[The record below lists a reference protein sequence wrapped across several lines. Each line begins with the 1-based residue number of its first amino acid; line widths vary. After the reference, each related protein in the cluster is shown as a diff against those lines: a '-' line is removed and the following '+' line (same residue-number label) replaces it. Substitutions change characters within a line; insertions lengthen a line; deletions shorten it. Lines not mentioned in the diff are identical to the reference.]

1 MKKRALSWL
10 LAVVMVVSLAPQ
22 TIPWA
27 KAADEEGDT
36 SSKDAFGLPTE
47 VDQSQ
52 QNKDLSS
59 NPYGTKGWVP
69 LFQNHE
75 LVVAGVHDDEFQTTY
90 HGATKSNGEQ
100 ISSFR
105 WSNSTDV
112 GNAKRIATVAFDP
125 NGTGRDEYIA
135 NLVFDASAQELRLYV
150 TNKER
155 KVSNVVPFGTD
166 SKFIKELKFYQT
178 RSMLCLTAGDFDGD
192 GNDTLMVYV
201 PGNNT
206 NTDSVDSIHEFS
218 LNGNTLKDEGQ
229 KINLGDVLDGGR
241 EALKAML
248 YHDGNGSNELRAH
261 LSVDMEAGDVDLD
274 GVEELAM
281 TVNVNDLKNSKYGD
295 YSELEKSYLTVYDGN
310 DGWKLKEKWKLLN
323 SNGGAQGR
331 ARFAGVTIGNFSSAP
346 SNGVAPEV
354 IAVGYYDKNDNYKD
368 CSLDTGKLLL
378 YSYQYQ
384 PGKTEAESKWNENYK
399 AQELSANGFT
409 GTGTKGDDNQNP
421 VAVAAVS
428 ADGAMTQEYLFVSGS
443 MYQASKTDGSRLT
456 IVDGSGMD
464 KNRGIGGYIINNTGI
479 LDYAVGNFDG
489 NPQGREQVYYVEY
502 HKQESFHKE
511 FLCIGQLYKTASVTG
526 KDEEGNKIYQSSEN
540 FKRWTDG
547 WTYYGKKNCNVAI
560 TAADV
565 NEDAVLAKIKEISYG
580 YTDPKVMAI
589 LEASPHFSELD
600 SFGNSATS
608 FGQKVGDQTGVSASG
623 SFGFDVM
630 AGFEYVAPII
640 ETGGGIELNTS
651 HTFTVGGGTTNTKE
665 VEIKYANDNAE
676 KNSVVM
682 YATPMAYYL
691 YDVKYPKGTQP
702 KKESTMMLSVAMKPV
717 TSIVSVDTYNEAAAA
732 YADMDQI
739 GANVQLGT
747 PGQPNTYRAGLPN
760 ASDEHSWRYGEAKQY
775 YGTGTITESITKSTD
790 TRVSFEYEYEGSV
803 QAYGIAGGFK
813 VGGGYH
819 WGVSAGTEK
828 VSTEGLTKEGAV
840 NCQNNPHYNFNWE
853 FATWTVKLNGEDVPV
868 LGYLVN
874 NVVAPPSPAEN
885 LRLSEQ
891 TTNSMVLSWDSG
903 ARPAEYYKI
912 YRYIEGRKNPFVLV
926 DTVDA
931 SEAASGSY
939 EYTLTGLAPNT
950 QYQYA
955 ITSGYYT
962 GNNES
967 VESEI
972 AIGKTLASDMERL
985 HISGPGNVTALLGQQ
1000 ASFSVTVSG
1009 PATYRDFAY
1018 QWQMRQPGKKWED
1031 IEDATQE
1038 NYTVS
1043 EVTSNLNGTM
1053 FRCMVEGNT
1062 SSSEPIPFY
1071 SDAAMLTVGMPTAD
1085 ATLKVT
1091 EHKGGKG
1098 TKDEPFIGQ
1107 SDYLTIGKGEAVTE
1121 TKITSYTATATTADN
1136 KTIKLDIYKVDDTTP
1151 TAYIGIGTDASGNT
1165 VYYSV
1170 TANEDATKFTAGT
1183 QLKESTVYTW
1193 KNGSEELK
1201 VPNGISPESA
1211 LTEKLGDGDQKTT
1224 YYQAVALNETTHEP
1238 TDYLYRDSKVYT
1250 TSGAEATGVDSSKLY
1265 LVHSKTDSQYILS
1278 RNETTSSAAAGSET
1292 DGAGDTTETK
1302 YYELKITTTQA
1313 AEEGGTATTTYALS
1327 SALTYTA
1334 KHKIDIYT
1342 NPTFTLHQT
1351 ETQETVTPETRKAGN
1366 GTALL
1371 LTTTTTNTSNNDES
1385 LSVDYTLT
1393 ITNTST
1399 GTVSTLTGKTG
1410 TNGRDTKTWTAPV
1423 SGLYAITTTT
1433 AGGTASEPQYYLAG
1447 VQTVQ
1452 EDAESTTE
1460 TVYTLDSEI
1469 SGEYG
1474 SSVALKTRQQTIQKN
1489 NDKISAG
1496 TSSVVNGVTY
1506 KYRLASATNETSITG
1521 TGDSFDF
1528 DAPKAGTYVVS
1539 AYDKDGKK
1547 LASTTINIKRKPI
1560 KLSVVLPSDQDDH
1573 QSYNAPTKKSE
1584 ITFTGQDKMK
1594 SGDTL
1599 PNDAIL
1605 INCDLYDSNG
1615 IKRDTSGRFEITL
1628 SLNNGEN
1635 ALAATKK
1642 AISDLLEKYEFTFV
1656 SRKVI
1661 SEQQTGTVAYSAGE
1675 GGKVVARKGANSRTF
1690 TTGAAV
1696 AYNSVITFD
1705 ATPRAGYMVKE
1716 WLVNGTPV
1724 TSDAAG
1730 NYVLSDETVDG
1741 VTIKNKR
1748 LTVKSFSSND
1758 LKDGK
1763 LTVEVKFG
1771 SDSHKITFSAGEGGS
1786 LTAKL
1791 KDGATLTNPQD
1802 VPEGAEVT
1810 FTAAPDNSKGVQR
1823 WTVDGNPYYW
1833 PGTTDL
1839 YRETT
1844 LTLKNISDDRT
1855 VHVDFTAAATHTITT
1870 GYTTEN
1876 AETVTGVSISA
1887 KLASGAD
1894 IDLTKEKVQDGAAV
1908 TFTVNGLTSNHT
1920 VKEWLV
1926 DGQTAT
1932 GSNGQTSFTLR
1943 DIKGNHTV
1951 KAVIAVATAHTLT
1964 FKAIGAD
1971 GEEITDASIAK
1982 LTATSRGKTITSGS
1996 RVAAYTP
2003 IDFNVEVGE
2012 NYYVKLKIAI
2022 RPGMKLETEEDGW
2035 SDNVTVDPEDIHKAT
2050 LTDWN
2055 ADTLVTVTVKEKP
2068 VVTFNDGAKG
2078 KLTVKYSHDGQDYTL
2093 DASSPNHHVE
2103 YGERIYVTA
2112 TPDDGYYV
2120 ASIVIAGSE
2129 HGTMVSSTLDGRN
2142 PGAVTRETVGLLD
2155 QDGLTVSATYAR
2167 KPVVTFT
2174 GDDHITV
2181 TAKQGDKELKT
2192 GDWVDK
2198 FSGDIVFT
2206 AKPKVVGYE
2215 TASWTVDEQSGVSY
2229 QTVSGND
2236 DTTYTKEG
2244 AITSDVTVSVT
2255 GRAIPQPTL
2264 TMSVETIDEDG
2275 AHGTLKA
2282 NVTRKNLT
2290 AELTQSGT
2298 FYRDSNLTITAT
2310 PDQGYRVQSWTID
2323 GKTTESS
2330 ALTQTLTNCQNPVSV
2345 TVRFVKLGAGIT
2357 FTKEATG
2364 GVITEAKTNT
2374 GLDAMPD
2381 AEGGVTLGENIS
2393 ITLTAKPHTG
2403 YEVKDWLV
2411 NGISQKTGSETFTY
2425 TSDGNTGAHITPVF
2439 QTIVYDITAKADPDN
2454 IGKVTISGLTNG
2466 QARGSDNL
2474 TFEAIPNPGYIVT
2487 GWTING
2493 QNQNTTGNSFL
2504 WTVPVGKPVSTVYE
2518 VLAKMEAGKYTLTY
2532 DQPDNGSLTASS
2544 NGKTVENGAD
2554 DVLGGT
2560 KITFTAT
2567 PDEHYEVDHW
2577 TVGEQTQNGGNTLD
2591 VTVASNTTVSVTYKL
2606 KQYSVDL
2613 TQGANG
2619 TARAPQT
2626 GSVNANTDV
2635 TFTATPE
2642 TGYHLKH
2649 WLVNGETRK
2658 TETNSLNLTITGN
2671 TQVQPVFEIDALT
2684 VNYGLASDSKQARIQ
2699 ATVNGV
2705 ALTSGSTVPY
2715 GSNVTFTVTP
2725 SGTDMVDSWSVNG
2738 QVDSEN
2744 KMTETKDAETIYTVT
2759 NVTSSKDIQVKV
2771 IERPNYTVTVANNI
2785 TNGSVSI
2792 VGGENGKITVPRNGS
2807 VTLKATAKD
2816 VYNMFGSW
2824 SVNGETLTQE
2834 KSAELKLDSIKKD
2847 TTVSATF
2854 RGAVSYN
2861 VTLNVNKTAVANEN
2875 VSVTVKNATQNQII
2889 QPGTTSERAASVLG
2903 GSKLVFTA
2911 NDAEGNTMVGAWK
2924 INGQVQDNLSKEM
2937 VINGLTGAANVEVT
2951 FVPEVLYSIPGN
2963 GSNYTVTEIQKV
2975 PRDYGTE
2982 QQIRAGG
2989 TVEFEVK
2996 AKDVGKSITEIELNK
3011 CGDVTTT
3018 PQADGSIKVTIKN
3031 VKANIE
3037 LTDVKVV
3044 SSIPL
3049 RITTPSN
3056 GTITVKKGGTALNNG
3071 DKVMEADE
3079 LTITAT
3085 PKSNYAL
3092 DTLTVTGAEQQP
3104 NGVYKVKTGV
3114 TEVTV
3119 AATFK
3124 STGGGGGG
3132 GGGGGAV
3139 STYTLTFDTNGGS
3152 AIDKITKDSGTTID
3166 LAAYKPTRAGYTFA
3180 GWFSDKALTK
3190 AVTSVKLTANTTVYA
3205 KWTQNGG
3212 TAQNPFVDVKEG
3224 AYYYDAVL
3232 WAVEQKITSGTS
3244 ATTFSPDAS
3253 CTRAQMVTFLWR
3265 AAGSPKVEN
3274 GKNPFTDVKADAYY
3288 YDAVLWAVEKG
3299 VTSGTSATTF
3309 SPDATV
3315 TRGQTV
3321 TFLYRNAG
3329 SPEVSGT
3336 MPFTDVEADAYYAK
3350 AVQWAVQQKIT
3361 TGTSETTF
3369 SPMSDCTRGQIVTF
3383 LYRAK

>member
-27 KAADEEGDT
+27 KAANPT
-36 SSKDAFGLPTE
+36 NSSGETNAFGLPTE
-47 VDQSQ
+47 VDPSQ
-52 QNKDLSS
+52 QNKDLRS

-90 HGATKSNGEQ
+90 HGATKSKGDQ
-100 ISSFR
+100 IFSFR
-105 WSNSTDV
+105 WSNSTNV

-135 NLVFDASAQELRLYV
+135 NLVFDASTQELRLYV
-150 TNKER
+150 TNKDR
-155 KVSNVVPFGTD
+155 KVSNVVPFGAD

-192 GNDTLMVYV
+192 GQDTLMVYV

-206 NTDSVDSIHEFS
+206 DTDSVDSIKEYKLAGS
-218 LNGNTLKDEGQ
+218 NLSYTNR
-229 KINLGDVLDGGR
+229 KINLGEVLDGGK

-281 TVNVNDLKNSKYGD
+281 TVNVNDLKNKSYDGHTG
-295 YSELEKSYLTVYDGN
+295 LEKSYLTVYDGDN
-310 DGWKLKEKWKLLN
+310 GWTQKMKQPLLN
-323 SNGGAQGR
+323 SNNGAQGR
-331 ARFAGVTIGNFSSAP
+331 ARFAGVTIGNFSDPP
-346 SNGVAPEV
+346 SDGVAPEV
-354 IAVGYYDKNDNYKD
+354 IAVGYYDNNSDFKG
-368 CSLDTGKLLL
+368 CSLNTGKLLL

-384 PGKTEAESKWNENYK
+384 PGKTEAESKWNANYK

-489 NPQGREQVYYVEY
+489 NKQGREQVYYVEY
-502 HKQESFHKE
+502 HKQETFDKE
-511 FLCIGQLYKTASVTG
+511 FLRIGQLYKTASQNGTSADG
-526 KDEEGNKIYQSSEN
+526 EPIYTSAGDFS
-540 FKRWTDG
+540 RWTDG

-565 NEDAVLAKIKEISYG
+565 NNDAVLAKIKKITYG

-608 FGQKVGDQTGVSASG
+608 FGQSVGNQMGASFSG
-623 SFGFDVM
+623 SFGFDIM

-651 HTFTVGGGTTNTKE
+651 HTFTVGGGTTNTKT

-691 YDVKYPKGTQP
+691 YDVKYPEGTQP

-760 ASDEHSWRYGEAKQY
+760 AGDKHSWRYGEPKQY
-775 YGTGTITESITKSTD
+775 YGTGTITESITNSKEESYN
-790 TRVSFEYEYEGSV
+790 FNYEYEGSV

-868 LGYLVN
+868 LGYLVS

-912 YRYIEGRKNPFVLV
+912 YRYIEGRKNPFVFV

-939 EYTLTGLAPNT
+939 EYTLTGLAANT
-950 QYQYA
+950 EYKYA

-985 HISGPGNVTALLGQQ
+985 HISGPGNVTAPLGQQ

-1031 IEDATQE
+1031 IEDATQK

-1043 EVTSNLNGTM
+1043 EVTSDLNGTM
-1053 FRCMVEGNT
+1053 FRCMVEGKT

-1071 SDAAMLTVGMPTAD
+1071 SDAAMLTVGMPTAE
-1085 ATLKVT
+1085 AALKVT
-1091 EHKGGKG
+1091 KHKGGKG

-1107 SDYLTIGKGEAVTE
+1107 SDYNTLTTTTE
-1121 TKITSYTATATTADN
+1121 TGKTTKAYTVTKDGITLTVYQVS
-1136 KTIKLDIYKVDDTTP
+1136 DTNN
-1151 TAYIGIGTDASGNT
+1151 YIGVGEVIKEDKTVST
-1165 VYYSV
+1165 VYYAV
-1170 TANEDATKFTAGT
+1170 TKNDDTFTAGAKLDEET
-1183 QLKESTVYTW
+1183 NYTW
-1193 KNGSEELK
+1193 KKTDGT
-1201 VPNGISPESA
+1201 VVSPPDGTTPDDV
-1211 LTEKLGDGDQKTT
+1211 LTKEVGGTT
-1224 YYQAVALNETTHEP
+1224 YMLAVVLDNQKQP
-1238 TDYLYRDSKVYT
+1238 TECLYVDGELYD
-1250 TSGAEATGVDSSKLY
+1250 TSGNKKPDAEQTKTAY
-1265 LVHSKTDSQYILS
+1265 LVHGKQDNQYILS
-1278 RNETTSSAAAGSET
+1278 LTNTTTSGSDSTAEEEMATIYYELTKTTTSTSEGNGNETTTYNLAQLSVSSVNNIGSYENPNLSLYTTEVET
-1292 DGAGDTTETK
+1292 SRNVVTSTAGAGTE
-1302 YYELKITTTQA
+1302 
-1313 AEEGGTATTTYALS
+1313 LS
-1327 SALTYTA
+1327 
-1334 KHKIDIYT
+1334 
-1342 NPTFTLHQT
+1342 
-1351 ETQETVTPETRKAGN
+1351 
-1366 GTALL
+1366 
-1371 LTTTTTNTSNNDES
+1371 LTTTTKNTSNKDEP

-1399 GTVSTLTGKTG
+1399 GTVSTLTGRTDASG
-1410 TNGRDTKTWTAPV
+1410 EDTKQWRAPIA
-1423 SGLYAITTTT
+1423 GLYAITTTT
-1433 AGGTASEPQYYLAG
+1433 AGGTASAPQYYLAG

-1474 SSVALKTRQQTIQKN
+1474 STVALKTRQQTIQKN

-1496 TSSVVNGVTY
+1496 TSSVVNDVTY
-1506 KYRLASATNETSITG
+1506 KYRLASVTNETPITG
-1521 TGDSFDF
+1521 TNF

-1560 KLSVVLPSDQDDH
+1560 KLSVKLLSDEGGT
-1573 QSYNAPTKKSE
+1573 QSYNAPTQKSE
-1584 ITFTGQDKMK
+1584 ITFTGQDQMK

-1615 IKRDTSGRFEITL
+1615 NKRDTSGRFEITL

-1635 ALAATKK
+1635 APAETKRTI
-1642 AISDLLEKYEFTFV
+1642 ADLLEKYEFTFV

-1675 GGKVVARKGANSRTF
+1675 GGTVVARKGAGGSTF
-1690 TTGAAV
+1690 ASNAPVPYGAEV
-1696 AYNSVITFD
+1696 TFD
-1705 ATPRAGYMVKE
+1705 AYPTAGHMVKE
-1716 WLVNGTPV
+1716 WLVNGEAVTP
-1724 TSDAAG
+1724 DATG

-1748 LTVKSFSSND
+1748 LTVKSFSRND

-1771 SDSHKITFSAGEGGS
+1771 SDSHKITFSAGAGGS

-1791 KDGATLTNPQD
+1791 KDGAILTNPQD

-1810 FTAAPDNSKGVQR
+1810 FTAAPENSKGVQR

-1855 VHVDFTAAATHTITT
+1855 VRVDFTEAEAATHAITAN
-1870 GYTTEN
+1870 YITESG
-1876 AETVTGVSISA
+1876 AAVTGLNITA
-1887 KLASGAD
+1887 KLASGTNA
-1894 IDLTKEKVQDGAAV
+1894 DLTKVPDGAAV
-1908 TFTVNGLTSNHT
+1908 TFTVNGLTSNYT
-1920 VKEWLV
+1920 IKEWKV
-1926 DGQTAT
+1926 DGQAAA
-1932 GSNGQTSFTLR
+1932 GSVGQTSFTLR
-1943 DIKGNHTV
+1943 NIITHHTV
-1951 KAVIAVATAHTLT
+1951 TAVIAVAAEHTLT
-1964 FKAIGAD
+1964 FKVIDAANK
-1971 GEEITDASIAK
+1971 EITDTTIAK
-1982 LTATSRGKTITSGS
+1982 LTATSRGTPIESGS
-1996 RVAAYTP
+1996 PVAAYTP
-2003 IDFNVEVGE
+2003 IDFSVALNES
-2012 NYYVKLKIAI
+2012 YYV
-2022 RPGMKLETEEDGW
+2022 TGW
-2035 SDNVTVDPEDIHKAT
+2035 ENAQANESDKSKAT
-2050 LTDWN
+2050 LNGWN
-2055 ADTLVTVTVKEKP
+2055 ADTLVKVFIAKKP
-2068 VVTFNDGAKG
+2068 VVK
-2078 KLTVKYSHDGQDYTL
+2078 
-2093 DASSPNHHVE
+2093 
-2103 YGERIYVTA
+2103 
-2112 TPDDGYYV
+2112 
-2120 ASIVIAGSE
+2120 
-2129 HGTMVSSTLDGRN
+2129 
-2142 PGAVTRETVGLLD
+2142 
-2155 QDGLTVSATYAR
+2155 
-2167 KPVVTFT
+2167 FT
-2174 GDDHITV
+2174 GDENKNITV
-2181 TAKQGDKELKT
+2181 TAKQGDKKLT
-2192 GDWVDK
+2192 SGDWVEMS
-2198 FSGDIVFT
+2198 SGDI
-2206 AKPKVVGYE
+2206 
-2215 TASWTVDEQSGVSY
+2215 
-2229 QTVSGND
+2229 
-2236 DTTYTKEG
+2236 
-2244 AITSDVTVSVT
+2244 I
-2255 GRAIPQPTL
+2255 
-2264 TMSVETIDEDG
+2264 
-2275 AHGTLKA
+2275 
-2282 NVTRKNLT
+2282 
-2290 AELTQSGT
+2290 
-2298 FYRDSNLTITAT
+2298 
-2310 PDQGYRVQSWTID
+2310 
-2323 GKTTESS
+2323 
-2330 ALTQTLTNCQNPVSV
+2330 
-2345 TVRFVKLGAGIT
+2345 
-2357 FTKEATG
+2357 
-2364 GVITEAKTNT
+2364 
-2374 GLDAMPD
+2374 
-2381 AEGGVTLGENIS
+2381 
-2393 ITLTAKPHTG
+2393 
-2403 YEVKDWLV
+2403 
-2411 NGISQKTGSETFTY
+2411 
-2425 TSDGNTGAHITPVF
+2425 
-2439 QTIVYDITAKADPDN
+2439 
-2454 IGKVTISGLTNG
+2454 
-2466 QARGSDNL
+2466 
-2474 TFEAIPNPGYIVT
+2474 
-2487 GWTING
+2487 
-2493 QNQNTTGNSFL
+2493 
-2504 WTVPVGKPVSTVYE
+2504 
-2518 VLAKMEAGKYTLTY
+2518 
-2532 DQPDNGSLTASS
+2532 
-2544 NGKTVENGAD
+2544 
-2554 DVLGGT
+2554 
-2560 KITFTAT
+2560 
-2567 PDEHYEVDHW
+2567 
-2577 TVGEQTQNGGNTLD
+2577 
-2591 VTVASNTTVSVTYKL
+2591 
-2606 KQYSVDL
+2606 
-2613 TQGANG
+2613 
-2619 TARAPQT
+2619 
-2626 GSVNANTDV
+2626 
-2635 TFTATPE
+2635 FTATPE
-2642 TGYHLKH
+2642 KG
-2649 WLVNGETRK
+2649 WETADWNVIGWK
-2658 TETNSLNLTITGN
+2658 QENNNANDNTTYTKSGPITGN
-2671 TQVQPVFEIDALT
+2671 VDIQVTAQKIPEYNLKLSVQDLGDNEYGGTVSANITRKQLEKYTDSIPEGTSGNKNFYRDSDIVITATPAKGYCVQDWTIDGVTKPTRAKTWTLPNWKKNAEVKVRFVKEVSGITFGPVGESSEEGYISAAVSNDESILSSAASGVNIAAGQPISFTATAQPGYEVEGWYVNDVRDDDAGKKDTYKYPNKTSKSSIYIEPKFQQVEYNITTGNHVT
-2684 VNYGLASDSKQARIQ
+2684 VNNQTSMTARGGTSLTFKATPPTGQ
-2699 ATVNGV
+2699 QLTGWTVNGKAVPGSGNTLTWMVENGYTTESKVTAYHVEAQFSAGKYSVTYNGQPTGGTLTASVDSGAPVSGGTNVTFRATPNEGYEIDQWTVNNKPVSAGDTYTLNVTENSKV
-2705 ALTSGSTVPY
+2705 AVSFKKMMKVTASVTGQPGKITITAGGKTVTDGWVSSGTD
-2715 GSNVTFTVTP
+2715 VTFTVTP
-2725 SGTDMVDSWSVNG
+2725 DHADDMVQVWKVNSAEVSEMSDTADAPLTWT
-2738 QVDSEN
+2738 VD
-2744 KMTETKDAETIYTVT
+2744 KIAADTTVT
-2759 NVTSSKDIQVKV
+2759 ATL
-2771 IERPNYTVTVANNI
+2771 IERPTYTITVTHEGNGAVVAEP
-2785 TNGSVSI
+2785 TSVKRGGSTTI
-2792 VGGENGKITVPRNGS
+2792 
-2807 VTLKATAKD
+2807 TAKPKNTNYYLKKWVVD
-2816 VYNMFGSW
+2816 GSDRAA
-2824 SVNGETLTQE
+2824 GGKTLTLRE
-2834 KSAELKLDSIKKD
+2834 IRKD
-2847 TTVSATF
+2847 TTVK
-2854 RGAVSYN
+2854 AVFDEAISYN
-2861 VTLNVNKTAVANEN
+2861 VTLDVQGATA
-2875 VSVTVKNATQNQII
+2875 
-2889 QPGTTSERAASVLG
+2889 GTTVTATANGSAINPKKDSPANVVG
-2903 GSKLVFTA
+2903 GSELVFTA
-2911 NDAEGNTMVGAWK
+2911 TPAMESGKNKQMVAEWTVKGHP
-2924 INGQVQDNLSKEM
+2924 E
-2937 VINGLTGAANVEVT
+2937 LTTIANV
-2951 FVPEVLYSIPGN
+2951 LKIP
-2963 GSNYTVTEIQKV
+2963 S
-2975 PRDYGTE
+2975 
-2982 QQIRAGG
+2982 
-2989 TVEFEVK
+2989 
-2996 AKDVGKSITEIELNK
+2996 
-3011 CGDVTTT
+3011 
-3018 PQADGSIKVTIKN
+3018 
-3031 VKANIE
+3031 
-3037 LTDVKVV
+3037 LT
-3044 SSIPL
+3044 S
-3049 RITTPSN
+3049 
-3056 GTITVKKGGTALNNG
+3056 A
-3071 DKVMEADE
+3071 
-3079 LTITAT
+3079 
-3085 PKSNYAL
+3085 
-3092 DTLTVTGAEQQP
+3092 
-3104 NGVYKVKTGV
+3104 

-3119 AATFK
+3119 KFVPYKGFAIPTDGSGYTVNVVNRTPSDTMPTNEIRENGTLKFTVTPTGKALFTELTVNNVNCLTEPKEGYVTAVKSGTSYTITIPKVTQEITLSATAAEYQLNSKELTEVPSELGNITMEQLKTTLRTHISSSVSTSNIAYLNVELQYKRGNEWVKVTDPSMFPDGGLDVTIPYSTLSTTTTLDSSYNYSVVHMFLTNMNNQTVGSTETLTATAGSNGITFHVNSLSPFAIGWYK
-3124 STGGGGGG
+3124 NTPTPGGGGGG
-3132 GGGGGAV
+3132 GGGVV

-3205 KWTQNGG
+3205 KWTQSG

>member
-27 KAADEEGDT
+27 KAAGPT
-36 SSKDAFGLPTE
+36 NSSGKTDAFGLPTE
-47 VDQSQ
+47 VDPSQ
-52 QNKDLSS
+52 QNKDLRS

-90 HGATKSNGEQ
+90 EGAANGKGEQ
-100 ISSFR
+100 MSSFR
-105 WSNSTDV
+105 WSNSTEM
-112 GNAKRIATVAFDP
+112 GNINRLVNVAFDP
-125 NGTGRDEYIA
+125 YGTGRDEYIA
-135 NLVFDASAQELRLYV
+135 TLAFDDRADRLRLYV
-150 TNKER
+150 TNKVR
-155 KVSNVVPFGTD
+155 KVVNSID
-166 SKFIKELKFYQT
+166 LCDADAAFINELKFYQT
-178 RSMLCLTAGDFDGD
+178 RAMLCLTAGDFDGD
-192 GNDTLMVYV
+192 GKDTLMVYV
-201 PGNNT
+201 PGNNKSL
-206 NTDSVDSIHEFS
+206 DSVDSIHEFQLS
-218 LNGNTLKDEGQ
+218 GSTLTDKGQ
-229 KINLGDVLDGGR
+229 RINLGEVLDGGK

-281 TVNVNDLKNSKYGD
+281 TVNVNDLKNKSYGSYTD
-295 YSELEKSYLTVYDGN
+295 LEKSYLTVYDGDN
-310 DGWKLKEKWKLLN
+310 GWTQKMKRTLLS
-323 SNGGAQGR
+323 SNNGAQGR

-354 IAVGYYDKNDNYKD
+354 IAVGYYDNNNDFKG
-368 CSLDTGKLLL
+368 CSLNTGKLLL

-384 PGKTEAESKWNENYK
+384 TNGDWTERYK

-511 FLCIGQLYKTASVTG
+511 FLRIGQLYKTASQTG
-526 KDEEGNKIYQSSEN
+526 TSEDGEPIYTSAGDFS
-540 FKRWTDG
+540 RWTDG

-608 FGQKVGDQTGVSASG
+608 IGKSTSTETEVHASG
-623 SFGFDVM
+623 SFGFDIM

-691 YDVKYPKGTQP
+691 YDVKYPDNTPQKQ
-702 KKESTMMLSVAMKPV
+702 ESTMMLSVAMQPV

-760 ASDEHSWRYGEAKQY
+760 AKDKHSWQYGEPKQY
-775 YGTGTITESITKSTD
+775 YGTGTITESITTATGQSK
-790 TRVSFEYEYEGSV
+790 SFEYEYEGSV

-985 HISGPGNVTALLGQQ
+985 HISGPGNVTAPLGQQ

-1071 SDAAMLTVGMPTAD
+1071 SDAAMLTVGIPTAD

-1183 QLKESTVYTW
+1183 QLKESTVYAW
-1193 KNGSEELK
+1193 KNGDA
-1201 VPNGISPESA
+1201 A
-1211 LTEKLGDGDQKTT
+1211 LTVPEGTSPDTALTKELVSAGEKTT
-1224 YYQAVALNETTHEP
+1224 YYQAVVLKDATYEP
-1238 TDYLYRDSKVYT
+1238 TDYLYRDGKVYHT
-1250 TSGAEATGVDSSKLY
+1250 DGTEATGVDSSKLY
-1265 LVHSKTDSQYILS
+1265 LVHGQSDSQYILS
-1278 RNETTSSAAAGSET
+1278 QTVTTIADETTGSET
-1292 DGAGDTTETK
+1292 EGAGDTTETK
-1302 YYELKITTTQA
+1302 YYELKISTSPATG
-1313 AEEGGTATTTYALS
+1313 EGGTATTTYALS
-1327 SALTYTA
+1327 DALTYTA
-1334 KHKIDIYT
+1334 EHKIGDYT
-1342 NPTFTLHQT
+1342 NPSFTLHQT
-1351 ETQETVTPETRKAGN
+1351 ETKETVTPETREAGI
-1366 GTALL
+1366 GTALS
-1371 LTTTTTNTSNNDES
+1371 LTTTTKNTSNKNEL

-1410 TNGRDTKTWTAPV
+1410 ANGTDTKTWRAPIA
-1423 SGLYAITTTT
+1423 GLYAITTTT
-1433 AGGTASEPQYYLAG
+1433 AGGTASAPQYYLAG
-1447 VQTVQ
+1447 VQTVRGT
-1452 EDAESTTE
+1452 DESE

-1469 SGEYG
+1469 SGKYG
-1474 SSVALKTRQQTIQKN
+1474 SPIPLKTRQQTIQKN
-1489 NDKISAG
+1489 NGKISAG
-1496 TSSVVNGVTY
+1496 TSSVVNDVTY
-1506 KYRLASATNETSITG
+1506 KYRLASATNEIPITG
-1521 TGDSFDF
+1521 TNF
-1528 DAPKAGTYVVS
+1528 DAPKAGTYVVL
-1539 AYDKDGKK
+1539 AYQDGKK

-1560 KLSVVLPSDQDDH
+1560 TLSVKLPRDEGGT
-1573 QSYNAPTKKSE
+1573 QSYDAPANKSD
-1584 ITFTGQDKMK
+1584 IMFTGTDKLK

-1599 PNDAIL
+1599 LGGDIL

-1615 IKRDTSGRFEITL
+1615 DKRDTSGRFEITL
-1628 SLNNGEN
+1628 SLNNGDN
-1635 ALAATKK
+1635 ASDATKK
-1642 AISDLLEKYEFTFV
+1642 RIADLLEKYEFTFV

-1661 SEQQTGTVAYSAGE
+1661 SEQQTGTVAYSVGE
-1675 GGKVVARKGANSRTF
+1675 GGTVVARKGAGGRTF
-1690 TTGAAV
+1690 TTDAPV
-1696 AYNSVITFD
+1696 AYGSVITFD
-1705 ATPRAGYMVKE
+1705 ATPKAGHMVKE

-1724 TSDAAG
+1724 TPDATG

-1748 LTVKSFSSND
+1748 LTVKSFSRND

-1791 KDGATLTNPQD
+1791 KDGATLTNPQN

-1823 WTVDGNPYYW
+1823 WTVDDKPYYW

-1844 LTLKNISDDRT
+1844 LTLKNISKDWAVR
-1855 VHVDFTAAATHTITT
+1855 VDFTEAEAATHAITAN
-1870 GYTTEN
+1870 YITESG
-1876 AETVTGVSISA
+1876 AAVTGLNITA
-1887 KLASGAD
+1887 KLASGTNA
-1894 IDLTKEKVQDGAAV
+1894 DLTKVPDGAAV
-1908 TFTVNGLTSNHT
+1908 TFTVNGLTSNYT
-1920 VKEWLV
+1920 IKEWQV
-1926 DGQTAT
+1926 DGRDAA
-1932 GSNGQTSFTLR
+1932 GSVGQTSFTLR
-1943 DIKGNHTV
+1943 NITTNHTV
-1951 KAVIAVATAHTLT
+1951 TAVIAVAAEHTLT
-1964 FKAIGAD
+1964 FKVIDAANKEI
-1971 GEEITDASIAK
+1971 ITDTTIAK
-1982 LTATSRGKTITSGS
+1982 LTATSRGTDITSGS
-1996 RVAAYTP
+1996 QVAAYTP
-2003 IDFNVEVGE
+2003 IDFNVKL
-2012 NYYVKLKIAI
+2012 NDSYYV
-2022 RPGMKLETEEDGW
+2022 TGW
-2035 SDNVTVDPEDIHKAT
+2035 ENAQANESDKSKAT
-2050 LTDWN
+2050 LNGWN
-2055 ADTLVTVTVKEKP
+2055 ADTLVTVTIAKKP
-2068 VVTFNDGAKG
+2068 VVK
-2078 KLTVKYSHDGQDYTL
+2078 
-2093 DASSPNHHVE
+2093 
-2103 YGERIYVTA
+2103 
-2112 TPDDGYYV
+2112 
-2120 ASIVIAGSE
+2120 
-2129 HGTMVSSTLDGRN
+2129 
-2142 PGAVTRETVGLLD
+2142 
-2155 QDGLTVSATYAR
+2155 
-2167 KPVVTFT
+2167 FT
-2174 GDDHITV
+2174 GDENKNITV
-2181 TAKQGDKELKT
+2181 TAMQGGKPLENNH
-2192 GDWVDK
+2192 WVEMS
-2198 FSGDIVFT
+2198 SGDI
-2206 AKPKVVGYE
+2206 
-2215 TASWTVDEQSGVSY
+2215 
-2229 QTVSGND
+2229 
-2236 DTTYTKEG
+2236 
-2244 AITSDVTVSVT
+2244 I
-2255 GRAIPQPTL
+2255 
-2264 TMSVETIDEDG
+2264 
-2275 AHGTLKA
+2275 
-2282 NVTRKNLT
+2282 
-2290 AELTQSGT
+2290 
-2298 FYRDSNLTITAT
+2298 
-2310 PDQGYRVQSWTID
+2310 
-2323 GKTTESS
+2323 
-2330 ALTQTLTNCQNPVSV
+2330 
-2345 TVRFVKLGAGIT
+2345 
-2357 FTKEATG
+2357 
-2364 GVITEAKTNT
+2364 
-2374 GLDAMPD
+2374 
-2381 AEGGVTLGENIS
+2381 
-2393 ITLTAKPHTG
+2393 
-2403 YEVKDWLV
+2403 
-2411 NGISQKTGSETFTY
+2411 
-2425 TSDGNTGAHITPVF
+2425 
-2439 QTIVYDITAKADPDN
+2439 
-2454 IGKVTISGLTNG
+2454 
-2466 QARGSDNL
+2466 
-2474 TFEAIPNPGYIVT
+2474 
-2487 GWTING
+2487 
-2493 QNQNTTGNSFL
+2493 
-2504 WTVPVGKPVSTVYE
+2504 
-2518 VLAKMEAGKYTLTY
+2518 
-2532 DQPDNGSLTASS
+2532 
-2544 NGKTVENGAD
+2544 
-2554 DVLGGT
+2554 
-2560 KITFTAT
+2560 
-2567 PDEHYEVDHW
+2567 
-2577 TVGEQTQNGGNTLD
+2577 
-2591 VTVASNTTVSVTYKL
+2591 
-2606 KQYSVDL
+2606 
-2613 TQGANG
+2613 
-2619 TARAPQT
+2619 
-2626 GSVNANTDV
+2626 
-2635 TFTATPE
+2635 FTATPE
-2642 TGYHLKH
+2642 KG
-2649 WLVNGETRK
+2649 WETK
-2658 TETNSLNLTITGN
+2658 EWKSGSTKLNSTAPTSDTDDNTTYTQSGPITGN
-2671 TQVQPVFEIDALT
+2671 VNIQVTAQEIPQYNLKLSVQDLSDGTYGGTVSANITRKQLEEYKNPITATTSTKEDFYRDSDIVITATPAEGYCVQEWTIDGVTKPTRAKTWTLPNWQQNAEVKVRFVKEVSGITFGPVEESSVWGGYISAAVANEQSILNDAIGGANIAVGRPIDFTATVQPGYEVEGWYVNDVRDDDAGKQRTYTYPNTTSKSSIYIEPKFQQVEYEITTGACVT
-2684 VNYGLASDSKQARIQ
+2684 VNDQTSTTARGGTSLTFKATPPTGQ
-2699 ATVNGV
+2699 QLTGWTVNGKAV
-2705 ALTSGSTVPY
+2705 PAVPGSGNTLTWTIDNGYTTKPNVTAYHVEAQFSAGEYAVTYNGQPTGGTLTASVGSGKQVSGGTNVTFRATPNEGYEIDKWTVNGQSVSAAGTYTLNVTGNSTVAVSFKQMMKVTASVNGQP
-2715 GSNVTFTVTP
+2715 GEITITAGGKTVTDGWVSSGTDVTFTVTP
-2725 SGTDMVDSWSVNG
+2725 DHADDMV
-2738 QVDSEN
+2738 QVW
-2744 KMTETKDAETIYTVT
+2744 KVGETPVDEMSDTADAPLTWTVKNVTADT
-2759 NVTSSKDIQVKV
+2759 NVTATLVK
-2771 IERPNYTVTVANNI
+2771 RPTYTITVTHEGEGAVAAEPTSVKRGGSTTI
-2785 TNGSVSI
+2785 TATPKDTNYYLKKWVVDGSDQAAS
-2792 VGGENGKITVPRNGS
+2792 GK
-2807 VTLKATAKD
+2807 
-2816 VYNMFGSW
+2816 
-2824 SVNGETLTQE
+2824 TLTLRE
-2834 KSAELKLDSIKKD
+2834 IRKD
-2847 TTVSATF
+2847 TTVK
-2854 RGAVSYN
+2854 AVFDEAISYN
-2861 VTLNVNKTAVANEN
+2861 VTLDVQGATAGTTVTAKANGSAINPQKDSPANVVGGSELVFMAKPAMENEN
-2875 VSVTVKNATQNQII
+2875 LNKQMVAKWTVRVKGVERKDLSSIANVLTIPSLEGKTEVSVEFITYQGFNIPTDSTDQGYKIESVNRTPADTKPAT
-2889 QPGTTSERAASVLG
+2889 
-2903 GSKLVFTA
+2903 
-2911 NDAEGNTMVGAWK
+2911 
-2924 INGQVQDNLSKEM
+2924 
-2937 VINGLTGAANVEVT
+2937 
-2951 FVPEVLYSIPGN
+2951 
-2963 GSNYTVTEIQKV
+2963 
-2975 PRDYGTE
+2975 
-2982 QQIRAGG
+2982 QIRAGG
-2989 TVEFEVK
+2989 TVEFVVKPVK
-2996 AKDVGKSITEIELNK
+2996 AGAIVTDVVLSNPN
-3011 CGDVTTT
+3011 CGTVTKTK
-3018 PQADGSIKVTIKN
+3018 QQDGSMKIKVENVNAHVTIQS
-3031 VKANIE
+3031 VAVE
-3037 LTDVKVV
+3037 DG
-3044 SSIPL
+3044 IPL
-3049 RITTPSN
+3049 KITPPSN
-3056 GTITVKKGGTALNNG
+3056 GTITVKNG
-3071 DKVMEADE
+3071 DTELKSGAKVQKEAI

-3085 PKSNYAL
+3085 PNSNYTL
-3092 DTLTVTGAEQQP
+3092 DQLTVDGATKQ
-3104 NGVYKVKTGV
+3104 NDGTYKVNAKATAL
-3114 TEVTV
+3114 TV

-3124 STGGGGGG
+3124 ASSSGGGG

-3212 TAQNPFVDVKEG
+3212 TAENPFVDVKEG

-3274 GKNPFTDVKADAYY
+3274 GKNPFTDVQADAYY

>member
-10 LAVVMVVSLAPQ
+10 LTLCMLVSLAPQ

-59 NPYGTKGWVP
+59 NPYGTKGWIP

-90 HGATKSNGEQ
+90 EGAADGKGEQ
-100 ISSFR
+100 MSSFR
-105 WSNSTDV
+105 WSNSTEM
-112 GNAKRIATVAFDP
+112 GNINRLVNVAFDP
-125 NGTGRDEYIA
+125 YGTGRDEYIA
-135 NLVFDASAQELRLYV
+135 TLAFDDRADRLRLYV

-155 KVSNVVPFGTD
+155 KVVD
-166 SKFIKELKFYQT
+166 SIDLCKDDAAFINELKFYQT
-178 RSMLCLTAGDFDGD
+178 RAMLCLTAGDFDGD

-201 PGNNT
+201 PGNNSSV
-206 NTDSVDSIHEFS
+206 DAVDSIHEFQLS
-218 LNGNTLKDEGQ
+218 GSTLTDKGQ
-229 KINLGDVLDGGR
+229 KINLGEVLDGGK

-281 TVNVNDLKNSKYGD
+281 TVNVNDLKNKSYDG
-295 YSELEKSYLTVYDGN
+295 YTELEKSYLTVYDGDN
-310 DGWKLKEKWKLLN
+310 GWTQKMKRTLLN
-323 SNGGAQGR
+323 SSVGAQGR

-354 IAVGYYDKNDNYKD
+354 IAVGYYDNNSDFKG
-368 CSLDTGKLLL
+368 CSLNTGKLLL

-384 PGKTEAESKWNENYK
+384 PGKTEAESKWNEKYK

-443 MYQASKTDGSRLT
+443 MYQASKTDGNKLT
-456 IVDGSGMD
+456 IVDGSGME
-464 KNRGIGGYIINNTGI
+464 KNRGIGSYIINNTGI

-511 FLCIGQLYKTASVTG
+511 FLRIGQLYKTASSTG

-608 FGQKVGDQTGVSASG
+608 FGQSVGDQTGVSASG

-640 ETGGGIELNTS
+640 ETGGGIEFNTS
-651 HTFTVGGGTTNTKE
+651 HTFTVGGGTTNTKT

-747 PGQPNTYRAGLPN
+747 PGQPNTYRTGLPN
-760 ASDEHSWRYGEAKQY
+760 ASDKHSWRYGDPKQY
-775 YGTGTITESITKSTD
+775 YGTGTITESVTNSTD

-840 NCQNNPHYNFNWE
+840 NCQNDPRYNFNWE

-868 LGYLVN
+868 LGYLVS

-891 TTNSMVLSWDSG
+891 TTDSMVLSWDSG

-912 YRYIEGRKNPFVLV
+912 YRYIEENKDDPFILV

-939 EYTLTGLAPNT
+939 EYKLTGLAANT
-950 QYQYA
+950 KYQYA
-955 ITSGYYT
+955 ITSGYYK

-972 AIGKTLASDMERL
+972 VAGKTLASDMERPT
-985 HISGPGNVTALLGQQ
+985 IKGPNKDVRAPLGES
-1000 ASFSVTVSG
+1000 ATFSVSVSG
-1009 PATYRDFAY
+1009 PAVYKSFLYR
-1018 QWQMRQPGKKWED
+1018 WQKREVGGKWEN
-1031 IEDATQE
+1031 ISGATS
-1038 NYTVS
+1038 NTYTVDK
-1043 EVTSNLNGTM
+1043 VTSELNGAM
-1053 FRCMVEGNT
+1053 FRCVVTGLT

-1071 SDAAMLTVGMPTAD
+1071 SDAATLTVGMPTAG
-1085 ATLKVT
+1085 AALAVEGHTA
-1091 EHKGGKG
+1091 GGG
-1098 TKDEPFIGQ
+1098 TKENPYIGQ
-1107 SDYLTIGKGEAVTE
+1107 SDYLTIGKGAAVTE
-1121 TKITSYTATATTADN
+1121 TKTTSYTATATDGTKLSVYKED
-1136 KTIKLDIYKVDDTTP
+1136 KTKD
-1151 TAYIGIGTDASGNT
+1151 YIGIGTDASGNT

-1170 TANEDATKFTAGT
+1170 TANADGTFAAGT
-1183 QLKESTVYTW
+1183 KLDESTVYTW
-1193 KNGSEELK
+1193 KNGDT
-1201 VPNGISPESA
+1201 A
-1211 LTEKLGDGDQKTT
+1211 LTVPEGTSPDTALTKKLGSGEQETT
-1224 YYQAVALNETTHEP
+1224 YYQAVVLDDKGKP
-1238 TDYLYRDSKVYT
+1238 TDYLYLDGEIYT
-1250 TSGAEATGVDSSKLY
+1250 MSGTKATSMDNVKPY
-1265 LVHSKTDSQYILS
+1265 LVHSKTASQYILS
-1278 RNETTSSAAAGSET
+1278 QTVTTGTGENEDEKKVTS
-1292 DGAGDTTETK
+1292 
-1302 YYELKITTTQA
+1302 YYELTITTTQA
-1313 AEEGGTATTTYALS
+1313 AEEGGTATTTYTLS
-1327 SALTYTA
+1327 NALTYTA
-1334 KHKIDIYT
+1334 EHKIDTYT

-1351 ETQETVTPETRKAGN
+1351 ETKETVTPETREAGN

-1371 LTTTTTNTSNNDES
+1371 LTTTTKNTSNNDAP

-1399 GTVSTLTGKTG
+1399 GTVSTLTGRTDASG
-1410 TNGRDTKTWTAPV
+1410 TDTKQWRAPIA
-1423 SGLYAITTTT
+1423 GLYAITTTT
-1433 AGGTASEPQYYLAG
+1433 AGGTASAPQYYLAG
-1447 VQTVQ
+1447 VQTEQ

-1460 TVYTLDSEI
+1460 TVYTLDSAI
-1469 SGEYG
+1469 SGVYG
-1474 SSVALKTRQQTIQKN
+1474 SPVALTTRQQTIKKTG
-1489 NDKISAG
+1489 DTISAEK
-1496 TSSVVNGVTY
+1496 SSVVNGVTY
-1506 KYRLASATNETSITG
+1506 KYRLSSSAATETEINGAS
-1521 TGDSFDF
+1521 F

-1560 KLSVVLPSDQDDH
+1560 TLSVKLSSDKDGAQTYD
-1573 QSYNAPTKKSE
+1573 APANKSD
-1584 ITFTGQDKMK
+1584 ITFTGTNELK

-1599 PNDAIL
+1599 PDDAIL

-1615 IKRDTSGRFEITL
+1615 NKRDTSGRFEITL
-1628 SLNNGEN
+1628 SLNNGDN
-1635 ALAATKK
+1635 ASAATKK
-1642 AISDLLEKYEFTFV
+1642 TIADLLEKYEFTFA

-1661 SEQQTGTVAYSAGE
+1661 SVQQTGTVAYSVGE
-1675 GGKVVARKGANSRTF
+1675 GGTVVARKGAGGSMF
-1690 TTGAAV
+1690 VSGAAV
-1696 AYNSVITFD
+1696 AYGAEVTFD
-1705 ATPRAGYMVKE
+1705 AYPTAGHMVKE
-1716 WLVNGTPV
+1716 WLVNGAAVV
-1724 TSDAAG
+1724 TGS
-1730 NYVLSDETVDG
+1730 NYEISADR
-1741 VTIKNKR
+1741 KR

-1758 LKDGK
+1758 LKDSK

-1771 SDSHKITFSAGEGGS
+1771 SDSHKITFSAGAGGS
-1786 LTAKL
+1786 LTANL
-1791 KDGATLTNPQD
+1791 KDGATLTNPQN

-1810 FTAAPDNSKGVQR
+1810 FTAAPENSKGVQR

-1844 LTLKNISDDRT
+1844 LTLKNISKDWT
-1855 VHVDFTAAATHTITT
+1855 VQVAFTDGGAATHTITT

-1876 AETVTGVSISA
+1876 DETVTGVSISA

-1894 IDLTKEKVQDGAAV
+1894 AALTAVPDGAAV

-1926 DGQTAT
+1926 DGQTAANS
-1932 GSNGQTSFTLR
+1932 GGQTSFTLR
-1943 DIKGNHTV
+1943 DITGDHTV

-1964 FKAIGAD
+1964 FKAVDAD
-1971 GEEITDASIAK
+1971 GHDITNESIAK
-1982 LTATSRGKTITSGS
+1982 LTATSNGTPLTSNS
-1996 RVAAYTP
+1996 KVEAYKQ
-2003 IDFNVEVGE
+2003 IDFSVAVGE
-2012 NYYVKLKIAI
+2012 NYYVALDEGNFDKVI
-2022 RPGMKLETEEDGW
+2022 GW
-2035 SDNVTVDPEDIHKAT
+2035 TNNVTVDPSDPNKAT
-2050 LTDWN
+2050 LTGWN

-2068 VVTFNDGAKG
+2068 VVAIQDTEGG
-2078 KLTVKYSHDGQDYTL
+2078 TITVKVKRNGT
-2093 DASSPNHHVE
+2093 E
-2103 YGERIYVTA
+2103 YELNANTENRHADVTEKIYVTV
-2112 TPDDGYYV
+2112 TPHDGYYV
-2120 ASIVIAGSE
+2120 SGLEVIGEGTDTPKIRDTYGS
-2129 HGTMVSSTLDGRN
+2129 
-2142 PGAVTRETVGLLD
+2142 TRENYYPGPITKDTYLGTE
-2155 QDGLTVSATYAR
+2155 QATFNVSATYAK
-2167 KPVVTFT
+2167 KPVVTFN
-2174 GDDHITV
+2174 GDGNITV
-2181 TAKQGDKELKT
+2181 TAKQDDKKLKS
-2192 GDWVDK
+2192 GEWVEK
-2198 FSGDIVFT
+2198 FSGNIVFT
-2206 AKPKVVGYE
+2206 ATPEKGHE
-2215 TASWTVDEQSGVSY
+2215 TKDWNGLTYSAVDNAK
-2229 QTVSGND
+2229 ND
-2236 DTTYTKEG
+2236 NTTYTQSGPITDNVNINVAAKEIDQSTLNLSVLELSSGTYGGTVSAKITRKSLGDYTDTTSISKATSGTARFYHGSNIVITATPDEGYRVQDWTIGNKTTTEDATTKTLTGLSADETVKVRFVRNVTGLTFGPIDPNHEGGYISAATDNSGSIMNNATSGVNITAGIPIHFTAEIKPGYEIEGWYVNTERDSQAGNQSTYTYLNTEGKSSIYVGPRFQQKEYKITTGNHVTVGQATETVARGGEELTFTAEPPAGQKVTGWKINGQNVTGDGNQLKWKVQNGYTVTPRVTEYKVEAIYG
-2244 AITSDVTVSVT
+2244 AGDYTVTYGEHIQGSVESNSPVHGGDVLTFTATPMEHQSIVWNITGGTYTINGNTATVTVTGNVTVSVT
-2255 GRAIPQPTL
+2255 YGTNQY
-2264 TMSVETIDEDG
+2264 TITKIDTTG
-2275 AHGTLKA
+2275 GT
-2282 NVTRKNLT
+2282 VIMDSS
-2290 AELTQSGT
+2290 SGT
-2298 FYRDSNLTITAT
+2298 VAAN
-2310 PDQGYRVQSWTID
+2310 
-2323 GKTTESS
+2323 
-2330 ALTQTLTNCQNPVSV
+2330 TQ
-2345 TVRFVKLGAGIT
+2345 VK
-2357 FTKEATG
+2357 
-2364 GVITEAKTNT
+2364 
-2374 GLDAMPD
+2374 
-2381 AEGGVTLGENIS
+2381 
-2393 ITLTAKPHTG
+2393 
-2403 YEVKDWLV
+2403 
-2411 NGISQKTGSETFTY
+2411 
-2425 TSDGNTGAHITPVF
+2425 
-2439 QTIVYDITAKADPDN
+2439 
-2454 IGKVTISGLTNG
+2454 
-2466 QARGSDNL
+2466 
-2474 TFEAIPNPGYIVT
+2474 
-2487 GWTING
+2487 
-2493 QNQNTTGNSFL
+2493 
-2504 WTVPVGKPVSTVYE
+2504 
-2518 VLAKMEAGKYTLTY
+2518 
-2532 DQPDNGSLTASS
+2532 
-2544 NGKTVENGAD
+2544 
-2554 DVLGGT
+2554 
-2560 KITFTAT
+2560 FTAT
-2567 PDEHYEVDHW
+2567 PDAAYEFVRWEISGSTAEDLMQSELTL
-2577 TVGEQTQNGGNTLD
+2577 TVTG
-2591 VTVASNTTVSVTYKL
+2591 NTTVK
-2606 KQYSVDL
+2606 
-2613 TQGANG
+2613 
-2619 TARAPQT
+2619 
-2626 GSVNANTDV
+2626 
-2635 TFTATPE
+2635 
-2642 TGYHLKH
+2642 
-2649 WLVNGETRK
+2649 
-2658 TETNSLNLTITGN
+2658 
-2671 TQVQPVFEIDALT
+2671 PVFVKKMIT
-2684 VNYGLASDSKQARIQ
+2684 VG
-2699 ATVNGV
+2699 ATVVGKAGTMTMTVDGQKVTNG
-2705 ALTSGSTVPY
+2705 TVPY
-2715 GSNVTFTVTP
+2715 GSNVTFTVVP
-2725 SGTDMVDSWSVNG
+2725 SDRDCVVNYWKVGTDEVK
-2738 QVDSEN
+2738 
-2744 KMTETKDAETIYTVT
+2744 KMDNTSDAPFTYTINNVTTET
-2759 NVTSSKDIQVKV
+2759 QVEV
-2771 IERPNYTVTVANNI
+2771 QLIERPTYTITATPQGHGSVSANMTSVKRGGNVIVTAKPKQNYYLKHWLVNDVKQN
-2785 TNGSVSI
+2785 TNGS
-2792 VGGENGKITVPRNGS
+2792 
-2807 VTLKATAKD
+2807 D
-2816 VYNMFGSW
+2816 
-2824 SVNGETLTQE
+2824 TLTLTEIRQP
-2834 KSAELKLDSIKKD
+2834 
-2847 TTVSATF
+2847 TNVV
-2854 RGAVSYN
+2854 AVFDVARAYD
-2861 VTLNVNKTAVANEN
+2861 VTLNITGAEGSTVAVTANGSEIRPGAISP
-2875 VSVTVKNATQNQII
+2875 VSVV
-2889 QPGTTSERAASVLG
+2889 G
-2903 GSKLVFTA
+2903 GSELVFTA
-2911 NDAEGNTMVGAWK
+2911 TPAMESGKNKQMVAEWTVKVNATK
-2924 INGQVQDNLSKEM
+2924 RPELST
-2937 VINGLTGAANVEVT
+2937 IANVLTIPSLEGKTEVSVKFIT
-2951 FVPEVLYSIPGN
+2951 YQGFNIPTTPTDQKYEIKN
-2963 GSNYTVTEIQKV
+2963 VTRTPNDTK
-2975 PRDYGTE
+2975 PDT
-2982 QQIRAGG
+2982 QIRAGG

-2996 AKDVGKSITEIELNK
+2996 AKDAGKSITKITLND
-3011 CGDVTTT
+3011 CGNVTTT
-3018 PQADGSIKVTIKN
+3018 SQADGSIKVTIKN
-3031 VKANIE
+3031 VKEDIE

-3056 GTITVKKGGTALNNG
+3056 GTITVKKGSTVLKNG

-3085 PKSNYAL
+3085 PKSGYTL
-3092 DTLTVTGAEQQP
+3092 DTLTVTNADKQENGA
-3104 NGVYKVKTGV
+3104 YKVTSGV

-3124 STGGGGGG
+3124 STGGGNTGGG
-3132 GGGGGAV
+3132 GGGGGVV

>member
-27 KAADEEGDT
+27 KAANPT
-36 SSKDAFGLPTE
+36 NSSGATNAFGLPTE
-47 VDQSQ
+47 VDPSQ
-52 QNKDLSS
+52 QNKDLRS

-90 HGATKSNGEQ
+90 HGATESKGTQ

-155 KVSNVVPFGTD
+155 KVSNVVPFDAD

-178 RSMLCLTAGDFDGD
+178 RSMLCLTAGDFNGD
-192 GNDTLMVYV
+192 GKDTLMVYV

-206 NTDSVDSIHEFS
+206 NTDSVDSIKEYK
-218 LNGNTLKDEGQ
+218 LEGSNLSYTNR
-229 KINLGDVLDGGR
+229 KINLGDVLDGGK

-281 TVNVNDLKNSKYGD
+281 TVNVNDLKNKSYDGHTG
-295 YSELEKSYLTVYDGN
+295 LEKSYLTVYDGDNGWTQKMKRTLLSSN
-310 DGWKLKEKWKLLN
+310 DN
-323 SNGGAQGR
+323 AQGR

-346 SNGVAPEV
+346 SDGVAPEV
-354 IAVGYYDKNDNYKD
+354 IAVGYYDNNNDFKG
-368 CSLDTGKLLL
+368 CSLNTGKLLL

-384 PGKTEAESKWNENYK
+384 PGKKEEESKWNEKYK

-511 FLCIGQLYKTASVTG
+511 FLRIGQLYKTASQTG
-526 KDEEGNKIYQSSEN
+526 TGTDGEPIYTSAGDFS
-540 FKRWTDG
+540 RWTDG

-565 NEDAVLAKIKEISYG
+565 NNDAVLAKIKEISYG

-608 FGQKVGDQTGVSASG
+608 IGKSKSTETAVHASG

-630 AGFEYVAPII
+630 AGFEYVAPLI
-640 ETGGGIELNTS
+640 ETGGGIEFNTS

-676 KNSVVM
+676 ENSVVM

-691 YDVKYPKGTQP
+691 YDVKYPDNTPQKQ
-702 KKESTMMLSVAMKPV
+702 ESTMMLSVAMDPV

-760 ASDEHSWRYGEAKQY
+760 VGDEHSWRYGQPKQY
-775 YGTGTITESITKSTD
+775 YGTGTITESVTDSTGKS
-790 TRVSFEYEYEGSV
+790 VSFEYEYEGSV

-840 NCQNNPHYNFNWE
+840 NCQNDPRYNFNWE

-868 LGYLVN
+868 LGYLVS

-912 YRYIEGRKNPFVLV
+912 YRYIEGRKNPFVFV

-939 EYTLTGLAPNT
+939 EYKLTGLAANT
-950 QYQYA
+950 QYKYA

-962 GNNES
+962 GNKES

-985 HISGPGNVTALLGQQ
+985 HISGPGNVTAPLGQK
-1000 ASFSVTVSG
+1000 ASFTVTVSG
-1009 PATYRDFAY
+1009 LETYRDFAY

-1031 IEDATQE
+1031 IKDATQN

-1043 EVTSNLNGTM
+1043 EVTSDLNGTM

-1062 SSSEPIPFY
+1062 TSSEPIPFY

-1085 ATLKVT
+1085 AALTVKGCT
-1091 EHKGGKG
+1091 EGSGK
-1098 TKDEPFIGQ
+1098 KNDPYIGQ
-1107 SDYLTIGKGEAVTE
+1107 SDYNTLTTTTE
-1121 TKITSYTATATTADN
+1121 TGRTTKAYTVTKDGVTLTV
-1136 KTIKLDIYKVDDTTP
+1136 YQVSDTNN
-1151 TAYIGIGTDASGNT
+1151 YIGVGEVIKEDKTVST
-1165 VYYSV
+1165 VYYEV
-1170 TANEDATKFTAGT
+1170 TKNDDTFTAGAKLDEET
-1183 QLKESTVYTW
+1183 NYTW
-1193 KNGSEELK
+1193 KKTDGT
-1201 VPNGISPESA
+1201 VVSPPDGTTPDNV
-1211 LTEKLGDGDQKTT
+1211 LTKEVGDTTYMLAVVLDDQK
-1224 YYQAVALNETTHEP
+1224 QP
-1238 TDYLYRDSKVYT
+1238 TECLYVDGELYDR
-1250 TSGAEATGVDSSKLY
+1250 SGNKKPDAEQKKTAY
-1265 LVHSKTDSQYILS
+1265 LVHGQQQDNQYILS
-1278 RNETTSSAAAGSET
+1278 LTNTTTSGSDSTAEEEMAT
-1292 DGAGDTTETK
+1292 I
-1302 YYELKITTTQA
+1302 YYELTKTTTSTS
-1313 AEEGGTATTTYALS
+1313 EGNGNGTTTYSLAQLS
-1327 SALTYTA
+1327 VSSVNNIGSYENPNLSLYT
-1334 KHKIDIYT
+1334 
-1342 NPTFTLHQT
+1342 T
-1351 ETQETVTPETRKAGN
+1351 EVETSRNVVTSTAGA
-1366 GTALL
+1366 GTALS
-1371 LTTTTTNTSNNDES
+1371 LTTTTKNTSNKDEP

-1399 GTVSTLTGKTG
+1399 GTVSTLTGRTDATG
-1410 TNGRDTKTWTAPV
+1410 TDTKQWRAPIA
-1423 SGLYAITTTT
+1423 GLYAITTTT
-1433 AGGTASEPQYYLAG
+1433 AGGTASEPKYYLAG

-1460 TVYTLDSEI
+1460 TVYTLDSAI

-1474 SSVALKTRQQTIQKN
+1474 SPIALTTKQQTIK
-1489 NDKISAG
+1489 KTSETISAEP
-1496 TSSVVNGVTY
+1496 SSEVKGVKYT
-1506 KYRLASATNETSITG
+1506 YRLSSAAATENKINGAS
-1521 TGDSFDF
+1521 F

-1539 AYDKDGKK
+1539 AYDTDGKK

-1560 KLSVVLPSDQDDH
+1560 KLSVKLSSDTAGA
-1573 QSYNAPTKKSE
+1573 QSHDAPPNKSG
-1584 ITFTGQDKMK
+1584 ITFTGKEQLKT
-1594 SGDTL
+1594 GDDL
-1599 PNDAIL
+1599 PDGAIL

-1615 IKRDTSGRFEITL
+1615 NKRDTSGRFEITL
-1628 SLNNGEN
+1628 SLNNGEGASDDIKN
-1635 ALAATKK
+1635 AIAN
-1642 AISDLLEKYEFTFV
+1642 LLEKYEFTFV

-1675 GGKVVARKGANSRTF
+1675 GGTVVARKGANGRTF

-1696 AYNSVITFD
+1696 AYNSVVTFD
-1705 ATPRAGYMVKE
+1705 ATPKAGHMVKE

-1724 TSDAAG
+1724 TPDATG

-1748 LTVKSFSSND
+1748 LTVKSFSNAD
-1758 LKDGK
+1758 LKDSK

-1786 LTAKL
+1786 LTAAL
-1791 KDGATLTNPQD
+1791 ADGSTLTNEQN
-1802 VPEGAEVT
+1802 VPESSTVT
-1810 FTAAPDNSKGVQR
+1810 FTAAPSGSKGVKN
-1823 WTVDGNPYYW
+1823 WTVDGKPYCW
-1833 PGTTDL
+1833 PGTTEL

-1844 LTLKNISDDRT
+1844 LTLKNISKDRT
-1855 VHVDFTAAATHTITT
+1855 VQVAFTDGDAATHKIAAN
-1870 GYTTEN
+1870 YTTESG
-1876 AETVTGVSISA
+1876 AAVTGLNITA
-1887 KLASGAD
+1887 KLASGTGAD
-1894 IDLTKEKVQDGAAV
+1894 LANVPDGAAV
-1908 TFTVNGLTSNHT
+1908 TFTVNGLTSNYT

-1926 DGQTAT
+1926 DEEVAE
-1932 GSNGQTSFTLR
+1932 GSGGQTSFTLR
-1943 DIKGNHTV
+1943 NIIENHTV
-1951 KAVIAVATAHTLT
+1951 TAVIAVAAEHSLT
-1964 FKAIGAD
+1964 FKVVDEAGKDID
-1971 GEEITDASIAK
+1971 SSIAT

-1996 RVAAYTP
+1996 QVAAYTP
-2003 IDFNVEVGE
+2003 IDFSVEFINKG
-2012 NYYVKLKIAI
+2012 YYVSRWENAQAN
-2022 RPGMKLETEEDGW
+2022 E
-2035 SDNVTVDPEDIHKAT
+2035 SDKSKAT
-2050 LTDWN
+2050 LNGWN
-2055 ADTLVTVTVKEKP
+2055 ADTLVQVFIAKKP
-2068 VVTFNDGAKG
+2068 VVTFA
-2078 KLTVKYSHDGQDYTL
+2078 
-2093 DASSPNHHVE
+2093 
-2103 YGERIYVTA
+2103 
-2112 TPDDGYYV
+2112 
-2120 ASIVIAGSE
+2120 
-2129 HGTMVSSTLDGRN
+2129 
-2142 PGAVTRETVGLLD
+2142 
-2155 QDGLTVSATYAR
+2155 
-2167 KPVVTFT
+2167 
-2174 GDDHITV
+2174 GDDHIKV
-2181 TAKQGDKELKT
+2181 TAKQGVNPLENNH
-2192 GDWVDK
+2192 WVEMSSD
-2198 FSGDIVFT
+2198 
-2206 AKPKVVGYE
+2206 
-2215 TASWTVDEQSGVSY
+2215 
-2229 QTVSGND
+2229 
-2236 DTTYTKEG
+2236 
-2244 AITSDVTVSVT
+2244 AI
-2255 GRAIPQPTL
+2255 I
-2264 TMSVETIDEDG
+2264 
-2275 AHGTLKA
+2275 
-2282 NVTRKNLT
+2282 
-2290 AELTQSGT
+2290 
-2298 FYRDSNLTITAT
+2298 
-2310 PDQGYRVQSWTID
+2310 
-2323 GKTTESS
+2323 
-2330 ALTQTLTNCQNPVSV
+2330 
-2345 TVRFVKLGAGIT
+2345 
-2357 FTKEATG
+2357 
-2364 GVITEAKTNT
+2364 
-2374 GLDAMPD
+2374 
-2381 AEGGVTLGENIS
+2381 
-2393 ITLTAKPHTG
+2393 
-2403 YEVKDWLV
+2403 
-2411 NGISQKTGSETFTY
+2411 
-2425 TSDGNTGAHITPVF
+2425 
-2439 QTIVYDITAKADPDN
+2439 
-2454 IGKVTISGLTNG
+2454 
-2466 QARGSDNL
+2466 
-2474 TFEAIPNPGYIVT
+2474 
-2487 GWTING
+2487 
-2493 QNQNTTGNSFL
+2493 
-2504 WTVPVGKPVSTVYE
+2504 
-2518 VLAKMEAGKYTLTY
+2518 
-2532 DQPDNGSLTASS
+2532 
-2544 NGKTVENGAD
+2544 
-2554 DVLGGT
+2554 
-2560 KITFTAT
+2560 
-2567 PDEHYEVDHW
+2567 
-2577 TVGEQTQNGGNTLD
+2577 
-2591 VTVASNTTVSVTYKL
+2591 
-2606 KQYSVDL
+2606 
-2613 TQGANG
+2613 
-2619 TARAPQT
+2619 
-2626 GSVNANTDV
+2626 
-2635 TFTATPE
+2635 FTATPE
-2642 TGYHLKH
+2642 KG
-2649 WLVNGETRK
+2649 WETAGWSVIGWTPENNTANDNTTYTK
-2658 TETNSLNLTITGN
+2658 SGPITGN
-2671 TQVQPVFEIDALT
+2671 VNIQVTAKEIKQYKLNLSVQYLGNNTYGGTVSANITRKQLEEYKDSITATTSAEENFYHDSDIVITATPAEGYCVQEWTIDGVTTPTRAKTWTLPNCQENAEVKVRFVKEVSGITFAPVEESSVWGGYISAAVSNNKSVLNSATTGVNIAAGQSIFFTATAQPGYEVEGWYVNDVRDNNAGKLT
-2684 VNYGLASDSKQARIQ
+2684 NYTYPNTTSESSIHIEPKFQQVEYNITTGDNVKVNDQTSVTARGGTSLTFKATPPTGKQVTGW
-2699 ATVNGV
+2699 TVNGKAVPAVQGSGNTLTWTVENGYITEPNVTAYRIEAQFSAGEYSVTYDQPTGGKLATTV
-2705 ALTSGSTVPY
+2705 ASGTQVSGGTNVTFRATPQEGYEIDQWTVNGQSVSAAGTY
-2715 GSNVTFTVTP
+2715 TLNVTEDSRVAVSFKQMMKVTASVDGRQGEITITAGGKTVTDGWVSSGTDVTFTVTP
-2725 SGTDMVDSWSVNG
+2725 NHADDMV
-2738 QVDSEN
+2738 QVW
-2744 KMTETKDAETIYTVT
+2744 KVGETPVAEMSDTADAPLTWTVKNVTADT
-2759 NVTSSKDIQVKV
+2759 NVTATLV
-2771 IERPNYTVTVANNI
+2771 ERPTYTITVTHEGNGEVAAEP
-2785 TNGSVSI
+2785 TSVKRGGSTTI
-2792 VGGENGKITVPRNGS
+2792 
-2807 VTLKATAKD
+2807 TAKPKNTNYYLKKW
-2816 VYNMFGSW
+2816 V
-2824 SVNGETLTQE
+2824 VNDSDRAASGKTLTLSE
-2834 KSAELKLDSIKKD
+2834 IRKD
-2847 TTVSATF
+2847 TTVK
-2854 RGAVSYN
+2854 AVFDEAISYN
-2861 VTLNVNKTAVANEN
+2861 VTLDVQGATA
-2875 VSVTVKNATQNQII
+2875 
-2889 QPGTTSERAASVLG
+2889 GTTVTATANGSEIKPGATSPANVVG
-2903 GSKLVFTA
+2903 GSELVFTA
-2911 NDAEGNTMVGAWK
+2911 SPA
-2924 INGQVQDNLSKEM
+2924 
-2937 VINGLTGAANVEVT
+2937 TG
-2951 FVPEVLYSIPGN
+2951 SN
-2963 GSNYTVTEIQKV
+2963 GSNTQMVAQWTVKVNGKERPELSTIANVLTIPSLEGKTEVSVEFTTYRGFNIPTSTQNYTIEGIVRT
-2975 PRDYGTE
+2975 PDGTE
-2982 QQIRAGG
+2982 PKTQIRAGG
-2989 TVEFEVK
+2989 TVEFVVK
-2996 AKDVGKSITEIELNK
+2996 ASDAGKSITEIALNA

-3018 PQADGSIKVTIKN
+3018 PQADGSINVTVKN
-3031 VKANIE
+3031 VKADIS
-3037 LTDVKVV
+3037 LTKVTVV

-3049 RITTPSN
+3049 RITPPSN
-3056 GTITVKKGGTALNNG
+3056 GTITVKKGGTALKNN

-3092 DTLTVTGAEQQP
+3092 DTLTVTGAEKQE
-3104 NGVYKVKTGV
+3104 NGAYKVKGGV
-3114 TEVTV
+3114 DEVTV

-3124 STGGGGGG
+3124 STGGGNTGGG
-3132 GGGGGAV
+3132 GGGGGVV

-3274 GKNPFTDVKADAYY
+3274 GKNPFADVKADAYY

>member
-27 KAADEEGDT
+27 KAANPT
-36 SSKDAFGLPTE
+36 NSSGATNAFGLPTE
-47 VDQSQ
+47 VDPSQ
-52 QNKDLSS
+52 QNKDLRS

-90 HGATKSNGEQ
+90 HGATESKGTQ

-155 KVSNVVPFGTD
+155 KVSNVVPFDAD

-178 RSMLCLTAGDFDGD
+178 RSMLCLTAGDFNGD
-192 GNDTLMVYV
+192 GKDTLMVYV

-206 NTDSVDSIHEFS
+206 NTDSVDSIKEYK
-218 LNGNTLKDEGQ
+218 LEGSNLSYTNR
-229 KINLGDVLDGGR
+229 KINLGDVLDGGK

-281 TVNVNDLKNSKYGD
+281 TVNVNDLKNKSYDGHTG
-295 YSELEKSYLTVYDGN
+295 LEKSYLTVYDGDNGWTQKMKRTLLSSN
-310 DGWKLKEKWKLLN
+310 DN
-323 SNGGAQGR
+323 AQGR

-346 SNGVAPEV
+346 SDGVAPEV
-354 IAVGYYDKNDNYKD
+354 IAVGYYDNNNDFKG
-368 CSLDTGKLLL
+368 CSLNTGKLLL

-384 PGKTEAESKWNENYK
+384 PGKKEEESKWNEKYK

-511 FLCIGQLYKTASVTG
+511 FLRIGQLYKTASQTG
-526 KDEEGNKIYQSSEN
+526 TSADGEPIYTSAGDFS
-540 FKRWTDG
+540 RWTDG

-608 FGQKVGDQTGVSASG
+608 FGQSVGDQTGVSASG

-717 TSIVSVDTYNEAAAA
+717 TSIVSVDTYNKAAAA

-760 ASDEHSWRYGEAKQY
+760 AGDKHSWSYGEPKQY
-775 YGTGTITESITKSTD
+775 YGTGTITESVTNSTD

-828 VSTEGLTKEGAV
+828 VSTKGLTKEGAV
-840 NCQNNPHYNFNWE
+840 NCQNDPRYNFNWE

-868 LGYLVN
+868 LGYLVS

-912 YRYIEGRKNPFVLV
+912 YRYIEGRQKPFVLV

-939 EYTLTGLAPNT
+939 EYTLTGLAANT
-950 QYQYA
+950 QYKYA

-962 GNNES
+962 GNKES

-985 HISGPGNVTALLGQQ
+985 HISGPGNVTALLGQK
-1000 ASFSVTVSG
+1000 ASFTVTVSG
-1009 PATYRDFAY
+1009 LETYRDFAY

-1031 IEDATQE
+1031 IEDATQN

-1043 EVTSNLNGTM
+1043 EVTSDLNGTM

-1062 SSSEPIPFY
+1062 TSSEPIPFY

-1085 ATLKVT
+1085 AALKVEGHT
-1091 EHKGGKG
+1091 AGGG
-1098 TKDEPFIGQ
+1098 TKTDPYIGQ
-1107 SDYLTIGKGEAVTE
+1107 SDYLTIGEGAAVRE

-1170 TANEDATKFTAGT
+1170 TANAGATQFTADT
-1183 QLKESTVYTW
+1183 QLNESTVYTW
-1193 KNGSEELK
+1193 KKGNTELAVPAGTSPDTAQTTPLGSGEQ
-1201 VPNGISPESA
+1201 A
-1211 LTEKLGDGDQKTT
+1211 TT
-1224 YYQAVALNETTHEP
+1224 YYQAVALNETTYEP
-1238 TDYLYRDSKVYT
+1238 TDYLYRDGKVYHT
-1250 TSGAEATGVDSSKLY
+1250 NGTEATGVDSSKLY
-1265 LVHSKTDSQYILS
+1265 LVHSRTEDSQYILS
-1278 RNETTSSAAAGSET
+1278 RDVTTIAEDTQGKETE
-1292 DGAGDTTETK
+1292 GAGDTTETK
-1302 YYELKITTTQA
+1302 YYELKITTIPATEAGGA
-1313 AEEGGTATTTYALS
+1313 AKTTYTLS
-1327 SALTYTA
+1327 DALTYTTE
-1334 KHKIDIYT
+1334 HKIGTYK
-1342 NPTFTLHQT
+1342 NPSFTLHQT
-1351 ETQETVTPETRKAGN
+1351 ETQEIVIPETREAGN

-1371 LTTTTTNTSNNDES
+1371 LTTTTKNTSNNDEPR
-1385 LSVDYTLT
+1385 SVDYTLT

-1410 TNGRDTKTWTAPV
+1410 ADGTDTKTWRAPIA
-1423 SGLYAITTTT
+1423 GLYAITTTT
-1433 AGGTASEPQYYLAG
+1433 AGGTASKPQYYLAG

-1791 KDGATLTNPQD
+1791 KDGATLTNPQN

-1844 LTLKNISDDRT
+1844 LTLKDISKDWAVR
-1855 VHVDFTAAATHTITT
+1855 VDFTEAEAATHAITAN
-1870 GYTTEN
+1870 YITESG
-1876 AETVTGVSISA
+1876 AAVTGLNITA
-1887 KLASGAD
+1887 KLASGTNA
-1894 IDLTKEKVQDGAAV
+1894 DLTKVPDGAAV
-1908 TFTVNGLTSNHT
+1908 TFTVNGLTSNYT
-1920 VKEWLV
+1920 IKEWQV
-1926 DGQTAT
+1926 DGRAAA
-1932 GSNGQTSFTLR
+1932 GSVGQTSFTLR
-1943 DIKGNHTV
+1943 NITTHHTV
-1951 KAVIAVATAHTLT
+1951 TAVIAVAAEHTLT
-1964 FKAIGAD
+1964 FKVIDAANN
-1971 GEEITDASIAK
+1971 EIKDEKIAK
-1982 LTATSRGKTITSGS
+1982 LTATSRGTDITSGS
-1996 RVAAYTP
+1996 PVAAYTP
-2003 IDFNVEVGE
+2003 IDFNVELDDS
-2012 NYYVKLKIAI
+2012 YYV
-2022 RPGMKLETEEDGW
+2022 TGW
-2035 SDNVTVDPEDIHKAT
+2035 ENAQANESDKSKAT
-2050 LTDWN
+2050 LNGWN
-2055 ADTLVTVTVKEKP
+2055 ADTLVTVTIAKKP
-2068 VVTFNDGAKG
+2068 VVTF
-2078 KLTVKYSHDGQDYTL
+2078 S
-2093 DASSPNHHVE
+2093 
-2103 YGERIYVTA
+2103 
-2112 TPDDGYYV
+2112 
-2120 ASIVIAGSE
+2120 
-2129 HGTMVSSTLDGRN
+2129 
-2142 PGAVTRETVGLLD
+2142 
-2155 QDGLTVSATYAR
+2155 
-2167 KPVVTFT
+2167 
-2174 GDDHITV
+2174 GDENKNITV
-2181 TAKQGDKELKT
+2181 TAMQDGNKLTSDH
-2192 GDWVDK
+2192 WVEMS
-2198 FSGDIVFT
+2198 SGNIVFT
-2206 AKPKVVGYE
+2206 ATPKKGWE
-2215 TASWTVDEQSGVSY
+2215 TAGWNGLTYSPVDSAA
-2229 QTVSGND
+2229 ND
-2236 DTTYTKEG
+2236 NTTYTQSGPITGNVNIQVTAKEIEQYTLNLSVQDLG
-2244 AITSDVTVSVT
+2244 GNTYDGTVS
-2255 GRAIPQPTL
+2255 
-2264 TMSVETIDEDG
+2264 
-2275 AHGTLKA
+2275 A
-2282 NVTRKNLT
+2282 NITRKQLEEYKDSIPAGT
-2290 AELTQSGT
+2290 SGNKN
-2298 FYRDSNLTITAT
+2298 FYRDSDIVITAT
-2310 PDQGYRVQSWTID
+2310 PAKGYCVQDWTID
-2323 GKTTESS
+2323 GVTKPTRAKTW
-2330 ALTQTLTNCQNPVSV
+2330 TLPNWQENAEVK
-2345 TVRFVKLGAGIT
+2345 VRFVKEVSGIT
-2357 FTKEATG
+2357 FGPVGESSEEGYISAAVSNGESILSSAENGVNIAAGRPIDFTAT
-2364 GVITEAKTNT
+2364 AQ
-2374 GLDAMPD
+2374 P
-2381 AEGGVTLGENIS
+2381 
-2393 ITLTAKPHTG
+2393 G
-2403 YEVKDWLV
+2403 YEVEGWYV
-2411 NGISQKTGSETFTY
+2411 NNVRDDNAGKQRTY
-2425 TSDGNTGAHITPVF
+2425 TYPNTTSKSSIYIEPRFQQVEYNITTGDNVTVND
-2439 QTIVYDITAKADPDN
+2439 QTST
-2454 IGKVTISGLTNG
+2454 T
-2466 QARGSDNL
+2466 ARGGTSL
-2474 TFEAIPNPGYIVT
+2474 TFKATPPTGKQVT
-2487 GWTING
+2487 GWTVNG
-2493 QNQNTTGNSFL
+2493 EAVPGSGN
-2504 WTVPVGKPVSTVYE
+2504 
-2518 VLAKMEAGKYTLTY
+2518 TLTW
-2532 DQPDNGSLTASS
+2532 
-2544 NGKTVENGAD
+2544 TVENGYT
-2554 DVLGGT
+2554 T
-2560 KITFTAT
+2560 KPNVTAYHV
-2567 PDEHYEVDHW
+2567 EAQFSA
-2577 TVGEQTQNGGNTLD
+2577 GEY
-2591 VTVASNTTVSVTYKL
+2591 SVTYNGQPTGGTL
-2606 KQYSVDL
+2606 TASVDS
-2613 TQGANG
+2613 GAPVSGG
-2619 TARAPQT
+2619 T
-2626 GSVNANTDV
+2626 NV
-2635 TFTATPE
+2635 TFRATPQE
-2642 TGYHLKH
+2642 GYEIDQ
-2649 WLVNGETRK
+2649 WTVNGQSVSAAGTYTLNV
-2658 TETNSLNLTITGN
+2658 TEDSRVAVSFKQMMKVTASVDGRQGEITITGWLGILRYRCDLHSN
-2671 TQVQPVFEIDALT
+2671 TQ
-2684 VNYGLASDSKQARIQ
+2684 S
-2699 ATVNGV
+2699 
-2705 ALTSGSTVPY
+2705 
-2715 GSNVTFTVTP
+2715 
-2725 SGTDMVDSWSVNG
+2725 
-2738 QVDSEN
+2738 
-2744 KMTETKDAETIYTVT
+2744 
-2759 NVTSSKDIQVKV
+2759 
-2771 IERPNYTVTVANNI
+2771 
-2785 TNGSVSI
+2785 
-2792 VGGENGKITVPRNGS
+2792 
-2807 VTLKATAKD
+2807 
-2816 VYNMFGSW
+2816 
-2824 SVNGETLTQE
+2824 
-2834 KSAELKLDSIKKD
+2834 
-2847 TTVSATF
+2847 
-2854 RGAVSYN
+2854 
-2861 VTLNVNKTAVANEN
+2861 
-2875 VSVTVKNATQNQII
+2875 
-2889 QPGTTSERAASVLG
+2889 
-2903 GSKLVFTA
+2903 
-2911 NDAEGNTMVGAWK
+2911 
-2924 INGQVQDNLSKEM
+2924 
-2937 VINGLTGAANVEVT
+2937 
-2951 FVPEVLYSIPGN
+2951 
-2963 GSNYTVTEIQKV
+2963 
-2975 PRDYGTE
+2975 
-2982 QQIRAGG
+2982 
-2989 TVEFEVK
+2989 
-2996 AKDVGKSITEIELNK
+2996 
-3011 CGDVTTT
+3011 CG
-3018 PQADGSIKVTIKN
+3018 
-3031 VKANIE
+3031 
-3037 LTDVKVV
+3037 
-3044 SSIPL
+3044 
-3049 RITTPSN
+3049 
-3056 GTITVKKGGTALNNG
+3056 
-3071 DKVMEADE
+3071 
-3079 LTITAT
+3079 
-3085 PKSNYAL
+3085 
-3092 DTLTVTGAEQQP
+3092 
-3104 NGVYKVKTGV
+3104 
-3114 TEVTV
+3114 
-3119 AATFK
+3119 
-3124 STGGGGGG
+3124 
-3132 GGGGGAV
+3132 
-3139 STYTLTFDTNGGS
+3139 
-3152 AIDKITKDSGTTID
+3152 
-3166 LAAYKPTRAGYTFA
+3166 
-3180 GWFSDKALTK
+3180 
-3190 AVTSVKLTANTTVYA
+3190 
-3205 KWTQNGG
+3205 
-3212 TAQNPFVDVKEG
+3212 
-3224 AYYYDAVL
+3224 
-3232 WAVEQKITSGTS
+3232 
-3244 ATTFSPDAS
+3244 
-3253 CTRAQMVTFLWR
+3253 
-3265 AAGSPKVEN
+3265 
-3274 GKNPFTDVKADAYY
+3274 
-3288 YDAVLWAVEKG
+3288 
-3299 VTSGTSATTF
+3299 
-3309 SPDATV
+3309 
-3315 TRGQTV
+3315 
-3321 TFLYRNAG
+3321 
-3329 SPEVSGT
+3329 
-3336 MPFTDVEADAYYAK
+3336 
-3350 AVQWAVQQKIT
+3350 
-3361 TGTSETTF
+3361 
-3369 SPMSDCTRGQIVTF
+3369 
-3383 LYRAK
+3383 

>member
-27 KAADEEGDT
+27 KAADST
-36 SSKDAFGLPTE
+36 NSSGKTDAFGLPTE
-47 VDQSQ
+47 VDPSQ
-52 QNKDLSS
+52 QNTDLRS

-105 WSNSTDV
+105 WSNSTNV

-150 TNKER
+150 TNKDC
-155 KVSNVVPFGTD
+155 KVSDVVRFGEN

-192 GNDTLMVYV
+192 GKDTLMVYV
-201 PGNNT
+201 PGNNESP
-206 NTDSVDSIHEFS
+206 DRVDSIKEYK
-218 LNGNTLKDEGQ
+218 LEGSNLSYTNR
-229 KINLGDVLDGGR
+229 KINLGEVLDGGK

-281 TVNVNDLKNSKYGD
+281 TVNVNDLKNKSYDG
-295 YSELEKSYLTVYDGN
+295 YTELEKSYLTVYDG
-310 DGWKLKEKWKLLN
+310 DKGWTQKMKRTLLN
-323 SNGGAQGR
+323 SSDGAQGR
-331 ARFAGVTIGNFSSAP
+331 ARFAGVTIGNFSDPP
-346 SNGVAPEV
+346 SDGVAPEV
-354 IAVGYYDKNDNYKD
+354 IAVGYYDNNSDFKG
-368 CSLDTGKLLL
+368 CSLNTGKLLL

-384 PGKTEAESKWNENYK
+384 PGKTEAESKWNANYK

-489 NPQGREQVYYVEY
+489 NKQGREQVYYVEY

-511 FLCIGQLYKTASVTG
+511 FLCIGQLYKTGSTTTNADGEIIHTASGTF
-526 KDEEGNKIYQSSEN
+526 S
-540 FKRWTDG
+540 RWTDD

-565 NEDAVLAKIKEISYG
+565 NNDAVLAKIKEISYG

-623 SFGFDVM
+623 SFGFDIM

-691 YDVKYPKGTQP
+691 YDVKYPEGTQP

-760 ASDEHSWRYGEAKQY
+760 AGDKHSWRYGEPKQY
-775 YGTGTITESITKSTD
+775 YGTGTITESVTKSTD
-790 TRVSFEYEYEGSV
+790 TKVSFEYEYEGSV

-868 LGYLVN
+868 LGYLVS

-891 TTNSMVLSWDSG
+891 TTDSMVLSWDSG

-912 YRYIEGRKNPFVLV
+912 YRYIEGRKNPFVFV

-939 EYTLTGLAPNT
+939 EYTLTGLAANAE
-950 QYQYA
+950 YKYA

-985 HISGPGNVTALLGQQ
+985 HISGPGNVTAPLGQQ

-1031 IEDATQE
+1031 IEDATQK

-1043 EVTSNLNGTM
+1043 EVTSDLNGTM
-1053 FRCMVEGNT
+1053 FRCMVEGKT

-1085 ATLKVT
+1085 AALTVKGCT
-1091 EHKGGKG
+1091 EGSGK
-1098 TKDEPFIGQ
+1098 KNDPYIGQ
-1107 SDYLTIGKGEAVTE
+1107 SDYNTLTTTTE
-1121 TKITSYTATATTADN
+1121 TGKTTKAYTVTKDGVTLTV
-1136 KTIKLDIYKVDDTTP
+1136 YQVSDTNN
-1151 TAYIGIGTDASGNT
+1151 YIGVGEVIKEDKTVST
-1165 VYYSV
+1165 VYYEV
-1170 TANEDATKFTAGT
+1170 TKNDDTFTAGAKLDEET
-1183 QLKESTVYTW
+1183 NYTW
-1193 KNGSEELK
+1193 KKTDGT
-1201 VPNGISPESA
+1201 VVSPPDGTTPDNV
-1211 LTEKLGDGDQKTT
+1211 LTKEVGDTTYMLAVVLDDQK
-1224 YYQAVALNETTHEP
+1224 QP
-1238 TDYLYRDSKVYT
+1238 TECLYVDGELYDR
-1250 TSGAEATGVDSSKLY
+1250 SGNKKPDAEQKKTAY
-1265 LVHSKTDSQYILS
+1265 LVHGQQQDNQYILS
-1278 RNETTSSAAAGSET
+1278 LTNTTTSGSDSTAEEEMATIYYELTKTTTSTSEGNGNETTTYNLAQLSVSSVNNIGSYENPNLSLY
-1292 DGAGDTTETK
+1292 TTEVETSRNVV
-1302 YYELKITTTQA
+1302 TS
-1313 AEEGGTATTTYALS
+1313 TAGA
-1327 SALTYTA
+1327 
-1334 KHKIDIYT
+1334 
-1342 NPTFTLHQT
+1342 
-1351 ETQETVTPETRKAGN
+1351 
-1366 GTALL
+1366 GTALS
-1371 LTTTTTNTSNNDES
+1371 LTTTTKNISNKDEP

-1399 GTVSTLTGKTG
+1399 GTVSTLTGRTDASG
-1410 TNGRDTKTWTAPV
+1410 TDTKQWRAPIA
-1423 SGLYAITTTT
+1423 GLYAITTTT
-1433 AGGTASEPQYYLAG
+1433 VGGTASAPQYYLAG
-1447 VQTVQ
+1447 VQTEQ
-1452 EDAESTTE
+1452 ENAESTTE

-1474 SSVALKTRQQTIQKN
+1474 STVALTTRQQTIKKTG
-1489 NDKISAG
+1489 DTISAEK
-1496 TSSVVNGVTY
+1496 SSVVDGVTY
-1506 KYRLASATNETSITG
+1506 KYRLSSSAATETKINDAS
-1521 TGDSFDF
+1521 F

-1539 AYDKDGKK
+1539 AYQTSTDNPSKQIKI
-1547 LASTTINIKRKPI
+1547 ASTTINVKRKPI
-1560 KLSVVLPSDQDDH
+1560 TLSVKLPSDEGGT
-1573 QSYNAPTKKSE
+1573 QSYHAPANKSD
-1584 ITFTGQDKMK
+1584 IKFTGKDELKT
-1594 SGDTL
+1594 GDTL
-1599 PNDAIL
+1599 LDGDIL

-1615 IKRDTSGRFEITL
+1615 DKRDTSGRFEITL
-1628 SLNNGEN
+1628 SLNNGDN
-1635 ALAATKK
+1635 ASDATKQRI
-1642 AISDLLEKYEFTFV
+1642 ADLLEKYEFTFV

-1661 SEQQTGTVAYSAGE
+1661 SEQQTGTVAYSAGA
-1675 GGKVVARKGANSRTF
+1675 GGTVVARKGAGGSTF
-1690 TTGAAV
+1690 ASNAPVPYGAEV
-1696 AYNSVITFD
+1696 TFD
-1705 ATPRAGYMVKE
+1705 AYPTAGHMVKE
-1716 WLVNGTPV
+1716 WLVNGEAVTP
-1724 TSDAAG
+1724 DATG

-1748 LTVKSFSSND
+1748 LTVKSFSRND

-1771 SDSHKITFSAGEGGS
+1771 SDSHKITFSAGAGGS

-1810 FTAAPDNSKGVQR
+1810 FTAAPENSKGVQR

-1855 VHVDFTAAATHTITT
+1855 VRVDFTEAEAATHAITAN
-1870 GYTTEN
+1870 YITESG
-1876 AETVTGVSISA
+1876 AAVTGLNITA
-1887 KLASGAD
+1887 KLASGTNA
-1894 IDLTKEKVQDGAAV
+1894 DLTKVPDGAAV
-1908 TFTVNGLTSNHT
+1908 TFTVNGLTSNYT
-1920 VKEWLV
+1920 VKEWQV
-1926 DGQTAT
+1926 DGRAAA
-1932 GSNGQTSFTLR
+1932 GSVGQTSFTLR
-1943 DIKGNHTV
+1943 NIITHHTV
-1951 KAVIAVATAHTLT
+1951 TAVIAVAAEHTLT
-1964 FKAIGAD
+1964 FKVIDAANK
-1971 GEEITDASIAK
+1971 EITDETIAK
-1982 LTATSRGKTITSGS
+1982 LTATSRGTAIQSGS
-1996 RVAAYTP
+1996 PVAAYTP
-2003 IDFNVEVGE
+2003 IDFSVALNES
-2012 NYYVKLKIAI
+2012 YYV
-2022 RPGMKLETEEDGW
+2022 TGW
-2035 SDNVTVDPEDIHKAT
+2035 ENAQANESDKSKAT
-2050 LTDWN
+2050 LNGWN
-2055 ADTLVTVTVKEKP
+2055 ADTLVKVFIAKKP
-2068 VVTFNDGAKG
+2068 VVK
-2078 KLTVKYSHDGQDYTL
+2078 
-2093 DASSPNHHVE
+2093 
-2103 YGERIYVTA
+2103 
-2112 TPDDGYYV
+2112 
-2120 ASIVIAGSE
+2120 
-2129 HGTMVSSTLDGRN
+2129 
-2142 PGAVTRETVGLLD
+2142 
-2155 QDGLTVSATYAR
+2155 
-2167 KPVVTFT
+2167 FT
-2174 GDDHITV
+2174 GDENKNITV
-2181 TAKQGDKELKT
+2181 TAKQGDKKLT
-2192 GDWVDK
+2192 SGDWVEMS
-2198 FSGDIVFT
+2198 SGDI
-2206 AKPKVVGYE
+2206 
-2215 TASWTVDEQSGVSY
+2215 
-2229 QTVSGND
+2229 
-2236 DTTYTKEG
+2236 
-2244 AITSDVTVSVT
+2244 I
-2255 GRAIPQPTL
+2255 
-2264 TMSVETIDEDG
+2264 
-2275 AHGTLKA
+2275 
-2282 NVTRKNLT
+2282 
-2290 AELTQSGT
+2290 
-2298 FYRDSNLTITAT
+2298 
-2310 PDQGYRVQSWTID
+2310 
-2323 GKTTESS
+2323 
-2330 ALTQTLTNCQNPVSV
+2330 
-2345 TVRFVKLGAGIT
+2345 
-2357 FTKEATG
+2357 
-2364 GVITEAKTNT
+2364 
-2374 GLDAMPD
+2374 
-2381 AEGGVTLGENIS
+2381 
-2393 ITLTAKPHTG
+2393 
-2403 YEVKDWLV
+2403 
-2411 NGISQKTGSETFTY
+2411 
-2425 TSDGNTGAHITPVF
+2425 
-2439 QTIVYDITAKADPDN
+2439 
-2454 IGKVTISGLTNG
+2454 
-2466 QARGSDNL
+2466 
-2474 TFEAIPNPGYIVT
+2474 
-2487 GWTING
+2487 
-2493 QNQNTTGNSFL
+2493 
-2504 WTVPVGKPVSTVYE
+2504 
-2518 VLAKMEAGKYTLTY
+2518 
-2532 DQPDNGSLTASS
+2532 
-2544 NGKTVENGAD
+2544 
-2554 DVLGGT
+2554 
-2560 KITFTAT
+2560 
-2567 PDEHYEVDHW
+2567 
-2577 TVGEQTQNGGNTLD
+2577 
-2591 VTVASNTTVSVTYKL
+2591 
-2606 KQYSVDL
+2606 
-2613 TQGANG
+2613 
-2619 TARAPQT
+2619 
-2626 GSVNANTDV
+2626 
-2635 TFTATPE
+2635 FTATPE
-2642 TGYHLKH
+2642 KGWETADWNVIGWKQENNTANDNTTYTKSGPITGNVNIQVTAKEIPKYNLKLSVQDLGNNTYGGTVSANITRKQLEEYKDPITTTTSDSKNFYRDSDIKITATPAEGYCVQE
-2649 WLVNGETRK
+2649 WTIDGVTTPTRAKTWTLPNWQKNAEVKVRFVKEVSGITFAPVEESSVLGGYISAAVSNGESILSSAASGVNIAAGQPISFTATVQPGYEVEGWYVNDVRDNDAGKQRTYTYPNTTSESSIYIEPKFQQVEYNITTGDNVTVNDQTSTTARGGTSLTFRATPPTGQQLTGWTVNGEAVPGSGNTLTWTVENGYTTKPNVTAYRIEAQFSAGEYAVTYNGQPTGGTLK
-2658 TETNSLNLTITGN
+2658 ASVDSGKKVSGGTNVTFRATPNEGYEIDQWTVNNKPVSAGDTYTLNVTENSRVAVSFKQMMKVTASVNGQPGEITITAGGK
-2671 TQVQPVFEIDALT
+2671 T
-2684 VNYGLASDSKQARIQ
+2684 VTDGWVS
-2699 ATVNGV
+2699 
-2705 ALTSGSTVPY
+2705 SGTD
-2715 GSNVTFTVTP
+2715 VTFTVTP
-2725 SGTDMVDSWSVNG
+2725 DHADDMV
-2738 QVDSEN
+2738 QVWTVGGTQVAEMSD
-2744 KMTETKDAETIYTVT
+2744 TADAPLTWTVKNVTADT
-2759 NVTSSKDIQVKV
+2759 NVTATLV
-2771 IERPNYTVTVANNI
+2771 ERPTYTITVTH
-2785 TNGSVSI
+2785 
-2792 VGGENGKITVPRNGS
+2792 GENGTVAAEQTS
-2807 VTLKATAKD
+2807 VK
-2816 VYNMFGSW
+2816 
-2824 SVNGETLTQE
+2824 
-2834 KSAELKLDSIKKD
+2834 
-2847 TTVSATF
+2847 
-2854 RGAVSYN
+2854 R
-2861 VTLNVNKTAVANEN
+2861 
-2875 VSVTVKNATQNQII
+2875 
-2889 QPGTTSERAASVLG
+2889 G
-2903 GSKLVFTA
+2903 GST
-2911 NDAEGNTMVGAWK
+2911 
-2924 INGQVQDNLSKEM
+2924 
-2937 VINGLTGAANVEVT
+2937 
-2951 FVPEVLYSIPGN
+2951 
-2963 GSNYTVTEIQKV
+2963 
-2975 PRDYGTE
+2975 
-2982 QQIRAGG
+2982 
-2989 TVEFEVK
+2989 
-2996 AKDVGKSITEIELNK
+2996 
-3011 CGDVTTT
+3011 
-3018 PQADGSIKVTIKN
+3018 
-3031 VKANIE
+3031 
-3037 LTDVKVV
+3037 
-3044 SSIPL
+3044 
-3049 RITTPSN
+3049 
-3056 GTITVKKGGTALNNG
+3056 
-3071 DKVMEADE
+3071 
-3079 LTITAT
+3079 TITAT
-3085 PKSNYAL
+3085 PKNTNYYLKKWVVDGSDQAASGK
-3092 DTLTVTGAEQQP
+3092 TLTLREIRKDTRVEAVFDEAISYNVTLDVQGATAGTTVTAKA
-3104 NGVYKVKTGV
+3104 NGSAINPQKDSPANVVGGSELVFTAKPATNNEGNNTQMVAEWTVKGHPELTTIANV
-3114 TEVTV
+3114 LKIPSLTSATEVTV
-3119 AATFK
+3119 KFAPYKGFAIPTDGSGYTVNVVNRTPSDTMPTNEIRENGTLKFTVTPTGKALFTELTVNNVNCLTEPKEGYVTAVKSGTSYTITIPKVTQEITLSATAAEYQLNSKELTEVPSELGNITMEQLKTTLRTHISSSVSTSNIAYLNVELQYRRGNEWVKVTDPSMFPDGGLDVTIPYSTLSTTTTLDSSYNYSVVHMFLTNMNNQTVGSTETLTATAGTKGITFHVNSLSPFAIGWYK
-3124 STGGGGGG
+3124 NTPTPGGGG

-3166 LAAYKPTRAGYTFA
+3166 LATYKPTRAGYTFA

>member
-27 KAADEEGDT
+27 KAANPT
-36 SSKDAFGLPTE
+36 NSSGETNAFGLPTE
-47 VDQSQ
+47 VDPSQ

-90 HGATKSNGEQ
+90 EGAANGKGEQ
-100 ISSFR
+100 MSSFR
-105 WSNSTDV
+105 WSNSTEM
-112 GNAKRIATVAFDP
+112 GNINRLVNVAFDP
-125 NGTGRDEYIA
+125 YGTGRDEYIA
-135 NLVFDASAQELRLYV
+135 TLAFDDNADRLRLYV
-150 TNKER
+150 TNKDR
-155 KVSNVVPFGTD
+155 KVVKSSID
-166 SKFIKELKFYQT
+166 LCAADAAFINELKFYQT
-178 RSMLCLTAGDFDGD
+178 RAMLCLTAGDFDGD
-192 GNDTLMVYV
+192 GRDTLMVYV
-201 PGNNT
+201 PGNNSSEDT
-206 NTDSVDSIHEFS
+206 VDSIHEFS
-218 LNGNTLKDEGQ
+218 LNGNALKDEGQ
-229 KINLGDVLDGGR
+229 KINLGDVLDQGKAG
-241 EALKAML
+241 LKAML

-281 TVNVNDLKNSKYGD
+281 TVNVNDLKNKNYGSYTD
-295 YSELEKSYLTVYDGN
+295 LEKSYLTVYDGN
-310 DGWKLKEKWKLLN
+310 SKNGWELKEKWKLL
-323 SNGGAQGR
+323 SSSDGAQGR

-354 IAVGYYDKNDNYKD
+354 IAVGYYDNNSDFKG
-368 CSLDTGKLLL
+368 CSLNTGKLLL

-384 PGKTEAESKWNENYK
+384 PGETGAESTWTAKYK

-511 FLCIGQLYKTASVTG
+511 FLRIGQLYKTASQTG
-526 KDEEGNKIYQSSEN
+526 TSEDGEPIYTSAGDFS
-540 FKRWTDG
+540 RWTDG

-608 FGQKVGDQTGVSASG
+608 IGKSTSTETEVHASG
-623 SFGFDVM
+623 SFGFDIM

-640 ETGGGIELNTS
+640 ETGGGIEFNTS

-691 YDVKYPKGTQP
+691 YDVKYPEGTQP
-702 KKESTMMLSVAMKPV
+702 KEESTMMLSVAMDPV

-760 ASDEHSWRYGEAKQY
+760 VGDEHSWRYGQPKQY
-775 YGTGTITESITKSTD
+775 YGTGTITESVTDSTGKS
-790 TRVSFEYEYEGSV
+790 VSFEYEYEGSV

-840 NCQNNPHYNFNWE
+840 NCQNDPRYNFNWE

-868 LGYLVN
+868 LGYLVS

-891 TTNSMVLSWDSG
+891 TTDSMVLSWDSG

-962 GNNES
+962 GNKES

-985 HISGPGNVTALLGQQ
+985 HISGPGNVTALLGQK

-1009 PATYRDFAY
+1009 LETYRDFAY

-1031 IEDATQE
+1031 IKDATQ
-1038 NYTVS
+1038 NSYTVS

-1062 SSSEPIPFY
+1062 TSSEPIPFY

-1085 ATLKVT
+1085 AALTVT
-1091 EHKGGKG
+1091 EHKGGEG
-1098 TKDEPFIGQ
+1098 TKDKPFIGQ
-1107 SDYLTIGKGEAVTE
+1107 SDYLTIGTGTPVTE
-1121 TKITSYTATATTADN
+1121 TKITSYTATAATADN
-1136 KTIKLDIYKVDDTTP
+1136 KTIELAIYEVVGTSD
-1151 TAYIGIGTDASGNT
+1151 YIGIGTDASGNT

-1170 TANEDATKFTAGT
+1170 TANAGATQFTADT
-1183 QLKESTVYTW
+1183 QLNESTVYTW
-1193 KNGSEELK
+1193 KKGNTELAVPAGTSPDTAQTTPLGSGEQ
-1201 VPNGISPESA
+1201 A
-1211 LTEKLGDGDQKTT
+1211 TT
-1224 YYQAVALNETTHEP
+1224 YYQAVALNETTYEP
-1238 TDYLYRDSKVYT
+1238 TDYLYRDGKVYHT
-1250 TSGAEATGVDSSKLY
+1250 NGTEATGVDSSKLY
-1265 LVHSKTDSQYILS
+1265 LVHSRTEDSQYILS
-1278 RNETTSSAAAGSET
+1278 RDVTTIAEDTQGKETE
-1292 DGAGDTTETK
+1292 GAGDTTETK
-1302 YYELKITTTQA
+1302 YYELTITTPPAT
-1313 AEEGGTATTTYALS
+1313 EEGGTATTTYALS
-1327 SALTYTA
+1327 SALTYTVVNTIGDY
-1334 KHKIDIYT
+1334 K
-1342 NPTFTLHQT
+1342 NPSFTLHQT
-1351 ETQETVTPETRKAGN
+1351 ETKETVTPETRKAGN

-1371 LTTTTTNTSNNDES
+1371 LTTTTKNISNNDEP

-1410 TNGRDTKTWTAPV
+1410 ADGTDTKTWRAPIA
-1423 SGLYAITTTT
+1423 GLYAITTTT
-1433 AGGTASEPQYYLAG
+1433 AGGTASAPQYYLAG

-1791 KDGATLTNPQD
+1791 KDGATLTNPQN

-1855 VHVDFTAAATHTITT
+1855 VRVDFTEAEATPHKIAAN
-1870 GYTTEN
+1870 YTTESG
-1876 AETVTGVSISA
+1876 AAVTGLNITA
-1887 KLASGAD
+1887 KLASGTGAD
-1894 IDLTKEKVQDGAAV
+1894 LANVPDGAAV
-1908 TFTVNGLTSNHT
+1908 TFTVNGLTSNYT
-1920 VKEWLV
+1920 VKEWQV
-1926 DGQTAT
+1926 DGRVAA
-1932 GSNGQTSFTLR
+1932 GSVGQTSFTLR
-1943 DIKGNHTV
+1943 NIIENHTV
-1951 KAVIAVATAHTLT
+1951 TAVIAVAAEHSLT
-1964 FKAIGAD
+1964 FKVVDEAGDDID
-1971 GEEITDASIAK
+1971 SSIAT
-1982 LTATSRGKTITSGS
+1982 LTATSRGKPITSGS
-1996 RVAAYTP
+1996 QVAAYTP
-2003 IDFNVEVGE
+2003 IDFSVEFINKG
-2012 NYYVKLKIAI
+2012 YYVSRWENAQAN
-2022 RPGMKLETEEDGW
+2022 E
-2035 SDNVTVDPEDIHKAT
+2035 SDKSKAT
-2050 LTDWN
+2050 LNGWN
-2055 ADTLVTVTVKEKP
+2055 ADTLVTVTIAKKP
-2068 VVTFNDGAKG
+2068 VVK
-2078 KLTVKYSHDGQDYTL
+2078 
-2093 DASSPNHHVE
+2093 
-2103 YGERIYVTA
+2103 
-2112 TPDDGYYV
+2112 
-2120 ASIVIAGSE
+2120 
-2129 HGTMVSSTLDGRN
+2129 
-2142 PGAVTRETVGLLD
+2142 
-2155 QDGLTVSATYAR
+2155 
-2167 KPVVTFT
+2167 FT
-2174 GDDHITV
+2174 GDENKITV
-2181 TAKQGDKELKT
+2181 TAKQGDKELT
-2192 GDWVDK
+2192 SGDWVEMS
-2198 FSGDIVFT
+2198 SGNIIFT
-2206 AKPKVVGYE
+2206 ATPKKGWE
-2215 TASWTVDEQSGVSY
+2215 TEDWD
-2229 QTVSGND
+2229 VSGWTQENNNAND
-2236 DTTYTKEG
+2236 NTTYTKSGPITGNVNIQVTAKEIPKYNLKLSVQDLG
-2244 AITSDVTVSVT
+2244 NNTYGGTVSANITRKQLEEYKDSITATTSDS
-2255 GRAIPQPTL
+2255 
-2264 TMSVETIDEDG
+2264 
-2275 AHGTLKA
+2275 
-2282 NVTRKNLT
+2282 KN
-2290 AELTQSGT
+2290 
-2298 FYRDSNLTITAT
+2298 FYRDSDIVITATPAEGYCVQEWTIDGVTKPTRAKTWTLPNWQKNAEVKVRFVKEVSGITFGPVGESREEGYISAAVSNDESILSSAASGVNIAAGQPISFTATAQPGYEVEGWYVNDVRDNNAGKLTNYTYPNTTSESSIHIEPKFQQVEYNITTGNYVTVNDQTRVTARGGTSLTFKATPPTGQQLTGWTVNGKAVPAVPGNGNTLTWTVENGYTTESNVTAYHVEAQFSAGEYSVTYNGQPTGGTLTASVDSGAPVSGGTNVTFRATPQEGYEIDQWTVNNKPVSAGDTYTLNVTEDSAVAVSFKKMMKVTASVTGQPGKLTITA
-2310 PDQGYRVQSWTID
+2310 G
-2323 GKTTESS
+2323 
-2330 ALTQTLTNCQNPVSV
+2330 
-2345 TVRFVKLGAGIT
+2345 
-2357 FTKEATG
+2357 
-2364 GVITEAKTNT
+2364 
-2374 GLDAMPD
+2374 
-2381 AEGGVTLGENIS
+2381 
-2393 ITLTAKPHTG
+2393 
-2403 YEVKDWLV
+2403 
-2411 NGISQKTGSETFTY
+2411 
-2425 TSDGNTGAHITPVF
+2425 
-2439 QTIVYDITAKADPDN
+2439 
-2454 IGKVTISGLTNG
+2454 
-2466 QARGSDNL
+2466 
-2474 TFEAIPNPGYIVT
+2474 
-2487 GWTING
+2487 
-2493 QNQNTTGNSFL
+2493 
-2504 WTVPVGKPVSTVYE
+2504 
-2518 VLAKMEAGKYTLTY
+2518 
-2532 DQPDNGSLTASS
+2532 
-2544 NGKTVENGAD
+2544 GKTVTDGW
-2554 DVLGGT
+2554 VSSGT
-2560 KITFTAT
+2560 
-2567 PDEHYEVDHW
+2567 D
-2577 TVGEQTQNGGNTLD
+2577 
-2591 VTVASNTTVSVTYKL
+2591 
-2606 KQYSVDL
+2606 
-2613 TQGANG
+2613 
-2619 TARAPQT
+2619 
-2626 GSVNANTDV
+2626 
-2635 TFTATPE
+2635 
-2642 TGYHLKH
+2642 
-2649 WLVNGETRK
+2649 
-2658 TETNSLNLTITGN
+2658 
-2671 TQVQPVFEIDALT
+2671 
-2684 VNYGLASDSKQARIQ
+2684 
-2699 ATVNGV
+2699 
-2705 ALTSGSTVPY
+2705 
-2715 GSNVTFTVTP
+2715 VTFTVTP
-2725 SGTDMVDSWSVNG
+2725 NHTDDMVQVWKVNR
-2738 QVDSEN
+2738 VEVS
-2744 KMTETKDAETIYTVT
+2744 KMSDTADAPLTWTVNNVTANTDVTATLVERPTYTITVT
-2759 NVTSSKDIQVKV
+2759 H
-2771 IERPNYTVTVANNI
+2771 
-2785 TNGSVSI
+2785 
-2792 VGGENGKITVPRNGS
+2792 GENGTV
-2807 VTLKATAKD
+2807 A
-2816 VYNMFGSW
+2816 
-2824 SVNGETLTQE
+2824 
-2834 KSAELKLDSIKKD
+2834 AEL
-2847 TTVSATF
+2847 T
-2854 RGAVSYN
+2854 
-2861 VTLNVNKTAVANEN
+2861 
-2875 VSVTVKNATQNQII
+2875 SVK
-2889 QPGTTSERAASVLG
+2889 RG
-2903 GSKLVFTA
+2903 GST
-2911 NDAEGNTMVGAWK
+2911 
-2924 INGQVQDNLSKEM
+2924 
-2937 VINGLTGAANVEVT
+2937 
-2951 FVPEVLYSIPGN
+2951 
-2963 GSNYTVTEIQKV
+2963 
-2975 PRDYGTE
+2975 
-2982 QQIRAGG
+2982 
-2989 TVEFEVK
+2989 
-2996 AKDVGKSITEIELNK
+2996 
-3011 CGDVTTT
+3011 
-3018 PQADGSIKVTIKN
+3018 
-3031 VKANIE
+3031 
-3037 LTDVKVV
+3037 
-3044 SSIPL
+3044 
-3049 RITTPSN
+3049 
-3056 GTITVKKGGTALNNG
+3056 
-3071 DKVMEADE
+3071 
-3079 LTITAT
+3079 TITAT
-3085 PKSNYAL
+3085 PKDTNYYLKKWVVNDSDRAASGN
-3092 DTLTVTGAEQQP
+3092 TLTLSEIRKDTTVKAVFDEAISYNVTLDVQGATAGTTVTATANDSVINPQKDSPANVVGGSELVFTAKPAMNNEGNNTQM
-3104 NGVYKVKTGV
+3104 VAEWTVKGHPELTTIANV
-3114 TEVTV
+3114 LKIPSLTSATEVTV
-3119 AATFK
+3119 KFVPYEGFKIPTDGSGYTVNVVNRTPSDTMPTNEIRKNGTVTFTVTPAEGHYLTALSVGGTNCLAAIQDTKTDKLTVVDNQDGSYTITVANVTKDIQLNATSMRFQTTKKLMTDVPAGLNYSTVDELKAALRTQVNKVNSSISSSNIQYYDIKLEYTTDGTNWNEATKEHFPANGITVEIPYADLQTGLDNSYTYTVIHMFTTDMKGHTVGNTESITPVKGENGISFK
-3124 STGGGGGG
+3124 VDSLSPFAIGWYKNTPTPGGGG

-3166 LAAYKPTRAGYTFA
+3166 LTAYKPTRAGYTFA

>member
-27 KAADEEGDT
+27 KAAEPT
-36 SSKDAFGLPTE
+36 NSSGKTNAFGLPTE
-47 VDQSQ
+47 IDESL
-52 QNKDLSS
+52 KTDDLSK
-59 NPYGTKGWVP
+59 NPYGTKGWIP

-90 HGATKSNGEQ
+90 EGNAGEGNVGGKGGQ
-100 ISSFR
+100 MSSFR
-105 WSNSTDV
+105 WSNSTNV

-135 NLVFDASAQELRLYV
+135 NLVFDASAQKLRLYV
-150 TNKER
+150 TNKDR
-155 KVSNVVPFGTD
+155 KVSNVIDFGDD

-192 GNDTLMVYV
+192 GKDTLMVYV
-201 PGNNT
+201 PGNNESS
-206 NTDSVDSIHEFS
+206 DSVDSIKEYK
-218 LNGNTLKDEGQ
+218 LEGSNLSYTQ
-229 KINLGDVLDGGR
+229 RKINLGEVLDGGK

-281 TVNVNDLKNSKYGD
+281 TVNVNDLKKDTYDGHSA
-295 YSELEKSYLTVYDGN
+295 LEKSYLTVYDGN
-310 DGWKLKEKWKLLN
+310 EGWKLKKKWTLLN
-323 SNGGAQGR
+323 SDGGAQGR
-331 ARFAGVTIGNFSSAP
+331 ARFAGVTIGNFSSPP

-354 IAVGYYDKNDNYKD
+354 IAVGYCDNNSDFKG
-368 CSLDTGKLLL
+368 CSLNTGKLLL

-384 PGKTEAESKWNENYK
+384 TNGDWKGNYK

-443 MYQASKTDGSRLT
+443 MYQASKTDGNSLA
-456 IVDGSGMD
+456 IVEGSGMD

-511 FLCIGQLYKTASVTG
+511 FLRIGQLYKTASDTG
-526 KDEEGNKIYQSSEN
+526 EDKEGNKIYQSSAN

-547 WTYYGKKNCNVAI
+547 WTYYGKKNSNVAI

-565 NEDAVLAKIKEISYG
+565 NNDAVLAKIKEISYG

-608 FGQKVGDQTGVSASG
+608 IGKSVGNQTSVSASG
-623 SFGFDVM
+623 SFGFDIM
-630 AGFEYVAPII
+630 AGFEYVAPLI
-640 ETGGGIELNTS
+640 ETGGGIEFNTS
-651 HTFTVGGGTTNTKE
+651 HTFTVGGGTTNTQ
-665 VEIKYANDNAE
+665 VVDIKYANDNAE

-691 YDVKYPKGTQP
+691 YDVKYPDDTPQ

-760 ASDEHSWRYGEAKQY
+760 EGDKHSWRYGDAKQY
-775 YGTGTITESITKSTD
+775 YGTGTITESVTNSTD

-828 VSTEGLTKEGAV
+828 VSTKGLTKEGAV
-840 NCQNNPHYNFNWE
+840 NCQNDPRYNFNWE

-891 TTNSMVLSWDSG
+891 TTDSMVLSWDSG

-939 EYTLTGLAPNT
+939 EYKLTGLAANAE
-950 QYQYA
+950 YKYA

-962 GNNES
+962 GNKES

-985 HISGPGNVTALLGQQ
+985 HISGPGNVTAPLGQK

-1009 PATYRDFAY
+1009 LETYRDFTF

-1031 IEDATQE
+1031 IKDATQN

-1053 FRCMVEGNT
+1053 FRCMVEGMT

-1085 ATLKVT
+1085 ATLAVDG
-1091 EHKGGKG
+1091 HKAGEG
-1098 TKDEPFIGQ
+1098 TKKNPYIGQ
-1107 SDYLTIGKGEAVTE
+1107 SDYLSIGEGAAVTE
-1121 TKITSYTATATTADN
+1121 TKTTSYTATAADG
-1136 KTIKLDIYKVDDTTP
+1136 TKLSVYKVDDTTP

-1170 TANEDATKFTAGT
+1170 TANADATEFTAGT
-1183 QLKESTVYTW
+1183 QLNESTVYTW
-1193 KNGSEELK
+1193 KNGDTDLT
-1201 VPNGISPESA
+1201 VPNGTSPESA
-1211 LTEKLGDGDQKTT
+1211 LTKELVSGEQKTN

-1238 TDYLYRDSKVYT
+1238 TNYLYLDGKVYNT
-1250 TSGAEATGVDSSKLY
+1250 DGTEVTGVDSSKLY
-1265 LVHSKTDSQYILS
+1265 LVHGQSDSQYILS
-1278 RNETTSSAAAGSET
+1278 QTVTTIADETTGSET
-1292 DGAGDTTETK
+1292 EGAGDTTETK
-1302 YYELKITTTQA
+1302 YYELKISTSPAT
-1313 AEEGGTATTTYALS
+1313 AESGTATTTYTLN
-1327 SALTYTA
+1327 SALTYTVVNT
-1334 KHKIDIYT
+1334 IENYQ

-1351 ETQETVTPETRKAGN
+1351 ETQETVIPETREAGI
-1366 GTALL
+1366 GTALS
-1371 LTTTTTNTSNNDES
+1371 LTTTTTNASNNDAP

-1410 TNGRDTKTWTAPV
+1410 ADGTDTKTWRAPIA
-1423 SGLYAITTTT
+1423 GLYAITTTT
-1433 AGGTASEPQYYLAG
+1433 AGGTASAPQYYLAG

-1474 SSVALKTRQQTIQKN
+1474 SSVALTTKQQTIK
-1489 NDKISAG
+1489 KTSETISAEP
-1496 TSSVVNGVTY
+1496 SSEVKGVKYT
-1506 KYRLASATNETSITG
+1506 YRLSSAAATENKINGAS
-1521 TGDSFDF
+1521 F

-1539 AYDKDGKK
+1539 AYDTDGKK

-1560 KLSVVLPSDQDDH
+1560 KLSVKLSSDTAGA
-1573 QSYNAPTKKSE
+1573 QSHDAPPNKSG
-1584 ITFTGQDKMK
+1584 ITFTGKEQLKT
-1594 SGDTL
+1594 GDDL
-1599 PNDAIL
+1599 PDGAIL

-1615 IKRDTSGRFEITL
+1615 NKRDTSGRFEITL
-1628 SLNNGEN
+1628 SLNNGEGASDDIKN
-1635 ALAATKK
+1635 AIAN
-1642 AISDLLEKYEFTFV
+1642 LLEKYEFTFV

-1675 GGKVVARKGANSRTF
+1675 GGTVVARKGANGRTF

-1696 AYNSVITFD
+1696 AYNSVVTFD
-1705 ATPRAGYMVKE
+1705 ATPKAGHMVKE

-1724 TSDAAG
+1724 TPDATG

-1748 LTVKSFSSND
+1748 LTVKSFSNAD
-1758 LKDGK
+1758 LKDSK

-1771 SDSHKITFSAGEGGS
+1771 SDSHKITFSAGAGGS
-1786 LTAKL
+1786 LTAALADGSKL
-1791 KDGATLTNPQD
+1791 ENEQN
-1802 VPEGAEVT
+1802 VPEDSTVT
-1810 FTAAPDNSKGVQR
+1810 FTAAPDGKKGVQS
-1823 WTVDGNPYYW
+1823 WTVDGKPYCW
-1833 PGTTDL
+1833 PDTTDL

-1844 LTLKNISDDRT
+1844 LTLKNISKDRT
-1855 VHVDFTAAATHTITT
+1855 VRVDFTEAEAATHAITAN
-1870 GYTTEN
+1870 YITESG
-1876 AETVTGVSISA
+1876 AAVTGLNITA
-1887 KLASGAD
+1887 KLASGTNA
-1894 IDLTKEKVQDGAAV
+1894 DLTKVPDGAAV
-1908 TFTVNGLTSNHT
+1908 TFTVNGLTSNYT
-1920 VKEWLV
+1920 IKEWQV
-1926 DGQTAT
+1926 DGRDAA
-1932 GSNGQTSFTLR
+1932 GSVGQTSFTLR
-1943 DIKGNHTV
+1943 NITTNHIVT
-1951 KAVIAVATAHTLT
+1951 AVIAVAAEHTLT
-1964 FKAIGAD
+1964 FKVIDAANKEI
-1971 GEEITDASIAK
+1971 ITDTTIAK
-1982 LTATSRGKTITSGS
+1982 LTATSRGTDITSGS
-1996 RVAAYTP
+1996 QVAAYTP
-2003 IDFNVEVGE
+2003 IDFNVKL
-2012 NYYVKLKIAI
+2012 NDSYYV
-2022 RPGMKLETEEDGW
+2022 TGW
-2035 SDNVTVDPEDIHKAT
+2035 ENAQANESDKSKAT
-2050 LTDWN
+2050 LNGWN
-2055 ADTLVTVTVKEKP
+2055 ADTLVTVTIAKKP
-2068 VVTFNDGAKG
+2068 VVK
-2078 KLTVKYSHDGQDYTL
+2078 
-2093 DASSPNHHVE
+2093 
-2103 YGERIYVTA
+2103 
-2112 TPDDGYYV
+2112 
-2120 ASIVIAGSE
+2120 
-2129 HGTMVSSTLDGRN
+2129 
-2142 PGAVTRETVGLLD
+2142 
-2155 QDGLTVSATYAR
+2155 
-2167 KPVVTFT
+2167 FT
-2174 GDDHITV
+2174 GDENKNITV
-2181 TAKQGDKELKT
+2181 TAMQGGKPLENNH
-2192 GDWVDK
+2192 WVEMS
-2198 FSGDIVFT
+2198 SGDIIFT
-2206 AKPKVVGYE
+2206 ATPEKGWE
-2215 TASWTVDEQSGVSY
+2215 TKEWKSGS
-2229 QTVSGND
+2229 TKLNSTAPTSDTD
-2236 DTTYTKEG
+2236 DNTTYTQSG
-2244 AITSDVTVSVT
+2244 PITGNVNIQVTAQEIPQYKLNLSVQDLGGGTYGGTVS
-2255 GRAIPQPTL
+2255 
-2264 TMSVETIDEDG
+2264 
-2275 AHGTLKA
+2275 A
-2282 NVTRKNLT
+2282 NITRKQLSEYKDSIT
-2290 AELTQSGT
+2290 ATTSAEEN
-2298 FYRDSNLTITAT
+2298 FYRDSDIVITAT
-2310 PDQGYRVQSWTID
+2310 PAKGYCVQDWTID
-2323 GKTTESS
+2323 GVTKPTRAKTW
-2330 ALTQTLTNCQNPVSV
+2330 TLPNWQENAEVKVC
-2345 TVRFVKLGAGIT
+2345 FVKEVSGIT
-2357 FTKEATG
+2357 FGPVGESSEEGYISAAVSNDESILSSAASGVNIAAGQPISFTAT
-2364 GVITEAKTNT
+2364 AQ
-2374 GLDAMPD
+2374 P
-2381 AEGGVTLGENIS
+2381 
-2393 ITLTAKPHTG
+2393 G
-2403 YEVKDWLV
+2403 YEVEGWYVNDVRDDDAGKKDTYKYPNKTSESSIHIEPKFQQVEYNITTGNHVTV
-2411 NGISQKTGSETFTY
+2411 NDQ
-2425 TSDGNTGAHITPVF
+2425 TSTT
-2439 QTIVYDITAKADPDN
+2439 
-2454 IGKVTISGLTNG
+2454 
-2466 QARGSDNL
+2466 ARGGTSL
-2474 TFEAIPNPGYIVT
+2474 TFKATPPTGQQLT
-2487 GWTING
+2487 GWTVNG
-2493 QNQNTTGNSFL
+2493 TAVPAVPGSGNTLT
-2504 WTVPVGKPVSTVYE
+2504 WTVENGYTTEPNVTAYRIEAQFS
-2518 VLAKMEAGKYTLTY
+2518 AGKYSVTY
-2532 DQPDNGSLTASS
+2532 DQPTGGSLTASVDRGARVNGGTNVTFQATPQEGYEIDKWTVNNAPVS
-2544 NGKTVENGAD
+2544 AGDTYTLNVTENSTVAVSFKKMMKVTAFVTGQPGKITITAGGKTVTDGW
-2554 DVLGGT
+2554 VSSGT
-2560 KITFTAT
+2560 
-2567 PDEHYEVDHW
+2567 D
-2577 TVGEQTQNGGNTLD
+2577 
-2591 VTVASNTTVSVTYKL
+2591 
-2606 KQYSVDL
+2606 
-2613 TQGANG
+2613 
-2619 TARAPQT
+2619 
-2626 GSVNANTDV
+2626 
-2635 TFTATPE
+2635 
-2642 TGYHLKH
+2642 
-2649 WLVNGETRK
+2649 
-2658 TETNSLNLTITGN
+2658 
-2671 TQVQPVFEIDALT
+2671 
-2684 VNYGLASDSKQARIQ
+2684 
-2699 ATVNGV
+2699 
-2705 ALTSGSTVPY
+2705 
-2715 GSNVTFTVTP
+2715 VTFTVTP
-2725 SGTDMVDSWSVNG
+2725 NHADDMVQVWEVNSVE
-2738 QVDSEN
+2738 VS
-2744 KMTETKDAETIYTVT
+2744 KMSDTADAPLTWTVKNVTADT
-2759 NVTSSKDIQVKV
+2759 NVTATLV
-2771 IERPNYTVTVANNI
+2771 ERPTYTITVTHEGEGAVAAEPTSVKRGGSTTI
-2785 TNGSVSI
+2785 TAAPKDTNYYLKKWVVNGSDQTAS
-2792 VGGENGKITVPRNGS
+2792 GKML
-2807 VTLKATAKD
+2807 TLSEIRK
-2816 VYNMFGSW
+2816 N
-2824 SVNGETLTQE
+2824 
-2834 KSAELKLDSIKKD
+2834 
-2847 TTVSATF
+2847 TTVK
-2854 RGAVSYN
+2854 AVFDEAISYN
-2861 VTLNVNKTAVANEN
+2861 VTLDVQGATA
-2875 VSVTVKNATQNQII
+2875 
-2889 QPGTTSERAASVLG
+2889 GTTVTATANGSEIKPGATSPANVVG
-2903 GSKLVFTA
+2903 GSELVFTA
-2911 NDAEGNTMVGAWK
+2911 KPATNDEGNNTQMVAEWTVKGHP
-2924 INGQVQDNLSKEM
+2924 E
-2937 VINGLTGAANVEVT
+2937 LTTIANV
-2951 FVPEVLYSIPGN
+2951 LKIP
-2963 GSNYTVTEIQKV
+2963 S
-2975 PRDYGTE
+2975 
-2982 QQIRAGG
+2982 
-2989 TVEFEVK
+2989 
-2996 AKDVGKSITEIELNK
+2996 
-3011 CGDVTTT
+3011 
-3018 PQADGSIKVTIKN
+3018 
-3031 VKANIE
+3031 
-3037 LTDVKVV
+3037 LT
-3044 SSIPL
+3044 S
-3049 RITTPSN
+3049 
-3056 GTITVKKGGTALNNG
+3056 A
-3071 DKVMEADE
+3071 
-3079 LTITAT
+3079 
-3085 PKSNYAL
+3085 
-3092 DTLTVTGAEQQP
+3092 
-3104 NGVYKVKTGV
+3104 

-3119 AATFK
+3119 KFVPYEGFAIPTGDSGYTVADISRTPKDTKPDNEIRKDGTLKFTVTPKDGKLFNKLTVSGVNCLLEPTTGNITAVKDGTSYKITIQKATGGITLDAQAAEYQTVSDPLDKVPSELNKAFTTVEELKTALRTHISTSVSTSNIAYLNVELQYKRGNEWVKVTDPSMFPDGGLDVTIPYSTLSTTTTLDSSYNYSVVHMFLTNMNNQTVGSTETLTATAGTNGITFHVNSLSPFAIGWYK
-3124 STGGGGGG
+3124 NTPTPGGGGG

-3205 KWTQNGG
+3205 KWTQSGG

-3274 GKNPFTDVKADAYY
+3274 GKNPFTDVQADAYY
-3288 YDAVLWAVEKG
+3288 YAAVLWAVEKG

>member
-27 KAADEEGDT
+27 KAANPT
-36 SSKDAFGLPTE
+36 NSSGETNAFGLPTE
-47 VDQSQ
+47 VDPSQ
-52 QNKDLSS
+52 QNKDLRS

-90 HGATKSNGEQ
+90 EGAADGKGKQ
-100 ISSFR
+100 MSSFR
-105 WSNSTDV
+105 WSNSTEM
-112 GNAKRIATVAFDP
+112 GNINRLVNVAFDP
-125 NGTGRDEYIA
+125 YGTGRDEYIA
-135 NLVFDASAQELRLYV
+135 TLAFDDNADRLRLYV
-150 TNKER
+150 TNKDR
-155 KVSNVVPFGTD
+155 KVVKSSIDLCGAD
-166 SKFIKELKFYQT
+166 AAFINELKFYQT
-178 RSMLCLTAGDFDGD
+178 RAMLCLTAGDFDGN
-192 GNDTLMVYV
+192 GKDTLMVYV
-201 PGNNT
+201 PGNNGS
-206 NTDSVDSIHEFS
+206 TDGVDSIHEFS
-218 LNGNTLKDEGQ
+218 LKGNVLKDEGQ
-229 KINLGDVLDGGR
+229 KINLGDVLDQGR
-241 EALKAML
+241 AGLKAML

-331 ARFAGVTIGNFSSAP
+331 ARFAGVTIGNFSSPP

-354 IAVGYYDKNDNYKD
+354 IAVGYYDNNSDFKG
-368 CSLDTGKLLL
+368 CSLNTGKLLL

-384 PGKTEAESKWNENYK
+384 PGKPGEESKWNANYK

-565 NEDAVLAKIKEISYG
+565 NEDAVLAKIKKITYG

-608 FGQKVGDQTGVSASG
+608 FGQSVGDQTGVSASG
-623 SFGFDVM
+623 SFGFDIM
-630 AGFEYVAPII
+630 AGFEYVAPLI

-651 HTFTVGGGTTNTKE
+651 HTFTVGGGTTNTKT
-665 VEIKYANDNAE
+665 VDIKYANDNAE
-676 KNSVVM
+676 ENSVVM

-691 YDVKYPKGTQP
+691 YDVKYPDDTPQKQ
-702 KKESTMMLSVAMKPV
+702 ESTMMLSVAMKPV
-717 TSIVSVDTYNEAAAA
+717 TSIVSVDKYNEAAAA

-760 ASDEHSWRYGEAKQY
+760 AGDKHSWRYDESKQY
-775 YGTGTITESITKSTD
+775 YGTGTITESVTESTD
-790 TRVSFEYEYEGSV
+790 TKVSFEYEYEGSV

-828 VSTEGLTKEGAV
+828 VSTKGLTKEGAV
-840 NCQNNPHYNFNWE
+840 NCQNDPRYNFNWE

-868 LGYLVN
+868 LGYLVS

-912 YRYIEGRKNPFVLV
+912 YRYIEGRKNPFVFV

-939 EYTLTGLAPNT
+939 EYTLTGLAANAE
-950 QYQYA
+950 YKYA

-985 HISGPGNVTALLGQQ
+985 HISGPGNVTAPLGQQ

-1031 IEDATQE
+1031 IEDATQK

-1043 EVTSNLNGTM
+1043 EVTSDLNGTM
-1053 FRCMVEGNT
+1053 FRCMVEGKT

-1071 SDAAMLTVGMPTAD
+1071 SDAAMLTVGMPTAAAALD
-1085 ATLKVT
+1085 VDGPTV
-1091 EHKGGKG
+1091 GGG
-1098 TKDEPFIGQ
+1098 TKKNPYIGQ
-1107 SDYLTIGKGEAVTE
+1107 SDYLTIGEGEAVTE
-1121 TKITSYTATATTADN
+1121 TKITSYTATATDGT
-1136 KTIKLDIYKVDDTTP
+1136 KLSVYKVDGTTP
-1151 TAYIGIGTDASGNT
+1151 IAYIGIGTDSSGNT

-1211 LTEKLGDGDQKTT
+1211 LTEELGDGDQKTT

-1265 LVHSKTDSQYILS
+1265 LVHSKTDLQYILS
-1278 RNETTSSAAAGSET
+1278 RDETTIAENTQGKET
-1292 DGAGDTTETK
+1292 EGAGDTTETK
-1302 YYELKITTTQA
+1302 YYELKITTTPA
-1313 AEEGGTATTTYALS
+1313 TEAGGAATTTYALS
-1327 SALTYTA
+1327 NALTYTA
-1334 KHKIDIYT
+1334 EHKIDTYR

-1351 ETQETVTPETRKAGN
+1351 ETQETVIPETRKAGN

-1371 LTTTTTNTSNNDES
+1371 LTTTTKNISNNDEP

-1399 GTVSTLTGKTG
+1399 GTVSTLTGRTDANG
-1410 TNGRDTKTWTAPV
+1410 TDTKQWRAPIA
-1423 SGLYAITTTT
+1423 GLYAITTTT
-1433 AGGTASEPQYYLAG
+1433 AGGTASAPKYYLAG
-1447 VQTVQ
+1447 VQTVRNT
-1452 EDAESTTE
+1452 DESE
-1460 TVYTLDSEI
+1460 TVYTLDSAI
-1469 SGEYG
+1469 SGVYG
-1474 SSVALKTRQQTIQKN
+1474 SPVALTTRQQTIKKN
-1489 NDKISAG
+1489 GDTISAEP
-1496 TSSVVNGVTY
+1496 SSVVEGVTY
-1506 KYRLASATNETSITG
+1506 KYRLSSATATETDINGAS
-1521 TGDSFDF
+1521 F

-1539 AYDKDGKK
+1539 AYKTDDKGNKTK

-1560 KLSVVLPSDQDDH
+1560 TLSVKLPSDTADT
-1573 QSYNAPTKKSE
+1573 QSYDAPEKKSR
-1584 ITFTGQDKMK
+1584 ITFTGQDRLK

-1599 PNDAIL
+1599 PDGAIL
-1605 INCDLYDSNG
+1605 INCDLYDSKGN
-1615 IKRDTSGRFEITL
+1615 KRDISGRFEITL
-1628 SLNNGEN
+1628 SFNNNDGEGKDQKVPDEIKN
-1635 ALAATKK
+1635 AIAN
-1642 AISDLLEKYEFTFV
+1642 LLEKYEFTFV

-1661 SEQQTGTVAYSAGE
+1661 AEQQTGTVAYSAGE
-1675 GGKVVARKGANSRTF
+1675 GGTVVARKGAGGSTF
-1690 TTGAAV
+1690 ISGAAV
-1696 AYNSVITFD
+1696 AYGAEVTFD
-1705 ATPRAGYMVKE
+1705 AYPTAGYMVKE
-1716 WLVNGTPV
+1716 WLVNGAAAV
-1724 TSDAAG
+1724 TGS
-1730 NYVLSDETVDG
+1730 NYEISADR
-1741 VTIKNKR
+1741 KR
-1748 LTVKSFSSND
+1748 LTVKSFSGSD
-1758 LKDGK
+1758 LKDDK

-1771 SDSHKITFSAGEGGS
+1771 SDSHKITFSAGAGGS
-1786 LTAKL
+1786 LTAALADGSEL
-1791 KDGATLTNPQD
+1791 KNEQN
-1802 VPEGAEVT
+1802 VPEGSNIT
-1810 FTAAPDNSKGVQR
+1810 FTAAPSGKKGVQS
-1823 WTVDGNPYYW
+1823 WTVDGQPYCW
-1833 PGTTDL
+1833 PGTTEL

-1844 LTLKNISDDRT
+1844 LTLKNISKDRT
-1855 VHVDFTAAATHTITT
+1855 VQVAFTDGDAATHTITT

-1894 IDLTKEKVQDGAAV
+1894 AVLTAVPDGAAV

-1926 DGQTAT
+1926 DGKTAT

-1951 KAVIAVATAHTLT
+1951 KAVIAVAESHTLT
-1964 FKAIGAD
+1964 FKAVDAD
-1971 GEEITDASIAK
+1971 GHDIIDPSIAK
-1982 LTATSRGKTITSGS
+1982 LTATSRGTPIESGS
-1996 RVAAYTP
+1996 QVAAYTP
-2003 IDFNVEVGE
+2003 IDFSVVLNES
-2012 NYYVKLKIAI
+2012 YYV
-2022 RPGMKLETEEDGW
+2022 TGW
-2035 SDNVTVDPEDIHKAT
+2035 ENAQANESDKSKAT
-2050 LTDWN
+2050 LNGWN
-2055 ADTLVTVTVKEKP
+2055 ADTLVKVFIAKKP
-2068 VVTFNDGAKG
+2068 VVK
-2078 KLTVKYSHDGQDYTL
+2078 
-2093 DASSPNHHVE
+2093 
-2103 YGERIYVTA
+2103 
-2112 TPDDGYYV
+2112 
-2120 ASIVIAGSE
+2120 
-2129 HGTMVSSTLDGRN
+2129 
-2142 PGAVTRETVGLLD
+2142 
-2155 QDGLTVSATYAR
+2155 
-2167 KPVVTFT
+2167 FT
-2174 GDDHITV
+2174 GDENKITV
-2181 TAKQGDKELKT
+2181 TAEQGGNPLTSDH
-2192 GDWVDK
+2192 WVEMS
-2198 FSGDIVFT
+2198 SGDIIFT
-2206 AKPKVVGYE
+2206 ATPEKGWE
-2215 TASWTVDEQSGVSY
+2215 TADWNVIGWKQENNTA
-2229 QTVSGND
+2229 ND
-2236 DTTYTKEG
+2236 NTTYTKLG
-2244 AITSDVTVSVT
+2244 PITGNVDIQVTAQKIPECNLKLSVQNLGDNEYGGTVS
-2255 GRAIPQPTL
+2255 
-2264 TMSVETIDEDG
+2264 
-2275 AHGTLKA
+2275 A
-2282 NVTRKNLT
+2282 NITRKQLSEYNDLIT
-2290 AELTQSGT
+2290 ATTSGNKK
-2298 FYRDSNLTITAT
+2298 FYRDSDIVITAT
-2310 PDQGYRVQSWTID
+2310 PAEGYRVQDWTID
-2323 GKTTESS
+2323 GETTTSTDTEW
-2330 ALTQTLTNCQNPVSV
+2330 TLSGLRKDAEVK
-2345 TVRFVKLGAGIT
+2345 VRFVKLVTGIT
-2357 FTKEATG
+2357 FGPVGKDSKGGYISAAVANEQSILNDAIGGANIAVGRPIDFTAT
-2364 GVITEAKTNT
+2364 VQ
-2374 GLDAMPD
+2374 P
-2381 AEGGVTLGENIS
+2381 
-2393 ITLTAKPHTG
+2393 G
-2403 YEVKDWLV
+2403 YEVEGWYVNNVRDNDAGKKDTYKYPNKTSKSSIYIEPKFQQVEYNITTGDNVTVNDQTSTTARGGTSLTFRATPPTGQQLTGWRV
-2411 NGISQKTGSETFTY
+2411 NGKAVPAVPGS
-2425 TSDGNTGAHITPVF
+2425 GNT
-2439 QTIVYDITAKADPDN
+2439 
-2454 IGKVTISGLTNG
+2454 LT
-2466 QARGSDNL
+2466 
-2474 TFEAIPNPGYIVT
+2474 
-2487 GWTING
+2487 WTIDNG
-2493 QNQNTTGNSFL
+2493 YTT
-2504 WTVPVGKPVSTVYE
+2504 KPNVTAYHVEAQFS
-2518 VLAKMEAGKYTLTY
+2518 AGKYSVTY
-2532 DQPDNGSLTASS
+2532 DQTTGGKLT
-2544 NGKTVENGAD
+2544 T
-2554 DVLGGT
+2554 
-2560 KITFTAT
+2560 
-2567 PDEHYEVDHW
+2567 
-2577 TVGEQTQNGGNTLD
+2577 
-2591 VTVASNTTVSVTYKL
+2591 TVASGTKVS
-2606 KQYSVDL
+2606 
-2613 TQGANG
+2613 GG
-2619 TARAPQT
+2619 TR
-2626 GSVNANTDV
+2626 V
-2635 TFTATPE
+2635 TFTATPNE
-2642 TGYHLKH
+2642 GYEIDKWTVNNKPVSAGDTYTLNVTENSTVAVSFKKMMKVTAFVTGQPGKI
-2649 WLVNGETRK
+2649 
-2658 TETNSLNLTITGN
+2658 TITAGGK
-2671 TQVQPVFEIDALT
+2671 T
-2684 VNYGLASDSKQARIQ
+2684 VTDGWVS
-2699 ATVNGV
+2699 
-2705 ALTSGSTVPY
+2705 SGTD
-2715 GSNVTFTVTP
+2715 VTFTVTP
-2725 SGTDMVDSWSVNG
+2725 NHADDMV
-2738 QVDSEN
+2738 QVW
-2744 KMTETKDAETIYTVT
+2744 KVGETPVAEMSDTADAPLTWTVKNVTADT
-2759 NVTSSKDIQVKV
+2759 NVTATLV
-2771 IERPNYTVTVANNI
+2771 ERPTYTITVTQ
-2785 TNGSVSI
+2785 
-2792 VGGENGKITVPRNGS
+2792 GENGTVAAELTSVKRGGSTTITATPKDTNYYLKKWVVNGS
-2807 VTLKATAKD
+2807 DQAASGKMLTLSEIRK
-2816 VYNMFGSW
+2816 N
-2824 SVNGETLTQE
+2824 
-2834 KSAELKLDSIKKD
+2834 
-2847 TTVSATF
+2847 TTVK
-2854 RGAVSYN
+2854 AVFDEAISYN
-2861 VTLNVNKTAVANEN
+2861 VTLDVQGATA
-2875 VSVTVKNATQNQII
+2875 
-2889 QPGTTSERAASVLG
+2889 GTTVTATANGSEIKPGATSPANVVG

-2911 NDAEGNTMVGAWK
+2911 SPATESNGNNTQMVAQWTVKVNDTERPELSTIANMLTIPSLEGKTEVSVKFITYQGFNIPTTPTDQK
-2924 INGQVQDNLSKEM
+2924 YEIK
-2937 VINGLTGAANVEVT
+2937 NVT
-2951 FVPEVLYSIPGN
+2951 RTPNDTKPD
-2963 GSNYTVTEIQKV
+2963 T
-2975 PRDYGTE
+2975 
-2982 QQIRAGG
+2982 QIRAGG

-2996 AKDVGKSITEIELNK
+2996 AKDAGKSITEIELNK

-3018 PQADGSIKVTIKN
+3018 PQADGSIKVTVKN
-3031 VKANIE
+3031 VKADIS
-3037 LTDVKVV
+3037 LTKVTVV

-3085 PKSNYAL
+3085 PKSGYTL
-3092 DTLTVTGAEQQP
+3092 DTLTVTNADKKENGA
-3104 NGVYKVKTGV
+3104 YKVKGGV
-3114 TEVTV
+3114 DEVTV

-3124 STGGGGGG
+3124 STGGGNTGGG

-3139 STYTLTFDTNGGS
+3139 STCTLTFDTNGGS

>member
-27 KAADEEGDT
+27 KAANPT
-36 SSKDAFGLPTE
+36 NSSGETNAFGLPTE
-47 VDQSQ
+47 VDPSQ
-52 QNKDLSS
+52 QNKDLRS

-90 HGATKSNGEQ
+90 EGAADGKGEQ
-100 ISSFR
+100 MSSFR
-105 WSNSTDV
+105 WSNSTEM
-112 GNAKRIATVAFDP
+112 GNINRLVNVAFDP
-125 NGTGRDEYIA
+125 YGTGRDEYIA
-135 NLVFDASAQELRLYV
+135 TLAFDDDADRLRLYV
-150 TNKER
+150 TNKDR
-155 KVSNVVPFGTD
+155 KVVNSID
-166 SKFIKELKFYQT
+166 LCDADAAFINELKFYQT
-178 RSMLCLTAGDFDGD
+178 RAMLCLTAGDFDGD

-201 PGNNT
+201 PGNNKSL
-206 NTDSVDSIHEFS
+206 DSVDSIHEFQLS
-218 LNGNTLKDEGQ
+218 GSTLTDKGQ
-229 KINLGDVLDGGR
+229 RINLGEVLDGGK

-281 TVNVNDLKNSKYGD
+281 TVNVNDLKNKSYDGHTG
-295 YSELEKSYLTVYDGN
+295 LEKSYLTVYDGDN
-310 DGWKLKEKWKLLN
+310 GWTRKMKQTLL
-323 SNGGAQGR
+323 SSSDGAQGR
-331 ARFAGVTIGNFSSAP
+331 ARFAGVTIGNFSDPP
-346 SNGVAPEV
+346 SDGVAPEV
-354 IAVGYYDKNDNYKD
+354 IAVGYYDNNSDFKG
-368 CSLDTGKLLL
+368 CSLNTGKLLL

-384 PGKTEAESKWNENYK
+384 PGKTEAESKWNEKYK

-489 NPQGREQVYYVEY
+489 NKQGREQVYYVEY

-511 FLCIGQLYKTASVTG
+511 FLCIGQLYKTGSTTTNADGEIIHTASGTF
-526 KDEEGNKIYQSSEN
+526 S
-540 FKRWTDG
+540 RWTDD

-565 NEDAVLAKIKEISYG
+565 NNDAVLAKIKEISYG

-608 FGQKVGDQTGVSASG
+608 FGQSVGNQMGASFSG
-623 SFGFDVM
+623 SFGFDIM

-651 HTFTVGGGTTNTKE
+651 HTFTVGGGTTNTKT
-665 VEIKYANDNAE
+665 VDIKYANDNAE
-676 KNSVVM
+676 ENSVVM

-691 YDVKYPKGTQP
+691 YDVKYPDDTPQ

-717 TSIVSVDTYNEAAAA
+717 TSIVSVDKYNEAAAA

-760 ASDEHSWRYGEAKQY
+760 AGDKHSWRYDESKQY
-775 YGTGTITESITKSTD
+775 YGTGTITESVTESTD
-790 TRVSFEYEYEGSV
+790 TKVSFEYEYEGSV

-828 VSTEGLTKEGAV
+828 VSTKGLTKEGAV
-840 NCQNNPHYNFNWE
+840 NCQNDPRYNFNWE

-868 LGYLVN
+868 LGYLVS

-912 YRYIEGRKNPFVLV
+912 YRYIEGRKNPFVFV

-939 EYTLTGLAPNT
+939 EYTLTGLAANAE
-950 QYQYA
+950 YKYA

-985 HISGPGNVTALLGQQ
+985 HISGPGNVTAPLGQQ

-1031 IEDATQE
+1031 IEDATQK

-1043 EVTSNLNGTM
+1043 EVTSDLNGTM
-1053 FRCMVEGNT
+1053 FRCMVEGKT

-1071 SDAAMLTVGMPTAD
+1071 SDAAMLTVGMPTAE
-1085 ATLKVT
+1085 AALKVT
-1091 EHKGGKG
+1091 KHKGGKG

-1107 SDYLTIGKGEAVTE
+1107 SDYLSIGTGEAVTE
-1121 TKITSYTATATTADN
+1121 TKITSYTATAADG
-1136 KTIKLDIYKVDDTTP
+1136 TKLSVYEVKDQN
-1151 TAYIGIGTDASGNT
+1151 AYIGIGTDSSGNT

-1170 TANEDATKFTAGT
+1170 TANEDATKFTVGT
-1183 QLKESTVYTW
+1183 QLKESTVYAW
-1193 KNGSEELK
+1193 KNGDA
-1201 VPNGISPESA
+1201 A
-1211 LTEKLGDGDQKTT
+1211 LTVPEGTSPDTALTTPLVSGEQAKTY
-1224 YYQAVALNETTHEP
+1224 YYQAVVLDDDNKP
-1238 TDYLYRDSKVYT
+1238 TEYLYRDGKVYHT
-1250 TSGAEATGVDSSKLY
+1250 NGTEATGMDSTKLY

-1278 RNETTSSAAAGSET
+1278 QTVTTGTGEDEDEKKVTS
-1292 DGAGDTTETK
+1292 
-1302 YYELKITTTQA
+1302 YYELAITTTPA
-1313 AEEGGTATTTYALS
+1313 TEAGGTATTTYALS
-1327 SALTYTA
+1327 NPLTYTA
-1334 KHKIDIYT
+1334 EHKIDTYT

-1351 ETQETVTPETRKAGN
+1351 ETKETVTPETRTAGR
-1366 GTALL
+1366 GTALS
-1371 LTTTTTNTSNNDES
+1371 LTTTTTNISNHNAP

-1410 TNGRDTKTWTAPV
+1410 ANGTDTKTWRAPIA
-1423 SGLYAITTTT
+1423 GLYAITTTT
-1433 AGGTASEPQYYLAG
+1433 AGGTASAPQYYLAG
-1447 VQTVQ
+1447 VQTVRKT
-1452 EDAESTTE
+1452 DESE

-1469 SGEYG
+1469 SGKYG
-1474 SSVALKTRQQTIQKN
+1474 SPIPLKTRQQTIQKN
-1489 NDKISAG
+1489 GDTISAEK
-1496 TSSVVNGVTY
+1496 SSVVNDVTY
-1506 KYRLASATNETSITG
+1506 KYRLSSSAATETAFN
-1521 TGDSFDF
+1521 GDSF

-1539 AYDKDGKK
+1539 AYQTSTDNPSKQIKI
-1547 LASTTINIKRKPI
+1547 ASTTINVKRKPI
-1560 KLSVVLPSDQDDH
+1560 TLSVKLPSDEGGT
-1573 QSYNAPTKKSE
+1573 QSYHAPANKSD
-1584 ITFTGQDKMK
+1584 IKFTGKDELKT
-1594 SGDTL
+1594 GDTL
-1599 PNDAIL
+1599 LDGDIL

-1615 IKRDTSGRFEITL
+1615 DKRDTSGRFEITL
-1628 SLNNGEN
+1628 SLNNGDN
-1635 ALAATKK
+1635 ASDATKQRI
-1642 AISDLLEKYEFTFV
+1642 ADLLEKYEFTFL

-1661 SEQQTGTVAYSAGE
+1661 SEQQTGTVAYSVGE
-1675 GGKVVARKGANSRTF
+1675 GGTVVARKGAGGSTF
-1690 TTGAAV
+1690 ASNTAVPYGAEV
-1696 AYNSVITFD
+1696 TFD
-1705 ATPRAGYMVKE
+1705 AYPTAGHMVKE
-1716 WLVNGTPV
+1716 WLVNGEAVTP
-1724 TSDAAG
+1724 DATG

-1748 LTVKSFSSND
+1748 LTVKSFSRND

-1810 FTAAPDNSKGVQR
+1810 FTAAPENSKGVQR

-1855 VHVDFTAAATHTITT
+1855 VRVDFTEAEAATHAITAN
-1870 GYTTEN
+1870 YITESG
-1876 AETVTGVSISA
+1876 AAVTGLNITA
-1887 KLASGAD
+1887 KLASGTNA
-1894 IDLTKEKVQDGAAV
+1894 DLTKVPDGAAV
-1908 TFTVNGLTSNHT
+1908 TFTVNGLTSNYT
-1920 VKEWLV
+1920 IKEWQV
-1926 DGQTAT
+1926 DGQAAA
-1932 GSNGQTSFTLR
+1932 GSVGQTSFTLR
-1943 DIKGNHTV
+1943 NIIAHHTV
-1951 KAVIAVATAHTLT
+1951 TAVIAVAAEHTLT
-1964 FKAIGAD
+1964 FKVIDAANN
-1971 GEEITDASIAK
+1971 EIKDEKIAK
-1982 LTATSRGKTITSGS
+1982 LTATSRGTAITSGS
-1996 RVAAYTP
+1996 KVAAYTP
-2003 IDFNVEVGE
+2003 IDFSVALNES
-2012 NYYVKLKIAI
+2012 YYV
-2022 RPGMKLETEEDGW
+2022 TGW
-2035 SDNVTVDPEDIHKAT
+2035 ENAQANESDKSKAT
-2050 LTDWN
+2050 LNGWN
-2055 ADTLVTVTVKEKP
+2055 ADTLVKVFIAKKP
-2068 VVTFNDGAKG
+2068 VVK
-2078 KLTVKYSHDGQDYTL
+2078 
-2093 DASSPNHHVE
+2093 
-2103 YGERIYVTA
+2103 
-2112 TPDDGYYV
+2112 
-2120 ASIVIAGSE
+2120 
-2129 HGTMVSSTLDGRN
+2129 
-2142 PGAVTRETVGLLD
+2142 
-2155 QDGLTVSATYAR
+2155 
-2167 KPVVTFT
+2167 FT
-2174 GDDHITV
+2174 GDENKNITV
-2181 TAKQGDKELKT
+2181 TAKQGDKKLT
-2192 GDWVDK
+2192 SGDWVEM
-2198 FSGDIVFT
+2198 S
-2206 AKPKVVGYE
+2206 
-2215 TASWTVDEQSGVSY
+2215 
-2229 QTVSGND
+2229 SGN
-2236 DTTYTKEG
+2236 
-2244 AITSDVTVSVT
+2244 
-2255 GRAIPQPTL
+2255 
-2264 TMSVETIDEDG
+2264 
-2275 AHGTLKA
+2275 
-2282 NVTRKNLT
+2282 
-2290 AELTQSGT
+2290 
-2298 FYRDSNLTITAT
+2298 
-2310 PDQGYRVQSWTID
+2310 
-2323 GKTTESS
+2323 
-2330 ALTQTLTNCQNPVSV
+2330 
-2345 TVRFVKLGAGIT
+2345 
-2357 FTKEATG
+2357 
-2364 GVITEAKTNT
+2364 
-2374 GLDAMPD
+2374 
-2381 AEGGVTLGENIS
+2381 
-2393 ITLTAKPHTG
+2393 
-2403 YEVKDWLV
+2403 
-2411 NGISQKTGSETFTY
+2411 
-2425 TSDGNTGAHITPVF
+2425 
-2439 QTIVYDITAKADPDN
+2439 IV
-2454 IGKVTISGLTNG
+2454 
-2466 QARGSDNL
+2466 
-2474 TFEAIPNPGYIVT
+2474 
-2487 GWTING
+2487 
-2493 QNQNTTGNSFL
+2493 
-2504 WTVPVGKPVSTVYE
+2504 
-2518 VLAKMEAGKYTLTY
+2518 
-2532 DQPDNGSLTASS
+2532 
-2544 NGKTVENGAD
+2544 
-2554 DVLGGT
+2554 
-2560 KITFTAT
+2560 
-2567 PDEHYEVDHW
+2567 
-2577 TVGEQTQNGGNTLD
+2577 
-2591 VTVASNTTVSVTYKL
+2591 
-2606 KQYSVDL
+2606 
-2613 TQGANG
+2613 
-2619 TARAPQT
+2619 
-2626 GSVNANTDV
+2626 
-2635 TFTATPE
+2635 FTATPE
-2642 TGYHLKH
+2642 KGWETADWNVIGWKQENNTANDNTTYTQSGPITGDVNIRVTAKEIKQYNLK
-2649 WLVNGETRK
+2649 LSVQDLGDNEYGGTVSANITRK
-2658 TETNSLNLTITGN
+2658 QLEKYTDSIPEGTSGNKNFYRDSDIVITATPAKGYCVQDWTIDGVTKPTRAKTWTLPNWQENAEVKVCFVKEVSGITFGPVGESSEKGYISAAVSNDESILSSAASGVNIAAGQPISFTATAQPGYEVEGWYVNDVRDNDAGKKDTYTYPNTTSESSIYIEPKFQQVEYEITTGAC
-2671 TQVQPVFEIDALT
+2671 VT
-2684 VNYGLASDSKQARIQ
+2684 VNDQTRVTARGGTSLTFRATPPTGQ
-2699 ATVNGV
+2699 QLTGWTVNGKAVPAVPGSGNTLTWTVENGYTTKPNVTAYHVEAQFSAGKYSVTYNGQPTGGTLTASVDSGVPVSGGTNVTFRATPQEGYEIDQWTVNDQSVSAAGTYTLNVTEDSRV
-2705 ALTSGSTVPY
+2705 AVSFKQMMKVTASVNGQPGEITITAGGKTVTDGWVSSGTD
-2715 GSNVTFTVTP
+2715 VTFTVTP
-2725 SGTDMVDSWSVNG
+2725 DHADDMV
-2738 QVDSEN
+2738 QVWTVGGTQVAEMSD
-2744 KMTETKDAETIYTVT
+2744 TADAPLTWTVKNVTADT
-2759 NVTSSKDIQVKV
+2759 NVTATLV
-2771 IERPNYTVTVANNI
+2771 ERPTYTITVTH
-2785 TNGSVSI
+2785 
-2792 VGGENGKITVPRNGS
+2792 GENGTVAAEQTSVKRGGSTTITATPKNTNYYLKKWVVDGS
-2807 VTLKATAKD
+2807 DQAASGK
-2816 VYNMFGSW
+2816 
-2824 SVNGETLTQE
+2824 TLTLRE
-2834 KSAELKLDSIKKD
+2834 IRKD
-2847 TTVSATF
+2847 TRVE
-2854 RGAVSYN
+2854 AVFDEAISYN
-2861 VTLNVNKTAVANEN
+2861 VTLDVQGATA
-2875 VSVTVKNATQNQII
+2875 
-2889 QPGTTSERAASVLG
+2889 GTTVTATANGSEIKPGATSPANVVG
-2903 GSKLVFTA
+2903 GSELVFTA
-2911 NDAEGNTMVGAWK
+2911 SPA
-2924 INGQVQDNLSKEM
+2924 
-2937 VINGLTGAANVEVT
+2937 TG
-2951 FVPEVLYSIPGN
+2951 SN
-2963 GSNYTVTEIQKV
+2963 GSNTQMVAQWTVKVNGKERPELSTIANVLTIPSLEGKTEVSVEFTTYRGFNIPTSTQNYTIEGIVRT
-2975 PRDYGTE
+2975 PDGTE
-2982 QQIRAGG
+2982 PKTQIRAGG
-2989 TVEFEVK
+2989 TVEFVVK
-2996 AKDVGKSITEIELNK
+2996 ASDAGKSITEIALNA

-3018 PQADGSIKVTIKN
+3018 PQADGSINVTVKN
-3031 VKANIE
+3031 VKADIS
-3037 LTDVKVV
+3037 LTKVTVV

-3049 RITTPSN
+3049 RITPPSN
-3056 GTITVKKGGTALNNG
+3056 GTITVKKGGTALKNN

-3092 DTLTVTGAEQQP
+3092 DTLTVTGAEKQE
-3104 NGVYKVKTGV
+3104 NGAYKVKGGV
-3114 TEVTV
+3114 DEVTV

-3124 STGGGGGG
+3124 STGGGNTGGG
-3132 GGGGGAV
+3132 GGGGGVV

-3212 TAQNPFVDVKEG
+3212 TAQNPFMDVKEG

>member
-10 LAVVMVVSLAPQ
+10 LAVVMLVSLAPQ

-27 KAADEEGDT
+27 KAADPNN
-36 SSKDAFGLPTE
+36 SSGQTNAFGLPTE
-47 VDQSQ
+47 VDPSQ

-90 HGATKSNGEQ
+90 HGATKSKGKQ

-105 WSNSTDV
+105 WSNSTNV

-135 NLVFDASAQELRLYV
+135 NLVFDSSAKRLKLYV
-150 TNKER
+150 TNKDR
-155 KVSNVVPFGTD
+155 KVSNVVDFGDD
-166 SKFIKELKFYQT
+166 SEFIKELKFYQT
-178 RSMLCLTAGDFDGD
+178 RAMLCLTAGDFDGD
-192 GNDTLMVYV
+192 GRDTLMVYV

-206 NTDSVDSIHEFS
+206 DADSVDSIKEYKLAGS
-218 LNGNTLKDEGQ
+218 TLSYTGS

-241 EALKAML
+241 ETLKAML
-248 YHDGNGSNELRAH
+248 YHNGNGSNELRAH

-281 TVNVNDLKNSKYGD
+281 TVNVNDLKNDTYDGH
-295 YSELEKSYLTVYDGN
+295 SELEKSYLTVYDGN

-323 SNGGAQGR
+323 SGDGAQGR

-384 PGKTEAESKWNENYK
+384 TNGEWNANYK

-489 NPQGREQVYYVEY
+489 NKQGREQVYYVEY

-511 FLCIGQLYKTASVTG
+511 FLCIGQLYKTGSTTTNADGEIIHTAS
-526 KDEEGNKIYQSSEN
+526 DIFS
-540 FKRWTDG
+540 RWTDG

-565 NEDAVLAKIKEISYG
+565 NNDAVLAKIKEISYG

-608 FGQKVGDQTGVSASG
+608 IGKSKSTETAVHASG

-630 AGFEYVAPII
+630 AGFEYVAPLI
-640 ETGGGIELNTS
+640 ETGGGIEFNTS

-676 KNSVVM
+676 ENSVVM

-691 YDVKYPKGTQP
+691 YDVKYPDNTPQKQ
-702 KKESTMMLSVAMKPV
+702 ESTMMLSVAMDPV

-760 ASDEHSWRYGEAKQY
+760 VGDEHSWRYGQPKQY
-775 YGTGTITESITKSTD
+775 YGTGTITESVTDSTGKS
-790 TRVSFEYEYEGSV
+790 VSFEYEYEGSV

-840 NCQNNPHYNFNWE
+840 NCQNDPRYNFNWE

-868 LGYLVN
+868 LGYLVS

-912 YRYIEGRKNPFVLV
+912 YRYIEGRKNPFVFV

-939 EYTLTGLAPNT
+939 EYKLTGLAANT
-950 QYQYA
+950 QYKYA

-962 GNNES
+962 GNKES

-985 HISGPGNVTALLGQQ
+985 HISGPGNVTAPLGQK
-1000 ASFSVTVSG
+1000 ASFTVTVSG
-1009 PATYRDFAY
+1009 LETYRDFAY

-1031 IEDATQE
+1031 IKDATQN

-1043 EVTSNLNGTM
+1043 EVTSDLNGTM

-1062 SSSEPIPFY
+1062 TSSEPIPFY

-1085 ATLKVT
+1085 AALTVKGCT
-1091 EHKGGKG
+1091 EGSGK
-1098 TKDEPFIGQ
+1098 KNDPYIGQ
-1107 SDYLTIGKGEAVTE
+1107 SDYNTLTTTTE
-1121 TKITSYTATATTADN
+1121 TGRTTKAYTVTKDGVTLTV
-1136 KTIKLDIYKVDDTTP
+1136 YQVSDTNN
-1151 TAYIGIGTDASGNT
+1151 YIGVGEVIKEDKTVST
-1165 VYYSV
+1165 VYYEV
-1170 TANEDATKFTAGT
+1170 TKNDDTFTAGAKLDEET
-1183 QLKESTVYTW
+1183 NYTW
-1193 KNGSEELK
+1193 KKTDGT
-1201 VPNGISPESA
+1201 VVSPPDGTTPDNV
-1211 LTEKLGDGDQKTT
+1211 LTKEVGDTTYMLAVVLDDQK
-1224 YYQAVALNETTHEP
+1224 QP
-1238 TDYLYRDSKVYT
+1238 TECLYVDGELYDR
-1250 TSGAEATGVDSSKLY
+1250 SGNKKPDAEQKKTAY
-1265 LVHSKTDSQYILS
+1265 LVHGQQQDNQYILS
-1278 RNETTSSAAAGSET
+1278 LTNTTTSGSDSTAEEEMAT
-1292 DGAGDTTETK
+1292 I
-1302 YYELKITTTQA
+1302 YYELTKTTTSTS
-1313 AEEGGTATTTYALS
+1313 EGNGNGTTTYSLAQLS
-1327 SALTYTA
+1327 VSSVNNIGSYENPNLSLYT
-1334 KHKIDIYT
+1334 
-1342 NPTFTLHQT
+1342 T
-1351 ETQETVTPETRKAGN
+1351 EVETSRNVVTSTAGA
-1366 GTALL
+1366 GTALS
-1371 LTTTTTNTSNNDES
+1371 LTTTTKNTSNKDEP

-1399 GTVSTLTGKTG
+1399 GTVSTLTGRTDATG
-1410 TNGRDTKTWTAPV
+1410 TDTKQWRAPIA
-1423 SGLYAITTTT
+1423 GLYAITTTT
-1433 AGGTASEPQYYLAG
+1433 AGGTASEPKYYLAG

-1460 TVYTLDSEI
+1460 TVYTLDSAI

-1474 SSVALKTRQQTIQKN
+1474 SPIALTTKQQTIK
-1489 NDKISAG
+1489 KTSETISAEP
-1496 TSSVVNGVTY
+1496 SSEVKGVKYT
-1506 KYRLASATNETSITG
+1506 YRLSSAAATENKINGAS
-1521 TGDSFDF
+1521 F

-1539 AYDKDGKK
+1539 AYDTDGKK

-1560 KLSVVLPSDQDDH
+1560 KLSVKLSSDTAGA
-1573 QSYNAPTKKSE
+1573 QSHDAPPNKSG
-1584 ITFTGQDKMK
+1584 ITFTGKEQLKT
-1594 SGDTL
+1594 GDDL
-1599 PNDAIL
+1599 PDGAIL

-1615 IKRDTSGRFEITL
+1615 NKRDTSGRFEITL
-1628 SLNNGEN
+1628 SLNNGEGASDDIKN
-1635 ALAATKK
+1635 AIAN
-1642 AISDLLEKYEFTFV
+1642 LLEKYEFTFV

-1675 GGKVVARKGANSRTF
+1675 GGTVVARKGANGRTF

-1696 AYNSVITFD
+1696 AYNSVVTFD
-1705 ATPRAGYMVKE
+1705 ATPKAGHMVKE

-1724 TSDAAG
+1724 TPDATG

-1748 LTVKSFSSND
+1748 LTVKSFSNAD
-1758 LKDGK
+1758 LKDSK

-1771 SDSHKITFSAGEGGS
+1771 SDSHKITFSAGAGGS

-1791 KDGATLTNPQD
+1791 KDGATLTNPQN

-1844 LTLKNISDDRT
+1844 LTLKNISKDRT
-1855 VHVDFTAAATHTITT
+1855 VQVAFTDGDAATHTITT

-1894 IDLTKEKVQDGAAV
+1894 ADLTAVPDGAAV

-1926 DGQTAT
+1926 DGKTAE
-1932 GSNGQTSFTLR
+1932 GSGGQTSFTLR

-1951 KAVIAVATAHTLT
+1951 KAVIAVAESHTLT
-1964 FKAIGAD
+1964 FKAVDAYGND
-1971 GEEITDASIAK
+1971 ITDESIAK
-1982 LTATSRGKTITSGS
+1982 LTATSRGKTITSGAK
-1996 RVAAYTP
+1996 VAAYTP
-2003 IDFNVEVGE
+2003 IDFSVEVGE
-2012 NYYVKLKIAI
+2012 NYYVKLKIVI
-2022 RPGMKLETEEDGW
+2022 RPGMKVETEEDGW

-2050 LTDWN
+2050 LTGWN

-2068 VVTFNDGAKG
+2068 VVTFNDGANG

-2129 HGTMVSSTLDGRN
+2129 HVTMVSSTLDGRN
-2142 PGAVTRETVGLLD
+2142 PGAVTKEAVGLLD

-2181 TAKQGDKELKT
+2181 TAKQGDNELT
-2192 GDWVDK
+2192 SGDWVDK
-2198 FSGDIVFT
+2198 FSGDI
-2206 AKPKVVGYE
+2206 
-2215 TASWTVDEQSGVSY
+2215 
-2229 QTVSGND
+2229 
-2236 DTTYTKEG
+2236 
-2244 AITSDVTVSVT
+2244 I
-2255 GRAIPQPTL
+2255 
-2264 TMSVETIDEDG
+2264 
-2275 AHGTLKA
+2275 
-2282 NVTRKNLT
+2282 
-2290 AELTQSGT
+2290 
-2298 FYRDSNLTITAT
+2298 
-2310 PDQGYRVQSWTID
+2310 
-2323 GKTTESS
+2323 
-2330 ALTQTLTNCQNPVSV
+2330 
-2345 TVRFVKLGAGIT
+2345 
-2357 FTKEATG
+2357 
-2364 GVITEAKTNT
+2364 
-2374 GLDAMPD
+2374 
-2381 AEGGVTLGENIS
+2381 
-2393 ITLTAKPHTG
+2393 
-2403 YEVKDWLV
+2403 
-2411 NGISQKTGSETFTY
+2411 
-2425 TSDGNTGAHITPVF
+2425 
-2439 QTIVYDITAKADPDN
+2439 
-2454 IGKVTISGLTNG
+2454 
-2466 QARGSDNL
+2466 
-2474 TFEAIPNPGYIVT
+2474 
-2487 GWTING
+2487 
-2493 QNQNTTGNSFL
+2493 
-2504 WTVPVGKPVSTVYE
+2504 
-2518 VLAKMEAGKYTLTY
+2518 
-2532 DQPDNGSLTASS
+2532 
-2544 NGKTVENGAD
+2544 
-2554 DVLGGT
+2554 
-2560 KITFTAT
+2560 
-2567 PDEHYEVDHW
+2567 
-2577 TVGEQTQNGGNTLD
+2577 
-2591 VTVASNTTVSVTYKL
+2591 
-2606 KQYSVDL
+2606 
-2613 TQGANG
+2613 
-2619 TARAPQT
+2619 
-2626 GSVNANTDV
+2626 
-2635 TFTATPE
+2635 FTATPE
-2642 TGYHLKH
+2642 KGWETKDWKSGSTELNSKASTPDINDNTTYTEKGEITKNVNISVTAQKIPEYNLK
-2649 WLVNGETRK
+2649 LSVQDLGEGTYGGTVSANITRK
-2658 TETNSLNLTITGN
+2658 QLEKYKDSITA
-2671 TQVQPVFEIDALT
+2671 TT
-2684 VNYGLASDSKQARIQ
+2684 SDSK
-2699 ATVNGV
+2699 NF
-2705 ALTSGSTVPY
+2705 Y
-2715 GSNVTFTVTP
+2715 H
-2725 SGTDMVDSWSVNG
+2725 DS
-2738 QVDSEN
+2738 
-2744 KMTETKDAETIYTVT
+2744 
-2759 NVTSSKDIQVKV
+2759 DI
-2771 IERPNYTVTVANNI
+2771 
-2785 TNGSVSI
+2785 
-2792 VGGENGKITVPRNGS
+2792 KIT
-2807 VTLKATAKD
+2807 ATAKD
-2816 VYNMFGSW
+2816 GYRLQSYTWDINGITGS
-2824 SVNGETLTQE
+2824 GETLPNTLLQDVQGAVDISVRFVELGNGVSFGPTESTREDGYISGAIATANNSDVLGEPGGFQLTNGGIRFTATPKPGYEVEGWYKTVGSGAPAMIEGTEGEESYTYNLTAGETAVYISPHFRQVEYVITTETGVDVTGLTGDKARGGDTLTFTAPSVAGKNVTGWIINGQE
-2834 KSAELKLDSIKKD
+2834 VTSEVTDNKLTWTVVNGHLSDPEVTKYHVAPIYAKGSYTLSYSAPQNGKLDATVETGTVTGGTQVTFTAIPNEHYEIDQWNVTGSSYTQNGNKITVTVTDNTNVSVSFKLKTYQITVVPTEGGRVNNVSSSATALTTVTLEETPDAGYSFVKWEVTGSDLNQDGKSFVLTGDTTIKAIFTKQTVKISTKLATGSESGTVKMMIGD
-2847 TTVSATF
+2847 TTVPVDGKIPYGSDVTITVTPTHADDMVNAWRVNRSEGPKMTDNEDAPMTYTVQNVITDTEVTVELVKRPTYSVSVSATGNGKASIGGELSVNVK
-2854 RGAVSYN
+2854 RGDS
-2861 VTLNVNKTAVANEN
+2861 VTIKAVANNDSNYLEGWKVNNVPVAKEN
-2875 VSVTVKNATQNQII
+2875 EDNTLTLTIRKRTNVIAVFGELKRYNVMFENLSGDGFVVVTADDKTITPGKNEDTAAKVVGESKIVFQATPGAGKMIGEWKIGDSVQEELSNRFII
-2889 QPGTTSERAASVLG
+2889 QSLKKHTKV
-2903 GSKLVFTA
+2903 TA
-2911 NDAEGNTMVGAWK
+2911 
-2924 INGQVQDNLSKEM
+2924 
-2937 VINGLTGAANVEVT
+2937 T
-2951 FVPEVLYSIPGN
+2951 FVPYKGFTIPSN
-2963 GSNYTVTEIQKV
+2963 GIVDNRYKIESVTRT
-2975 PRDYGTE
+2975 PADTE
-2982 QQIRAGG
+2982 PETQIRAGG
-2989 TVEFEVK
+2989 TVEFVVKPAKEGAVITNVVLSKPNCGTVTQTKQQDGSMKIKVEEVTD
-2996 AKDVGKSITEIELNK
+2996 DVTIQSVTVEDGIPLTITE
-3011 CGDVTTT
+3011 
-3018 PQADGSIKVTIKN
+3018 
-3031 VKANIE
+3031 
-3037 LTDVKVV
+3037 
-3044 SSIPL
+3044 
-3049 RITTPSN
+3049 PSN
-3056 GTITVKKGGTALNNG
+3056 GRITVKNGDVELKSG
-3071 DKVMEADE
+3071 DKVQKDAA

-3085 PKSNYAL
+3085 PNSNYTL
-3092 DTLTVTGAEQQP
+3092 DQLTVDGATKQ
-3104 NGVYKVKTGV
+3104 NDGTYKVNANATAL
-3114 TEVTV
+3114 TV

-3124 STGGGGGG
+3124 ASSSGGG

-3265 AAGSPKVEN
+3265 AAGSPKVED
-3274 GKNPFTDVKADAYY
+3274 GKNPFTDVQADAYY

-3336 MPFTDVEADAYYAK
+3336 MPFTDMEADAYYAK

>member
-27 KAADEEGDT
+27 KAANPT
-36 SSKDAFGLPTE
+36 NSSGATNAFGLPTE
-47 VDQSQ
+47 VDPSQ
-52 QNKDLSS
+52 QNKDLRS

-90 HGATKSNGEQ
+90 HGATESKGTQ

-155 KVSNVVPFGTD
+155 KVSNVVPFDAD

-178 RSMLCLTAGDFDGD
+178 RSMLCLTAGDFNGD
-192 GNDTLMVYV
+192 GKDTLMVYV

-206 NTDSVDSIHEFS
+206 NTDSVDSIKEYK
-218 LNGNTLKDEGQ
+218 LEGSNLSYTNR

-274 GVEELAM
+274 GIEELAM
-281 TVNVNDLKNSKYGD
+281 TVNVNDLKNKSYGSYTD
-295 YSELEKSYLTVYDGN
+295 LEKSYLTVYDGN
-310 DGWKLKEKWKLLN
+310 SKNGWELKEKWKLLN
-323 SNGGAQGR
+323 SSGGAQGR
-331 ARFAGVTIGNFSSAP
+331 ARFAGVTIGNFSSPP

-354 IAVGYYDKNDNYKD
+354 IAVGYYDNNSDFKG
-368 CSLDTGKLLL
+368 CSLNTGKLLL

-384 PGKTEAESKWNENYK
+384 TNGNWTEMYK

-489 NPQGREQVYYVEY
+489 NKQGREQVYYVEY

-511 FLCIGQLYKTASVTG
+511 FLCIGQLYKTGSTTTNADGEIIHTASGTF
-526 KDEEGNKIYQSSEN
+526 S
-540 FKRWTDG
+540 RWTDG

-565 NEDAVLAKIKEISYG
+565 NNDAVLAKIKEISYG

-608 FGQKVGDQTGVSASG
+608 FGQSVGNQMGASFSG
-623 SFGFDVM
+623 SFGFDIM

-651 HTFTVGGGTTNTKE
+651 HTFTVGGGTTNTKT
-665 VEIKYANDNAE
+665 VDIKYANDNAE
-676 KNSVVM
+676 ENSVVM

-691 YDVKYPKGTQP
+691 YDVKYPEGTQP

-760 ASDEHSWRYGEAKQY
+760 AGDEHSWRYGESKQY
-775 YGTGTITESITKSTD
+775 YGTGTITESVTDSTD
-790 TRVSFEYEYEGSV
+790 TKVSFEYEYEGSV

-828 VSTEGLTKEGAV
+828 VSTKGLTKEGAV

-868 LGYLVN
+868 LGYLVS

-912 YRYIEGRKNPFVLV
+912 YRYIEGRKNPFVFV

-939 EYTLTGLAPNT
+939 EYTLTGLAANT
-950 QYQYA
+950 EYKYA

-985 HISGPGNVTALLGQQ
+985 HISGPGNVTAPLGQQ

-1031 IEDATQE
+1031 IEDATQK

-1043 EVTSNLNGTM
+1043 EVTSDLNGTM
-1053 FRCMVEGNT
+1053 FRCMVEGKT

-1071 SDAAMLTVGMPTAD
+1071 SDAAMLTVGMPTAE
-1085 ATLKVT
+1085 AALKVT
-1091 EHKGGKG
+1091 KHKGGKG

-1107 SDYLTIGKGEAVTE
+1107 SDYNTLTTTTE
-1121 TKITSYTATATTADN
+1121 TGKTTKAYTVTKDGITLTVYQVS
-1136 KTIKLDIYKVDDTTP
+1136 DTNN
-1151 TAYIGIGTDASGNT
+1151 YIGVGEVIKEDKTVST
-1165 VYYSV
+1165 VYYAV
-1170 TANEDATKFTAGT
+1170 TKNDDTFTAGAKLDEET
-1183 QLKESTVYTW
+1183 NYTW
-1193 KNGSEELK
+1193 KKTDGT
-1201 VPNGISPESA
+1201 VVSPPDGTTPDDV
-1211 LTEKLGDGDQKTT
+1211 LTKEVGGTT
-1224 YYQAVALNETTHEP
+1224 YMLAVVLDNQKQP
-1238 TDYLYRDSKVYT
+1238 TECLYVDGELYD
-1250 TSGAEATGVDSSKLY
+1250 TSGNKKPDAEQTKTAY
-1265 LVHSKTDSQYILS
+1265 LVHGKQDNQYILS
-1278 RNETTSSAAAGSET
+1278 LTNTTTSGSDSTAEEEMATIYYELTKTTTSTSEGNGNETTTYNLAQLSVSSVNNIGSYENPNLSLYTTEVET
-1292 DGAGDTTETK
+1292 SRNVVTSTAGAGTE
-1302 YYELKITTTQA
+1302 
-1313 AEEGGTATTTYALS
+1313 LS
-1327 SALTYTA
+1327 
-1334 KHKIDIYT
+1334 
-1342 NPTFTLHQT
+1342 
-1351 ETQETVTPETRKAGN
+1351 
-1366 GTALL
+1366 
-1371 LTTTTTNTSNNDES
+1371 LTTTTKNTSNKDEP

-1399 GTVSTLTGKTG
+1399 GTVSTLTGRTDASG
-1410 TNGRDTKTWTAPV
+1410 EDTKQWRAPIA
-1423 SGLYAITTTT
+1423 GLYAITTTT
-1433 AGGTASEPQYYLAG
+1433 AGGTASAPQYYLAG

-1474 SSVALKTRQQTIQKN
+1474 STVALKTRQQTIQKN

-1496 TSSVVNGVTY
+1496 TSSVVNDVTY
-1506 KYRLASATNETSITG
+1506 KYRLASVTNETPITG
-1521 TGDSFDF
+1521 TNF

-1560 KLSVVLPSDQDDH
+1560 KLSVKLLSDEGGT
-1573 QSYNAPTKKSE
+1573 QSYNAPTQKSE
-1584 ITFTGQDKMK
+1584 ITFTGQDQMK

-1615 IKRDTSGRFEITL
+1615 NKRDTSGRFEITL

-1635 ALAATKK
+1635 APAETKRTI
-1642 AISDLLEKYEFTFV
+1642 ADLLEKYEFTFV

-1675 GGKVVARKGANSRTF
+1675 GGTVVARKGAGGSTF
-1690 TTGAAV
+1690 ASNAPVPYGAEV
-1696 AYNSVITFD
+1696 TFD
-1705 ATPRAGYMVKE
+1705 AYPTAGHMVKE

-1724 TSDAAG
+1724 TSDANG

-1748 LTVKSFSSND
+1748 LTVKSFSRND

-1786 LTAKL
+1786 LTAAL
-1791 KDGATLTNPQD
+1791 ADGSALTNEQN
-1802 VPEGAEVT
+1802 VPEGSNIT
-1810 FTAAPDNSKGVQR
+1810 FTAAPSGKKGVQS
-1823 WTVDGNPYYW
+1823 WTVDGKPYCW
-1833 PGTTDL
+1833 PDTTEL

-1855 VHVDFTAAATHTITT
+1855 VQVDFTDGEAAKHKIAAN
-1870 GYTTEN
+1870 YTTESG
-1876 AETVTGVSISA
+1876 AAVTGLNITA
-1887 KLASGAD
+1887 KLASGTGAD
-1894 IDLTKEKVQDGAAV
+1894 LANVPDGAAV
-1908 TFTVNGLTSNHT
+1908 TFTVNGLTSNYT

-1926 DGQTAT
+1926 DEEVAE
-1932 GSNGQTSFTLR
+1932 GSGGQTSFTLR
-1943 DIKGNHTV
+1943 NIIENHTV
-1951 KAVIAVATAHTLT
+1951 TAVIAVAAEHSLT
-1964 FKAIGAD
+1964 FKVVDEAGNDID
-1971 GEEITDASIAK
+1971 SPIAT
-1982 LTATSRGKTITSGS
+1982 LTATSRGKPITSGS
-1996 RVAAYTP
+1996 QVAAYTP
-2003 IDFNVEVGE
+2003 IDFNVKLDDS
-2012 NYYVKLKIAI
+2012 YYV
-2022 RPGMKLETEEDGW
+2022 TGW
-2035 SDNVTVDPEDIHKAT
+2035 ENAQANESDKSKAT
-2050 LTDWN
+2050 LNGWN
-2055 ADTLVTVTVKEKP
+2055 ADTLVKVFIAKKP
-2068 VVTFNDGAKG
+2068 VVK
-2078 KLTVKYSHDGQDYTL
+2078 
-2093 DASSPNHHVE
+2093 
-2103 YGERIYVTA
+2103 
-2112 TPDDGYYV
+2112 
-2120 ASIVIAGSE
+2120 
-2129 HGTMVSSTLDGRN
+2129 
-2142 PGAVTRETVGLLD
+2142 
-2155 QDGLTVSATYAR
+2155 
-2167 KPVVTFT
+2167 FT
-2174 GDDHITV
+2174 GDENKNITV
-2181 TAKQGDKELKT
+2181 TAKQGDKKLT
-2192 GDWVDK
+2192 SGDWVEMS
-2198 FSGDIVFT
+2198 SGNIIFT
-2206 AKPKVVGYE
+2206 ATPEKGWE
-2215 TASWTVDEQSGVSY
+2215 TKEWNVTGWKQENNTA
-2229 QTVSGND
+2229 ND
-2236 DTTYTKEG
+2236 NTTYTKSG
-2244 AITSDVTVSVT
+2244 PITGNVNIQVTAKEIPKYNLKLSVQDLGNNTYGGTVS
-2255 GRAIPQPTL
+2255 
-2264 TMSVETIDEDG
+2264 
-2275 AHGTLKA
+2275 A
-2282 NVTRKNLT
+2282 NITRKQLEEYKNPIT
-2290 AELTQSGT
+2290 ATTSTKED
-2298 FYRDSNLTITAT
+2298 FYRDSDIVITAT
-2310 PDQGYRVQSWTID
+2310 PAEGYCVQDWTID
-2323 GKTTESS
+2323 GVTKPTRAKTW
-2330 ALTQTLTNCQNPVSV
+2330 TLPNWQENAEVKVC
-2345 TVRFVKLGAGIT
+2345 FVKEVSGIT
-2357 FTKEATG
+2357 FGPVGESSEEGYISAAVSNDESILSSAASGVNIAAGQPISFTAT
-2364 GVITEAKTNT
+2364 AQ
-2374 GLDAMPD
+2374 P
-2381 AEGGVTLGENIS
+2381 
-2393 ITLTAKPHTG
+2393 G
-2403 YEVKDWLV
+2403 YEVEGWYV
-2411 NGISQKTGSETFTY
+2411 NDVRDNDAGKQRTY
-2425 TSDGNTGAHITPVF
+2425 TYPNTTSKSSIYIEPKFQQVEYEITTGAHVTVNN
-2439 QTIVYDITAKADPDN
+2439 QTR
-2454 IGKVTISGLTNG
+2454 VT
-2466 QARGSDNL
+2466 ARGG
-2474 TFEAIPNPGYIVT
+2474 T
-2487 GWTING
+2487 
-2493 QNQNTTGNSFL
+2493 
-2504 WTVPVGKPVSTVYE
+2504 
-2518 VLAKMEAGKYTLTY
+2518 
-2532 DQPDNGSLTASS
+2532 SL
-2544 NGKTVENGAD
+2544 
-2554 DVLGGT
+2554 
-2560 KITFTAT
+2560 TFTAT
-2567 PDEHYEVDHW
+2567 PPTGQQLTGW
-2577 TVGEQTQNGGNTLD
+2577 T
-2591 VTVASNTTVSVTYKL
+2591 
-2606 KQYSVDL
+2606 
-2613 TQGANG
+2613 
-2619 TARAPQT
+2619 
-2626 GSVNANTDV
+2626 
-2635 TFTATPE
+2635 
-2642 TGYHLKH
+2642 
-2649 WLVNGETRK
+2649 VNGETVPGSGNTLTWMVENGYT
-2658 TETNSLNLTITGN
+2658 TESKVTAYHVEAQFSAGKYSVTYNGQPTGGTLTASVDSGAPVSGGTNVTFRATPNEGYEIDQWIVNNKPVSAGDTYTLNVTENSKVAVSFKKMMKVTASVTGQPGKITITAGGK
-2671 TQVQPVFEIDALT
+2671 T
-2684 VNYGLASDSKQARIQ
+2684 VTDGWVS
-2699 ATVNGV
+2699 
-2705 ALTSGSTVPY
+2705 SGTD
-2715 GSNVTFTVTP
+2715 VTFTVTP
-2725 SGTDMVDSWSVNG
+2725 DHADDMVQVWKVNSAEVSEMSDTADAPLTWT
-2738 QVDSEN
+2738 VD
-2744 KMTETKDAETIYTVT
+2744 KIAADTTVT
-2759 NVTSSKDIQVKV
+2759 ATL
-2771 IERPNYTVTVANNI
+2771 IERPTYTITVTQ
-2785 TNGSVSI
+2785 
-2792 VGGENGKITVPRNGS
+2792 GENGTVAAELTSVKRGGSTTITATPKDTNYYLKKWVVNGS
-2807 VTLKATAKD
+2807 DQAASGKMLTLSEIRK
-2816 VYNMFGSW
+2816 N
-2824 SVNGETLTQE
+2824 
-2834 KSAELKLDSIKKD
+2834 
-2847 TTVSATF
+2847 TTVK
-2854 RGAVSYN
+2854 AVFDEAISYN
-2861 VTLNVNKTAVANEN
+2861 VTLDVQGATAGTTVTATANGSEIKPGATSPANVVGGSELVFMAKPAMENENLNKQMVAKWTVRVKGVERKDLSSIANVLTIPSLEGKTEVSVEFITYQGFNIPTASTDQKYEIKNVNRTPDDTK
-2875 VSVTVKNATQNQII
+2875 
-2889 QPGTTSERAASVLG
+2889 
-2903 GSKLVFTA
+2903 
-2911 NDAEGNTMVGAWK
+2911 
-2924 INGQVQDNLSKEM
+2924 
-2937 VINGLTGAANVEVT
+2937 
-2951 FVPEVLYSIPGN
+2951 PE
-2963 GSNYTVTEIQKV
+2963 T
-2975 PRDYGTE
+2975 
-2982 QQIRAGG
+2982 QIRAGG

-2996 AKDVGKSITEIELNK
+2996 AKDAGKSITKITLND
-3011 CGDVTTT
+3011 CGNVTTT

-3049 RITTPSN
+3049 CITTPSN
-3056 GTITVKKGGTALNNG
+3056 GTITVKKGSTVLKNG

-3085 PKSNYAL
+3085 PKSGYTL
-3092 DTLTVTGAEQQP
+3092 DTLTVTNADKQENGA
-3104 NGVYKVKTGV
+3104 YKVTSGV

-3124 STGGGGGG
+3124 STGGGNTGGG
-3132 GGGGGAV
+3132 GGGGGVV

-3166 LAAYKPTRAGYTFA
+3166 LATYKPTRAGYTFA

-3274 GKNPFTDVKADAYY
+3274 GKNPFTDVQADAYY

>member
-10 LAVVMVVSLAPQ
+10 LTLCMLVSLAPQ

-27 KAADEEGDT
+27 KAANPT
-36 SSKDAFGLPTE
+36 NSSGATNAFGLPTE
-47 VDQSQ
+47 VDPSQ
-52 QNKDLSS
+52 QNKDLRS

-90 HGATKSNGEQ
+90 HGATESKGTQ

-150 TNKER
+150 ANKER
-155 KVSNVVPFGTD
+155 KVSNVVPFDAD

-178 RSMLCLTAGDFDGD
+178 RSMLCLTAGDFNGD
-192 GNDTLMVYV
+192 GKDTLMVYV

-206 NTDSVDSIHEFS
+206 NTDSVDSIKEYK
-218 LNGNTLKDEGQ
+218 LEGSNLSYTNR

-274 GVEELAM
+274 GIEELAM
-281 TVNVNDLKNSKYGD
+281 TVNVNDLKNKSYGSYTD
-295 YSELEKSYLTVYDGN
+295 LEKSYLTVYDGN
-310 DGWKLKEKWKLLN
+310 SKNGWELKEKWKLLN
-323 SNGGAQGR
+323 SSGGAQGR
-331 ARFAGVTIGNFSSAP
+331 ARFAGVTIGNFSSPP

-354 IAVGYYDKNDNYKD
+354 IAVGYYDNNSDFKG
-368 CSLDTGKLLL
+368 CSLNTGKLLL

-384 PGKTEAESKWNENYK
+384 TNGNWTEMYK

-489 NPQGREQVYYVEY
+489 NKQGREQVYYVEY

-511 FLCIGQLYKTASVTG
+511 FLCIGQLYKTGSTTTNADGEIIHTASGTF
-526 KDEEGNKIYQSSEN
+526 S
-540 FKRWTDG
+540 RWTDG

-565 NEDAVLAKIKEISYG
+565 NNDAVLAKIKEISYG

-608 FGQKVGDQTGVSASG
+608 FGQSVGNQMGASFSG
-623 SFGFDVM
+623 SFGFDIM

-651 HTFTVGGGTTNTKE
+651 HTFTVGGGTTNTKT
-665 VEIKYANDNAE
+665 VDIKYANDNAE
-676 KNSVVM
+676 ENSVVM

-691 YDVKYPKGTQP
+691 YDVKYPDDTPQKQ
-702 KKESTMMLSVAMKPV
+702 ESTMMLSVAMKPV
-717 TSIVSVDTYNEAAAA
+717 TSIVSVDKYNEAAAA

-760 ASDEHSWRYGEAKQY
+760 AGDKHSWRYDESKQY
-775 YGTGTITESITKSTD
+775 YGTGTITESVTESTD
-790 TRVSFEYEYEGSV
+790 TKVSFEYEYEGSV

-828 VSTEGLTKEGAV
+828 VSTKGLTKEGAV
-840 NCQNNPHYNFNWE
+840 NCQNDPRYNFNWE

-868 LGYLVN
+868 LGYLVS

-891 TTNSMVLSWDSG
+891 TTDSMVLSWDSG

-912 YRYIEGRKNPFVLV
+912 YRYIEGRKNPFVFV

-939 EYTLTGLAPNT
+939 EYTLTGLAANAE
-950 QYQYA
+950 YKYA

-1031 IEDATQE
+1031 IEDATQK

-1043 EVTSNLNGTM
+1043 EVTSDLNGTM
-1053 FRCMVEGNT
+1053 FRCMVEGKT

-1071 SDAAMLTVGMPTAD
+1071 SDAAMLTVGMPTAE
-1085 ATLKVT
+1085 AALKVT
-1091 EHKGGKG
+1091 KHKGGKG

-1107 SDYLTIGKGEAVTE
+1107 SDYNTLTTTTE
-1121 TKITSYTATATTADN
+1121 TGKTTKAYTVTKDGITLTVYQVS
-1136 KTIKLDIYKVDDTTP
+1136 DTNN
-1151 TAYIGIGTDASGNT
+1151 YIGVGEVIKEDKTVST
-1165 VYYSV
+1165 VYYAV
-1170 TANEDATKFTAGT
+1170 TKNDDTFTAGAKLDEET
-1183 QLKESTVYTW
+1183 NYTW
-1193 KNGSEELK
+1193 KKTDGTVVSPPDGTTPDDVLTQK
-1201 VPNGISPESA
+1201 VG
-1211 LTEKLGDGDQKTT
+1211 GTT
-1224 YYQAVALNETTHEP
+1224 YMLAVVLDNQKQP
-1238 TDYLYRDSKVYT
+1238 TECLYVDGELYD
-1250 TSGAEATGVDSSKLY
+1250 TSGNKKPDAEQTKTAY
-1265 LVHSKTDSQYILS
+1265 LVHGKQDNQYILS
-1278 RNETTSSAAAGSET
+1278 LTNTTTSGSDSTAEEEMATIYYELTKTTTSTSEGNGNETTTYNLAQLSVSSVNNIGSYENPNLSLY
-1292 DGAGDTTETK
+1292 TTEVETSRNVV
-1302 YYELKITTTQA
+1302 TS
-1313 AEEGGTATTTYALS
+1313 TAGA
-1327 SALTYTA
+1327 
-1334 KHKIDIYT
+1334 
-1342 NPTFTLHQT
+1342 
-1351 ETQETVTPETRKAGN
+1351 
-1366 GTALL
+1366 GTALS
-1371 LTTTTTNTSNNDES
+1371 LTTTTKNTINKDEP

-1399 GTVSTLTGKTG
+1399 GTVSTLTGRTDASG
-1410 TNGRDTKTWTAPV
+1410 TDTKQWRAPIA
-1423 SGLYAITTTT
+1423 GLYAITTTT
-1433 AGGTASEPQYYLAG
+1433 VGGTASAPQYYLAG
-1447 VQTVQ
+1447 VQTEQ
-1452 EDAESTTE
+1452 ENAESTTE
-1460 TVYTLDSEI
+1460 TVYTLDSAI
-1469 SGEYG
+1469 SGVYG
-1474 SSVALKTRQQTIQKN
+1474 SPVALTTRQQTIQKN

-1506 KYRLASATNETSITG
+1506 KYRLASVTNETPITG
-1521 TGDSFDF
+1521 TSF
-1528 DAPKAGTYVVS
+1528 DAPKAGTYIVS
-1539 AYDKDGKK
+1539 AYQTSTVDGQSKQIK
-1547 LASTTINIKRKPI
+1547 LASTTINVKRKPVTLSV
-1560 KLSVVLPSDQDDH
+1560 KLSSDKGST
-1573 QSYNAPTKKSE
+1573 QSYDAPPNKSD
-1584 ITFTGQDKMK
+1584 ITFTGTDQLKL
-1594 SGDTL
+1594 GDTL
-1599 PNDAIL
+1599 LDGDIL

-1615 IKRDTSGRFEITL
+1615 DKRDTSGRFEITL
-1628 SLNNGEN
+1628 SLNNGDN
-1635 ALAATKK
+1635 ASDATKQRI
-1642 AISDLLEKYEFTFV
+1642 ADLLEKYEFTFL

-1661 SEQQTGTVAYSAGE
+1661 SEQQTGTVAYSVGE
-1675 GGKVVARKGANSRTF
+1675 GGTVVARKGAGGSTF
-1690 TTGAAV
+1690 ASNTAVPYGAEV
-1696 AYNSVITFD
+1696 TFD
-1705 ATPRAGYMVKE
+1705 AYPTAGHMVKE

-1724 TSDAAG
+1724 TSDATG

-1748 LTVKSFSSND
+1748 LTVKSFSRND

-1810 FTAAPDNSKGVQR
+1810 FTAAPENSKGVQR

-1855 VHVDFTAAATHTITT
+1855 VRVDFTEAEAATHAITAN
-1870 GYTTEN
+1870 YITESG
-1876 AETVTGVSISA
+1876 AAVTGLNITA
-1887 KLASGAD
+1887 KLASGTGAD
-1894 IDLTKEKVQDGAAV
+1894 LANVPDGAAV
-1908 TFTVNGLTSNHT
+1908 TFTVNGLTSNYT
-1920 VKEWLV
+1920 VKEWQV
-1926 DGQTAT
+1926 DGQAAA
-1932 GSNGQTSFTLR
+1932 GSVGQTSFTLR
-1943 DIKGNHTV
+1943 NITTHHTV
-1951 KAVIAVATAHTLT
+1951 TAVIAVAAEHTLT
-1964 FKAIGAD
+1964 FKVIDAANKEI
-1971 GEEITDASIAK
+1971 ITDTTIAK
-1982 LTATSRGKTITSGS
+1982 LTATSRGTDITSGS
-1996 RVAAYTP
+1996 QVAAYTP
-2003 IDFNVEVGE
+2003 IDFNVKL
-2012 NYYVKLKIAI
+2012 NDSYYVTSWENAQAN
-2022 RPGMKLETEEDGW
+2022 E
-2035 SDNVTVDPEDIHKAT
+2035 SDKSKAT
-2050 LTDWN
+2050 LNGWN
-2055 ADTLVTVTVKEKP
+2055 ADTLVKVFIAKKP
-2068 VVTFNDGAKG
+2068 VVK
-2078 KLTVKYSHDGQDYTL
+2078 
-2093 DASSPNHHVE
+2093 
-2103 YGERIYVTA
+2103 
-2112 TPDDGYYV
+2112 
-2120 ASIVIAGSE
+2120 
-2129 HGTMVSSTLDGRN
+2129 
-2142 PGAVTRETVGLLD
+2142 
-2155 QDGLTVSATYAR
+2155 
-2167 KPVVTFT
+2167 FT
-2174 GDDHITV
+2174 GDENKNITV
-2181 TAKQGDKELKT
+2181 TAKQGDKKLT
-2192 GDWVDK
+2192 SGDWVEMS
-2198 FSGDIVFT
+2198 SGDI
-2206 AKPKVVGYE
+2206 
-2215 TASWTVDEQSGVSY
+2215 
-2229 QTVSGND
+2229 
-2236 DTTYTKEG
+2236 
-2244 AITSDVTVSVT
+2244 I
-2255 GRAIPQPTL
+2255 
-2264 TMSVETIDEDG
+2264 
-2275 AHGTLKA
+2275 
-2282 NVTRKNLT
+2282 
-2290 AELTQSGT
+2290 
-2298 FYRDSNLTITAT
+2298 
-2310 PDQGYRVQSWTID
+2310 
-2323 GKTTESS
+2323 
-2330 ALTQTLTNCQNPVSV
+2330 
-2345 TVRFVKLGAGIT
+2345 
-2357 FTKEATG
+2357 
-2364 GVITEAKTNT
+2364 
-2374 GLDAMPD
+2374 
-2381 AEGGVTLGENIS
+2381 
-2393 ITLTAKPHTG
+2393 
-2403 YEVKDWLV
+2403 
-2411 NGISQKTGSETFTY
+2411 
-2425 TSDGNTGAHITPVF
+2425 
-2439 QTIVYDITAKADPDN
+2439 
-2454 IGKVTISGLTNG
+2454 
-2466 QARGSDNL
+2466 
-2474 TFEAIPNPGYIVT
+2474 
-2487 GWTING
+2487 
-2493 QNQNTTGNSFL
+2493 
-2504 WTVPVGKPVSTVYE
+2504 
-2518 VLAKMEAGKYTLTY
+2518 
-2532 DQPDNGSLTASS
+2532 
-2544 NGKTVENGAD
+2544 
-2554 DVLGGT
+2554 
-2560 KITFTAT
+2560 
-2567 PDEHYEVDHW
+2567 
-2577 TVGEQTQNGGNTLD
+2577 
-2591 VTVASNTTVSVTYKL
+2591 
-2606 KQYSVDL
+2606 
-2613 TQGANG
+2613 
-2619 TARAPQT
+2619 
-2626 GSVNANTDV
+2626 
-2635 TFTATPE
+2635 FTATPE
-2642 TGYHLKH
+2642 KGWETAGWSVTGWKQENNTENDNTTYTQSGPITGDVNIQVTAQEIPQYNLKLSVQDLSDGTYGGTVSANITRKQLEEYKNPITATTSTKEDFYRDSDIVITATPAEGYCVQECTIDGVTKPTRAKTWTLPNWQQNAEVKVRFVKEVSGITFGPVGESSEEGYISAAVSNDESILSSAASGVNIAAGQPISFTATAQPGYEVEGWYVNDVRDNDAGKKDTYKYPNTTSESSIH
-2649 WLVNGETRK
+2649 IEPKFQQVEYNITTGDNVTVNDQTSTTARGGTSLTFKATPPTGKQVTGWTVNGEAVPVVPG
-2658 TETNSLNLTITGN
+2658 SGN
-2671 TQVQPVFEIDALT
+2671 TLTWTVENGYTTKPNVTAYHVEAQFSAGEYSVTYNGQPTGGTLTASVDSGAPVSGGTNVTFRATPNEGYEID
-2684 VNYGLASDSKQARIQ
+2684 QW
-2699 ATVNGV
+2699 TVNGQPVSAGDTYTLNVTKNSAV
-2705 ALTSGSTVPY
+2705 AVSFKQMMKVTASVNGQPGEITITAGGKTVTDGWVSSGTD
-2715 GSNVTFTVTP
+2715 VTFTVTP
-2725 SGTDMVDSWSVNG
+2725 NHADDMVQVWKVNSVE
-2738 QVDSEN
+2738 VS
-2744 KMTETKDAETIYTVT
+2744 KMSDTADAPLTWTVQNVTADT
-2759 NVTSSKDIQVKV
+2759 NVTATLV
-2771 IERPNYTVTVANNI
+2771 ERPTYTITVTQ
-2785 TNGSVSI
+2785 
-2792 VGGENGKITVPRNGS
+2792 GENGTVAAELTSVKRGGSTTITATPKN
-2807 VTLKATAKD
+2807 TNYYLKKWVVDDSDRAASGK
-2816 VYNMFGSW
+2816 
-2824 SVNGETLTQE
+2824 TLTLRE
-2834 KSAELKLDSIKKD
+2834 IRKD
-2847 TTVSATF
+2847 TTVK
-2854 RGAVSYN
+2854 AVFDEAISYN
-2861 VTLNVNKTAVANEN
+2861 VTLDVQGATAGTTVTAKANGSAINPQKDSPANVVGGSELVFMAKPAMENEN
-2875 VSVTVKNATQNQII
+2875 LNKQMVAKWTVRVKGVERKDLSSIANVLTIPSLEGKTEVSVEFITYQGFNIPTASTDQKYEIKN
-2889 QPGTTSERAASVLG
+2889 
-2903 GSKLVFTA
+2903 
-2911 NDAEGNTMVGAWK
+2911 
-2924 INGQVQDNLSKEM
+2924 
-2937 VINGLTGAANVEVT
+2937 VT
-2951 FVPEVLYSIPGN
+2951 RTPDDTKPE
-2963 GSNYTVTEIQKV
+2963 T
-2975 PRDYGTE
+2975 
-2982 QQIRAGG
+2982 QIRAGG
-2989 TVEFEVK
+2989 TVEFVVK
-2996 AKDVGKSITEIELNK
+2996 PVKVGAVVTDVVLSD
-3011 CGDVTTT
+3011 CGTVTQTK
-3018 PQADGSIKVTIKN
+3018 QQDGSMKIKVEN
-3031 VKANIE
+3031 VKADVII
-3037 LTDVKVV
+3037 TDVKMENG
-3044 SSIPL
+3044 IPL
-3049 RITTPSN
+3049 TITEPSN
-3056 GTITVKKGGTALNNG
+3056 GKIIVKNG
-3071 DKVMEADE
+3071 DTELKSGAKVQKEAI

-3085 PKSNYAL
+3085 PNSNYTL
-3092 DTLTVTGAEQQP
+3092 DQLTVTGATKQE
-3104 NGVYKVKTGV
+3104 NGTYKVNANATAL
-3114 TEVTV
+3114 TV

-3124 STGGGGGG
+3124 ASSSGGGG

-3205 KWTQNGG
+3205 KWTQSG

-3274 GKNPFTDVKADAYY
+3274 GKNPFTDVQADAYY

>member
-10 LAVVMVVSLAPQ
+10 LALCMLVSLAPQ

-27 KAADEEGDT
+27 KAADPANGSGKT
-36 SSKDAFGLPTE
+36 NAFGLPTE
-47 VDQSQ
+47 VDPSQ
-52 QNKDLSS
+52 QNTDLRS

-90 HGATKSNGEQ
+90 HGATESKGTQ

-155 KVSNVVPFGTD
+155 KVSNVVPFDAD

-178 RSMLCLTAGDFDGD
+178 RSMLCLTAGDFNGD
-192 GNDTLMVYV
+192 GKDTLMVYV

-206 NTDSVDSIHEFS
+206 NTDSVDSIKEYK
-218 LNGNTLKDEGQ
+218 LEGSNLSYTNR

-274 GVEELAM
+274 GIEELAM
-281 TVNVNDLKNSKYGD
+281 TVNVNDLKNKSYGSYTD
-295 YSELEKSYLTVYDGN
+295 LEKSYLTVYDGN
-310 DGWKLKEKWKLLN
+310 SKNGWELKEKWKLLN
-323 SNGGAQGR
+323 SSGGAQGR
-331 ARFAGVTIGNFSSAP
+331 ARFAGVTIGNFSSPP

-354 IAVGYYDKNDNYKD
+354 IAVGYYDNNSDFKG
-368 CSLDTGKLLL
+368 CSLNTGKLLL

-384 PGKTEAESKWNENYK
+384 TNGNWTEMYK

-489 NPQGREQVYYVEY
+489 NKQGREQVYYVEY

-511 FLCIGQLYKTASVTG
+511 FLCIGQLYKTGSTTTNADGEIIHTASGTF
-526 KDEEGNKIYQSSEN
+526 S
-540 FKRWTDG
+540 RWTDG

-565 NEDAVLAKIKEISYG
+565 NNDAVLAKIKEISYG

-608 FGQKVGDQTGVSASG
+608 FGQSVGNQMGASFSG
-623 SFGFDVM
+623 SFGFDIM

-651 HTFTVGGGTTNTKE
+651 HTFTVGGGTTNTKT
-665 VEIKYANDNAE
+665 VDIKYANDNAE
-676 KNSVVM
+676 ENSVVM

-691 YDVKYPKGTQP
+691 YDVKYPDDTPQKQ
-702 KKESTMMLSVAMKPV
+702 ESTMMLSVAMKPV
-717 TSIVSVDTYNEAAAA
+717 TSIVSVDKYNEAAAA

-760 ASDEHSWRYGEAKQY
+760 AGDKHSWRYDESKQY
-775 YGTGTITESITKSTD
+775 YGTGTITESVTESTD
-790 TRVSFEYEYEGSV
+790 TKVSFEYEYEGSV

-828 VSTEGLTKEGAV
+828 VSTKGLTKEGAV
-840 NCQNNPHYNFNWE
+840 NCQNDPRYNFNWE

-868 LGYLVN
+868 LGYLVS

-912 YRYIEGRKNPFVLV
+912 YRYIEGRKNPFVFV

-939 EYTLTGLAPNT
+939 EYTLTGLAANAE
-950 QYQYA
+950 YKYA

-985 HISGPGNVTALLGQQ
+985 HISGPGNVTAPLGQQ

-1031 IEDATQE
+1031 IEDATQK

-1043 EVTSNLNGTM
+1043 EVTSDLNGTM
-1053 FRCMVEGNT
+1053 FRCMVEGKT

-1071 SDAAMLTVGMPTAD
+1071 SDAAMLTVGMPTAE
-1085 ATLKVT
+1085 AALKVT
-1091 EHKGGKG
+1091 KHKGGKG

-1107 SDYLTIGKGEAVTE
+1107 SDYNTLTTTTE
-1121 TKITSYTATATTADN
+1121 TGKTTKAYTVTKDGITLTVYQVS
-1136 KTIKLDIYKVDDTTP
+1136 DTNN
-1151 TAYIGIGTDASGNT
+1151 YIGVGEVIKEDKTVST
-1165 VYYSV
+1165 VYYAV
-1170 TANEDATKFTAGT
+1170 TKNDDTFTAGAKLVEET
-1183 QLKESTVYTW
+1183 NYTW
-1193 KNGSEELK
+1193 KKTDGTVVTPPDGTTPDDVLTQK
-1201 VPNGISPESA
+1201 V
-1211 LTEKLGDGDQKTT
+1211 GDTT
-1224 YYQAVALNETTHEP
+1224 YMLAVVLDNQKQP
-1238 TDYLYRDSKVYT
+1238 TECLYVDGELYDM
-1250 TSGAEATGVDSSKLY
+1250 SGNKKPDTDQTKTAY
-1265 LVHSKTDSQYILS
+1265 LVHGQQQDNQYILS
-1278 RNETTSSAAAGSET
+1278 LTNTTTSGSDSTAEEEMATIYYELTKTTTSTSEGNGNETTTYNLAQLSVSSVNNIGSYENPNLSLY
-1292 DGAGDTTETK
+1292 TTEVETSRNVV
-1302 YYELKITTTQA
+1302 TS
-1313 AEEGGTATTTYALS
+1313 TAGA
-1327 SALTYTA
+1327 
-1334 KHKIDIYT
+1334 
-1342 NPTFTLHQT
+1342 
-1351 ETQETVTPETRKAGN
+1351 
-1366 GTALL
+1366 GTALS
-1371 LTTTTTNTSNNDES
+1371 LTTTTKNTSNKDEP

-1399 GTVSTLTGKTG
+1399 GTVSTLTGRTDASG
-1410 TNGRDTKTWTAPV
+1410 TDTKKWRAPIA
-1423 SGLYAITTTT
+1423 GLYAITTTT
-1433 AGGTASEPQYYLAG
+1433 AGGTASAPQYYLAG
-1447 VQTVQ
+1447 VQTEQ

-1460 TVYTLDSEI
+1460 TVYMLESAI
-1469 SGEYG
+1469 SGVYG
-1474 SSVALKTRQQTIQKN
+1474 SSIALTTRQQTIKKTG
-1489 NDKISAG
+1489 DTISAEK
-1496 TSSVVNGVTY
+1496 SSVVDGVTY
-1506 KYRLASATNETSITG
+1506 KYRLSSSAATETKINDAS
-1521 TGDSFDF
+1521 F

-1539 AYDKDGKK
+1539 AYKGDKK
-1547 LASTTINIKRKPI
+1547 LASTTINVKRKPI
-1560 KLSVVLPSDQDDH
+1560 TLSVKLPSDEGGT
-1573 QSYNAPTKKSE
+1573 QSYHAPANKSE
-1584 ITFTGQDKMK
+1584 ITFTGTNELK

-1605 INCDLYDSNG
+1605 INCDLYDSKGN
-1615 IKRDTSGRFEITL
+1615 KRDTSGRFEITL
-1628 SLNNGEN
+1628 SLNNGDN
-1635 ALAATKK
+1635 ASDATKQRI
-1642 AISDLLEKYEFTFV
+1642 ADLLEKYEFTFA

-1675 GGKVVARKGANSRTF
+1675 GGTVVARKGAGGSTF
-1690 TTGAAV
+1690 ASNAPVPYGAEV
-1696 AYNSVITFD
+1696 TFD
-1705 ATPRAGYMVKE
+1705 AYPTAGHMVKE
-1716 WLVNGTPV
+1716 WLVNGKAVTP
-1724 TSDAAG
+1724 DATG

-1748 LTVKSFSSND
+1748 LTVKSFSRND

-1771 SDSHKITFSAGEGGS
+1771 SDSHKITFSAGAGGS
-1786 LTAKL
+1786 LKAALADGSEL
-1791 KDGATLTNPQD
+1791 KNEQN
-1802 VPEGAEVT
+1802 VPEGSTVT
-1810 FTAAPDNSKGVQR
+1810 FTAAPSGSKGVKS
-1823 WTVDGNPYYW
+1823 WTVDGKPYCW
-1833 PGTTDL
+1833 PDTTDL

-1855 VHVDFTAAATHTITT
+1855 VRVDFTEAEAATHAITAN
-1870 GYTTEN
+1870 YITESG
-1876 AETVTGVSISA
+1876 AAVTGLNITA
-1887 KLASGAD
+1887 KLASGTNA
-1894 IDLTKEKVQDGAAV
+1894 DLTKVPDGAAV
-1908 TFTVNGLTSNHT
+1908 TFTVNGLTSNYT
-1920 VKEWLV
+1920 IKEWQV
-1926 DGQTAT
+1926 DGQAAA
-1932 GSNGQTSFTLR
+1932 GSVGQTSFTLR
-1943 DIKGNHTV
+1943 NITTRHTV
-1951 KAVIAVATAHTLT
+1951 TAVIAVAAEHTLT
-1964 FKAIGAD
+1964 FKVIDAANK
-1971 GEEITDASIAK
+1971 EITDETIAK
-1982 LTATSRGKTITSGS
+1982 LTATSRGTAITSGS
-1996 RVAAYTP
+1996 KIAAYTP
-2003 IDFNVEVGE
+2003 IDFSVELNE
-2012 NYYVKLKIAI
+2012 SYYV
-2022 RPGMKLETEEDGW
+2022 TGW
-2035 SDNVTVDPEDIHKAT
+2035 ENAQANESDKSKAT
-2050 LTDWN
+2050 LNGWN
-2055 ADTLVTVTVKEKP
+2055 ADTLVTVTIAKKP
-2068 VVTFNDGAKG
+2068 VVTFR
-2078 KLTVKYSHDGQDYTL
+2078 
-2093 DASSPNHHVE
+2093 
-2103 YGERIYVTA
+2103 GE
-2112 TPDDGYYV
+2112 D
-2120 ASIVIAGSE
+2120 
-2129 HGTMVSSTLDGRN
+2129 
-2142 PGAVTRETVGLLD
+2142 
-2155 QDGLTVSATYAR
+2155 
-2167 KPVVTFT
+2167 K
-2174 GDDHITV
+2174 ITV
-2181 TAKQGDKELKT
+2181 TAMQGVNPLENNH
-2192 GDWVDK
+2192 WVEMS
-2198 FSGDIVFT
+2198 SGDIIFT
-2206 AKPKVVGYE
+2206 ATPKKGWE
-2215 TASWTVDEQSGVSY
+2215 TKEWKSGS
-2229 QTVSGND
+2229 TKLNSTAPTSDTD
-2236 DTTYTKEG
+2236 DNTTYTQSG
-2244 AITSDVTVSVT
+2244 PITGNVNIQVTAQEIPEYNLNLSVQYLGDGTYGGTVS
-2255 GRAIPQPTL
+2255 
-2264 TMSVETIDEDG
+2264 
-2275 AHGTLKA
+2275 A
-2282 NVTRKNLT
+2282 NITRKQLEEYKNPIT
-2290 AELTQSGT
+2290 ATTSTKED
-2298 FYRDSNLTITAT
+2298 FYRDSDIVITAT
-2310 PDQGYRVQSWTID
+2310 PAEGYCVQEWTID
-2323 GKTTESS
+2323 GVTKPTRAKTW
-2330 ALTQTLTNCQNPVSV
+2330 TLPNWQQNAEVK
-2345 TVRFVKLGAGIT
+2345 VRFVKEVSGIT
-2357 FTKEATG
+2357 FGPVGESSEEGYISAAVSNDESILSSAASGVNIAAGRPIFFTAT
-2364 GVITEAKTNT
+2364 AQ
-2374 GLDAMPD
+2374 P
-2381 AEGGVTLGENIS
+2381 
-2393 ITLTAKPHTG
+2393 G
-2403 YEVKDWLV
+2403 YEVEGWYV
-2411 NGISQKTGSETFTY
+2411 NNVRDDGAGKQRTY
-2425 TSDGNTGAHITPVF
+2425 TYPNTTSKSSIYIEPKFQQVEYEITTGAHVTVNN
-2439 QTIVYDITAKADPDN
+2439 QTR
-2454 IGKVTISGLTNG
+2454 VT
-2466 QARGSDNL
+2466 ARGG
-2474 TFEAIPNPGYIVT
+2474 T
-2487 GWTING
+2487 
-2493 QNQNTTGNSFL
+2493 
-2504 WTVPVGKPVSTVYE
+2504 
-2518 VLAKMEAGKYTLTY
+2518 
-2532 DQPDNGSLTASS
+2532 SL
-2544 NGKTVENGAD
+2544 
-2554 DVLGGT
+2554 
-2560 KITFTAT
+2560 TFTAT
-2567 PDEHYEVDHW
+2567 PPTGQQLTGW
-2577 TVGEQTQNGGNTLD
+2577 TVNGEAVPGSGNTLTWMVQNGYTTEPN
-2591 VTVASNTTVSVTYKL
+2591 VTAYHVEARFSAGEYAVTYNGQPTGGTL
-2606 KQYSVDL
+2606 KASVDS
-2613 TQGANG
+2613 GKKVSGG
-2619 TARAPQT
+2619 T
-2626 GSVNANTDV
+2626 NV
-2635 TFTATPE
+2635 TFRATPNE
-2642 TGYHLKH
+2642 GYEIDQ
-2649 WLVNGETRK
+2649 WTVNNKPVSAGDTYTLNVTEDSRVAVSFKQMMKVTASVDGRQGEI
-2658 TETNSLNLTITGN
+2658 TITAGGK
-2671 TQVQPVFEIDALT
+2671 T
-2684 VNYGLASDSKQARIQ
+2684 VTDGWVS
-2699 ATVNGV
+2699 
-2705 ALTSGSTVPY
+2705 SGTD
-2715 GSNVTFTVTP
+2715 VTFTVTP
-2725 SGTDMVDSWSVNG
+2725 DHADDMV
-2738 QVDSEN
+2738 QVW
-2744 KMTETKDAETIYTVT
+2744 KVGETPVAEMSDTADAPLTWTVKNVTADT
-2759 NVTSSKDIQVKV
+2759 NVTATLV
-2771 IERPNYTVTVANNI
+2771 ERPTYTITVTH
-2785 TNGSVSI
+2785 
-2792 VGGENGKITVPRNGS
+2792 GENGTVTAEPTSVKRGGSTTITATPKDTNYYLKKWVVNDSDRAASGNML
-2807 VTLKATAKD
+2807 TLR
-2816 VYNMFGSW
+2816 
-2824 SVNGETLTQE
+2824 E
-2834 KSAELKLDSIKKD
+2834 IRKD
-2847 TTVSATF
+2847 TTVK
-2854 RGAVSYN
+2854 AVFDEAISYN
-2861 VTLNVNKTAVANEN
+2861 VTLDVQGATA
-2875 VSVTVKNATQNQII
+2875 
-2889 QPGTTSERAASVLG
+2889 GTTVTATANGSAINPQKDSPANVVG

-2911 NDAEGNTMVGAWK
+2911 KPAMDNGNNTQMVAQW
-2924 INGQVQDNLSKEM
+2924 
-2937 VINGLTGAANVEVT
+2937 
-2951 FVPEVLYSIPGN
+2951 
-2963 GSNYTVTEIQKV
+2963 TVKV
-2975 PRDYGTE
+2975 NGTE
-2982 QQIRAGG
+2982 RPELSTIANMLTIPSLEGKTEVSVKFTTYRGFNIPTDTEKYTIDNPFRTPNDTKPDTQIRAGG

-2996 AKDVGKSITEIELNK
+2996 AKDKDKSISEIKLSD

-3018 PQADGSIKVTIKN
+3018 PQADGSIKVTVKN

-3037 LTDVKVV
+3037 LTNVTVV

-3056 GTITVKKGGTALNNG
+3056 GTITVKKGNALLTNG
-3071 DKVMEADE
+3071 AKVQKETI

-3085 PKSNYAL
+3085 PNSNYTL
-3092 DTLTVTGAEQQP
+3092 DQLTVDGATKQ
-3104 NGVYKVKTGV
+3104 NDGTYKVKADATAL
-3114 TEVTV
+3114 TV

-3124 STGGGGGG
+3124 ASSSGGGGG

-3166 LAAYKPTRAGYTFA
+3166 LATYKPTRAGYTFA

-3205 KWTQNGG
+3205 KWIQNGG

-3274 GKNPFTDVKADAYY
+3274 GKNPFTDVQADAYY

>member
-10 LAVVMVVSLAPQ
+10 LALCMLVSLAPQ

-27 KAADEEGDT
+27 KAADPANGSGKT
-36 SSKDAFGLPTE
+36 NAFGLPTE
-47 VDQSQ
+47 VDPSQ
-52 QNKDLSS
+52 QNTDLRS

-90 HGATKSNGEQ
+90 HGATESKGTQ

-155 KVSNVVPFGTD
+155 KVSNVVPFDAD

-178 RSMLCLTAGDFDGD
+178 RSMLCLTAGDFNGD
-192 GNDTLMVYV
+192 GKDTLMVYV

-206 NTDSVDSIHEFS
+206 NTDSVDSIKEYK
-218 LNGNTLKDEGQ
+218 LEGSNLSYTNR

-274 GVEELAM
+274 GIEELAM
-281 TVNVNDLKNSKYGD
+281 TVNVNDLKNKSYGSYTD
-295 YSELEKSYLTVYDGN
+295 LEKSYLTVYDGN
-310 DGWKLKEKWKLLN
+310 SKNGWELKEKWKLLN
-323 SNGGAQGR
+323 SSGGAQGR
-331 ARFAGVTIGNFSSAP
+331 ARFAGVTIGNFSSPP

-354 IAVGYYDKNDNYKD
+354 IAVGYYDNNSDFKG
-368 CSLDTGKLLL
+368 CSLNTGKLLL

-384 PGKTEAESKWNENYK
+384 PGKTEAESQWNEKYK

-489 NPQGREQVYYVEY
+489 NKQGREQVYYVEY

-511 FLCIGQLYKTASVTG
+511 FLCIGQLYKTGSTTTNADGEIIHTASGTF
-526 KDEEGNKIYQSSEN
+526 S
-540 FKRWTDG
+540 RWTDD

-565 NEDAVLAKIKEISYG
+565 NNDAVLAKIKEISYG

-608 FGQKVGDQTGVSASG
+608 FGQSVGNQMGASFSG
-623 SFGFDVM
+623 SFGFDIM

-651 HTFTVGGGTTNTKE
+651 HTFTVGGGTTNTKT
-665 VEIKYANDNAE
+665 VDIKYANDNAE
-676 KNSVVM
+676 ENSVVM

-691 YDVKYPKGTQP
+691 YDVKYPEGTQP
-702 KKESTMMLSVAMKPV
+702 KKESTMVLSVAMKPV
-717 TSIVSVDTYNEAAAA
+717 TSIVSVDKYNEAAAA

-760 ASDEHSWRYGEAKQY
+760 AGDKHSWRYDESKQY
-775 YGTGTITESITKSTD
+775 YGTGTITESVTESTD
-790 TRVSFEYEYEGSV
+790 TKVSFEYEYEGSV

-828 VSTEGLTKEGAV
+828 VSTKGLTKEGAV
-840 NCQNNPHYNFNWE
+840 NCQNDPRYNFNWE

-868 LGYLVN
+868 LGYLVS

-891 TTNSMVLSWDSG
+891 TTDSMVLSWDSG

-912 YRYIEGRKNPFVLV
+912 YRYIEGRKNPFVFV

-939 EYTLTGLAPNT
+939 EYTLTGLAANAE
-950 QYQYA
+950 YKYA

-1031 IEDATQE
+1031 IEDATQK

-1043 EVTSNLNGTM
+1043 EVTSDLNGTM
-1053 FRCMVEGNT
+1053 FRCMVEGKT

-1071 SDAAMLTVGMPTAD
+1071 SDAAMLTVSMPTAE
-1085 ATLKVT
+1085 AALKVT
-1091 EHKGGKG
+1091 KHKGGKG

-1107 SDYLTIGKGEAVTE
+1107 SDYNTLTTTTE
-1121 TKITSYTATATTADN
+1121 TGKTTKAYTVTKDGITLTVYQVS
-1136 KTIKLDIYKVDDTTP
+1136 DTNN
-1151 TAYIGIGTDASGNT
+1151 YIGVGEVIKEDKTVST
-1165 VYYSV
+1165 VYYAV
-1170 TANEDATKFTAGT
+1170 TKNDDTFTAGAKLDEET
-1183 QLKESTVYTW
+1183 NYTW
-1193 KNGSEELK
+1193 KKTDGT
-1201 VPNGISPESA
+1201 VVSPPDGTTPDDV
-1211 LTEKLGDGDQKTT
+1211 LTKEVGGTT
-1224 YYQAVALNETTHEP
+1224 YMLAVVLDNQKQP
-1238 TDYLYRDSKVYT
+1238 TECLYVDGELYD
-1250 TSGAEATGVDSSKLY
+1250 TSGNKKPDAEQTKTAY
-1265 LVHSKTDSQYILS
+1265 LVHGKQDNQYILS
-1278 RNETTSSAAAGSET
+1278 LTNTTTSGSDSTAEEEMATIYYELTKTTTSTSEGNGNETTTYNLAQLSVSSVNNIGSYENPNLSLY
-1292 DGAGDTTETK
+1292 TTEVETSRDVVTSTASRGT
-1302 YYELKITTTQA
+1302 EL
-1313 AEEGGTATTTYALS
+1313 S
-1327 SALTYTA
+1327 
-1334 KHKIDIYT
+1334 
-1342 NPTFTLHQT
+1342 
-1351 ETQETVTPETRKAGN
+1351 
-1366 GTALL
+1366 
-1371 LTTTTTNTSNNDES
+1371 LTTTTKNTSNNDES

-1447 VQTVQ
+1447 VQTVRKT
-1452 EDAESTTE
+1452 EESE
-1460 TVYTLDSEI
+1460 TVYTLDSAI
-1469 SGEYG
+1469 SGRYG
-1474 SSVALKTRQQTIQKN
+1474 SAVALKTRQQTIKKIG
-1489 NDKISAG
+1489 NDISADK
-1496 TSSVVNGVTY
+1496 SSVVNGVTY
-1506 KYRLASATNETSITG
+1506 KYRLASETNETPITG
-1521 TGDSFDF
+1521 TDDSF

-1539 AYDKDGKK
+1539 AYQDGKK
-1547 LASTTINIKRKPI
+1547 LASTTINIKRKPV
-1560 KLSVVLPSDQDDH
+1560 KLSITLPGDTADAQTYH
-1573 QSYNAPTKKSE
+1573 APPHKSYIK
-1584 ITFTGQDKMK
+1584 FTGKDQLKT
-1594 SGDTL
+1594 GDNL
-1599 PNDAIL
+1599 PDGAIL
-1605 INCDLYDSNG
+1605 INCDLYDG
-1615 IKRDTSGRFEITL
+1615 DDKRDTSGRFEITL

-1635 ALAATKK
+1635 VSTDIKK
-1642 AISDLLEKYEFTFV
+1642 AIADLLEKYEFTFV

-1675 GGKVVARKGANSRTF
+1675 GGTVVARKGANGRTF
-1690 TTGAAV
+1690 DTDTAV
-1696 AYNSVITFD
+1696 AYSSVVTFD
-1705 ATPRAGYMVKE
+1705 ATPKAGYMVKE

-1724 TSDAAG
+1724 TSDANG

-1748 LTVKSFSSND
+1748 LTVKSFSRND

-1810 FTAAPDNSKGVQR
+1810 FTAAPENSKGVQR
-1823 WTVDGNPYYW
+1823 WTVDDKPYYW

-1844 LTLKNISDDRT
+1844 LTLKNISKDWAVR
-1855 VHVDFTAAATHTITT
+1855 VDFTEAEAATHAITAN
-1870 GYTTEN
+1870 YITESG
-1876 AETVTGVSISA
+1876 AAVTGLNITA
-1887 KLASGAD
+1887 KLASGTNA
-1894 IDLTKEKVQDGAAV
+1894 DLTKVPDGAAV
-1908 TFTVNGLTSNHT
+1908 TFTVNGLTSNYT
-1920 VKEWLV
+1920 IKEWQV
-1926 DGQTAT
+1926 DGRDAA
-1932 GSNGQTSFTLR
+1932 GSVGQTSFTLR
-1943 DIKGNHTV
+1943 NITTNHTV
-1951 KAVIAVATAHTLT
+1951 TAVIAVAAEHTLT
-1964 FKAIGAD
+1964 FKVIDAANKEI
-1971 GEEITDASIAK
+1971 ITDTTIAK
-1982 LTATSRGKTITSGS
+1982 LTATSRGTDITSGS
-1996 RVAAYTP
+1996 QVAAYTP
-2003 IDFNVEVGE
+2003 IDFNVKL
-2012 NYYVKLKIAI
+2012 NDSYYV
-2022 RPGMKLETEEDGW
+2022 TGW
-2035 SDNVTVDPEDIHKAT
+2035 ENAQANESDKSKAT
-2050 LTDWN
+2050 LNGWN
-2055 ADTLVTVTVKEKP
+2055 ADTLVTVTIAKKP
-2068 VVTFNDGAKG
+2068 VVK
-2078 KLTVKYSHDGQDYTL
+2078 
-2093 DASSPNHHVE
+2093 
-2103 YGERIYVTA
+2103 
-2112 TPDDGYYV
+2112 
-2120 ASIVIAGSE
+2120 
-2129 HGTMVSSTLDGRN
+2129 
-2142 PGAVTRETVGLLD
+2142 
-2155 QDGLTVSATYAR
+2155 
-2167 KPVVTFT
+2167 FT
-2174 GDDHITV
+2174 GDENKNITV
-2181 TAKQGDKELKT
+2181 TAMQGGKPLENNH
-2192 GDWVDK
+2192 WVEMS
-2198 FSGDIVFT
+2198 SGDI
-2206 AKPKVVGYE
+2206 
-2215 TASWTVDEQSGVSY
+2215 
-2229 QTVSGND
+2229 
-2236 DTTYTKEG
+2236 
-2244 AITSDVTVSVT
+2244 I
-2255 GRAIPQPTL
+2255 
-2264 TMSVETIDEDG
+2264 
-2275 AHGTLKA
+2275 
-2282 NVTRKNLT
+2282 
-2290 AELTQSGT
+2290 
-2298 FYRDSNLTITAT
+2298 
-2310 PDQGYRVQSWTID
+2310 
-2323 GKTTESS
+2323 
-2330 ALTQTLTNCQNPVSV
+2330 
-2345 TVRFVKLGAGIT
+2345 
-2357 FTKEATG
+2357 
-2364 GVITEAKTNT
+2364 
-2374 GLDAMPD
+2374 
-2381 AEGGVTLGENIS
+2381 
-2393 ITLTAKPHTG
+2393 
-2403 YEVKDWLV
+2403 
-2411 NGISQKTGSETFTY
+2411 
-2425 TSDGNTGAHITPVF
+2425 
-2439 QTIVYDITAKADPDN
+2439 
-2454 IGKVTISGLTNG
+2454 
-2466 QARGSDNL
+2466 
-2474 TFEAIPNPGYIVT
+2474 
-2487 GWTING
+2487 
-2493 QNQNTTGNSFL
+2493 
-2504 WTVPVGKPVSTVYE
+2504 
-2518 VLAKMEAGKYTLTY
+2518 
-2532 DQPDNGSLTASS
+2532 
-2544 NGKTVENGAD
+2544 
-2554 DVLGGT
+2554 
-2560 KITFTAT
+2560 
-2567 PDEHYEVDHW
+2567 
-2577 TVGEQTQNGGNTLD
+2577 
-2591 VTVASNTTVSVTYKL
+2591 
-2606 KQYSVDL
+2606 
-2613 TQGANG
+2613 
-2619 TARAPQT
+2619 
-2626 GSVNANTDV
+2626 
-2635 TFTATPE
+2635 FTATPE
-2642 TGYHLKH
+2642 KG
-2649 WLVNGETRK
+2649 WETK
-2658 TETNSLNLTITGN
+2658 EWKSGSTKLNSTAPTSDTDDNTTYTQSGPITGN
-2671 TQVQPVFEIDALT
+2671 VNIQVTAQEIPQYNLKLSVQDLSDGTYGGTVSANITRKQLEEYKNPITATTSTKEDFYRDSDIVITATPAEGYCVQEWTIDGVTKPTRAKTWTLPNWQQNAEVKVRFVKEVSGITFGPVEESSVWGGYISAAVANEQSILNDAIGGANIAVGRPIDFTATVQPGYEVEGWYVNDVRDDDAGKQRTYTYPNTTSKSSIYIEPKFQQVEYEITTGACVT
-2684 VNYGLASDSKQARIQ
+2684 VNDQTSTTARGGTSLTFKATPPTGQ
-2699 ATVNGV
+2699 QLTGWTVNGKAV
-2705 ALTSGSTVPY
+2705 PAVPGSGNTLTWTIDNGYTTKPNVTAYHVEAQFSAGEYAVTYNGQPTGGTLTASVGSGKQVSGGTNVTFRATPNEGYEIDKWTVNGQSVSAAGTYTLNVTGNSTVAVSFKQMMKVTASVNGQP
-2715 GSNVTFTVTP
+2715 GEITITAGGKTVTDGWVSSGTDVTFTVTP
-2725 SGTDMVDSWSVNG
+2725 DHADDMV
-2738 QVDSEN
+2738 QVW
-2744 KMTETKDAETIYTVT
+2744 KVGETPVDEMSDTADAPLTWTVKNVTADT
-2759 NVTSSKDIQVKV
+2759 NVTATLVK
-2771 IERPNYTVTVANNI
+2771 RPTYTITVTHEGEGAVAAEPTSVKRGGSTTI
-2785 TNGSVSI
+2785 TATPKDTNYYLKKWVVDGSDQAAS
-2792 VGGENGKITVPRNGS
+2792 GK
-2807 VTLKATAKD
+2807 
-2816 VYNMFGSW
+2816 
-2824 SVNGETLTQE
+2824 TLTLRE
-2834 KSAELKLDSIKKD
+2834 IRKD
-2847 TTVSATF
+2847 TTVK
-2854 RGAVSYN
+2854 AVFDEAISYN
-2861 VTLNVNKTAVANEN
+2861 VTLDVQGATAGTTVTAKANGSAINPQKDSPANVVGGSELVFMAKPAMENEN
-2875 VSVTVKNATQNQII
+2875 LNKQMVAKWTVRVKGVERKDLSSIANVLTIPSLEGKTEVSVEFITYQGFNIPTDSTDQGYKIESVNRTPADTKPAT
-2889 QPGTTSERAASVLG
+2889 
-2903 GSKLVFTA
+2903 
-2911 NDAEGNTMVGAWK
+2911 
-2924 INGQVQDNLSKEM
+2924 
-2937 VINGLTGAANVEVT
+2937 
-2951 FVPEVLYSIPGN
+2951 
-2963 GSNYTVTEIQKV
+2963 
-2975 PRDYGTE
+2975 
-2982 QQIRAGG
+2982 QIRAGG
-2989 TVEFEVK
+2989 TVEFVVKPVK
-2996 AKDVGKSITEIELNK
+2996 AGAIVTDVVLSNPN
-3011 CGDVTTT
+3011 CGTVTKTK
-3018 PQADGSIKVTIKN
+3018 QQDGSMKIKVENVNAHVTIQS
-3031 VKANIE
+3031 VAVE
-3037 LTDVKVV
+3037 DG
-3044 SSIPL
+3044 IPL
-3049 RITTPSN
+3049 KITPPSN
-3056 GTITVKKGGTALNNG
+3056 GTITVKNG
-3071 DKVMEADE
+3071 DTELKSGAKVQKEAI

-3085 PKSNYAL
+3085 PNSNYTL
-3092 DTLTVTGAEQQP
+3092 DQLTVDGATKQ
-3104 NGVYKVKTGV
+3104 NDGTYKVNAKATAL
-3114 TEVTV
+3114 TV

-3124 STGGGGGG
+3124 ASSSGGGG

-3190 AVTSVKLTANTTVYA
+3190 TVTSVKLTANTTVYA

>member
-27 KAADEEGDT
+27 KAADSPN
-36 SSKDAFGLPTE
+36 SSGKTNAFSLPTE
-47 VDQSQ
+47 VDKSQ
-52 QNKDLSS
+52 QNTDLSS

-90 HGATKSNGEQ
+90 EGAANGKGEQ
-100 ISSFR
+100 MSSFR
-105 WSNSTDV
+105 WSNSTEM
-112 GNAKRIATVAFDP
+112 GNINRLVNVAFDP
-125 NGTGRDEYIA
+125 YGTGRDEYIA
-135 NLVFDASAQELRLYV
+135 TLAFDDNADRLRLYV
-150 TNKER
+150 TNKDR
-155 KVSNVVPFGTD
+155 KVVKSSID
-166 SKFIKELKFYQT
+166 LCAADAAFINELKFYQT
-178 RSMLCLTAGDFDGD
+178 RAMLCLTAGDFDGD
-192 GNDTLMVYV
+192 GRDTLMVYV
-201 PGNNT
+201 PGNNSSEDT
-206 NTDSVDSIHEFS
+206 VDSIHEFS
-218 LNGNTLKDEGQ
+218 LNGNALKDEGQ
-229 KINLGDVLDGGR
+229 KINLGDVLDQGKAG
-241 EALKAML
+241 LKAML

-281 TVNVNDLKNSKYGD
+281 TVNVNDLKKDTYDGHSA
-295 YSELEKSYLTVYDGN
+295 LEKSYLTVYDGN

-323 SNGGAQGR
+323 SDNGAKGR

-384 PGKTEAESKWNENYK
+384 PGKTEAESTWTAKYK

-456 IVDGSGMD
+456 IVEGSGMD

-511 FLCIGQLYKTASVTG
+511 FLRIGQLYKTASQTG
-526 KDEEGNKIYQSSEN
+526 TSEDGEPIYTSAGDFS
-540 FKRWTDG
+540 RWTDG

-608 FGQKVGDQTGVSASG
+608 IGKSTSTETEVHASG
-623 SFGFDVM
+623 SFGFDIM

-640 ETGGGIELNTS
+640 ETGGGIEFNTS

-691 YDVKYPKGTQP
+691 YDVKYPEGTQP

-760 ASDEHSWRYGEAKQY
+760 AGDKHSWQYGEPKQY
-775 YGTGTITESITKSTD
+775 YGTGTITESITTATGQSK
-790 TRVSFEYEYEGSV
+790 SFEYEYEGSV

-840 NCQNNPHYNFNWE
+840 NCQNDPRYNFNWE

-868 LGYLVN
+868 LGYLVS

-891 TTNSMVLSWDSG
+891 TTDSMVLSWDSG

-962 GNNES
+962 GNKES

-985 HISGPGNVTALLGQQ
+985 HISGPGNVTALLGQK

-1009 PATYRDFAY
+1009 LETYRDFAY

-1031 IEDATQE
+1031 IKDATQ
-1038 NYTVS
+1038 NSYTVS

-1062 SSSEPIPFY
+1062 TSSEPIPFY

-1085 ATLKVT
+1085 AALTVT
-1091 EHKGGKG
+1091 EHKGGEG
-1098 TKDEPFIGQ
+1098 TKDKPFIGQ
-1107 SDYLTIGKGEAVTE
+1107 SDYLTIGTGTPVTE
-1121 TKITSYTATATTADN
+1121 TKITSYTATAATADN
-1136 KTIKLDIYKVDDTTP
+1136 KTIELAIYEVVGTSD
-1151 TAYIGIGTDASGNT
+1151 YIGIGTDASGNT
-1165 VYYSV
+1165 VYYYV
-1170 TANEDATKFTAGT
+1170 TANVGATEFTAGAK
-1183 QLKESTVYTW
+1183 LDESTVYTW
-1193 KNGSEELK
+1193 KNGDA
-1201 VPNGISPESA
+1201 A
-1211 LTEKLGDGDQKTT
+1211 LTVPEGTSPDTALTTKLVNGEQETT
-1224 YYQAVALNETTHEP
+1224 YYQAVVLDNKNQP
-1238 TDYLYRDSKVYT
+1238 TEYLYRDGEIYNKDGT
-1250 TSGAEATGVDSSKLY
+1250 EATGVDSTKLY
-1265 LVHSKTDSQYILS
+1265 LVHGQSDSQYILS
-1278 RNETTSSAAAGSET
+1278 RDETTIAEDTQGKET
-1292 DGAGDTTETK
+1292 EGAGDTTETK
-1302 YYELKITTTQA
+1302 YYELTITTPPAT
-1313 AEEGGTATTTYALS
+1313 EEGGTATTTYALS
-1327 SALTYTA
+1327 SALTYTVVNTIGDY
-1334 KHKIDIYT
+1334 K
-1342 NPTFTLHQT
+1342 NPSFTLHQT
-1351 ETQETVTPETRKAGN
+1351 ETKETVTPETRKAGN
-1366 GTALL
+1366 GTALS
-1371 LTTTTTNTSNNDES
+1371 LTTTTKNNSNKNEP

-1410 TNGRDTKTWTAPV
+1410 ADGTDTKTWRAPIA
-1423 SGLYAITTTT
+1423 GLYAITTTT
-1433 AGGTASEPQYYLAG
+1433 AGGTASAPQYYLAG

-1496 TSSVVNGVTY
+1496 TSSVVNDVTY
-1506 KYRLASATNETSITG
+1506 KYRLASVTNETPITG
-1521 TGDSFDF
+1521 TNF

-1560 KLSVVLPSDQDDH
+1560 KLSVKLSSDTAGA
-1573 QSYNAPTKKSE
+1573 QSHDAPPNKSG
-1584 ITFTGQDKMK
+1584 ITFTGKEQLKT
-1594 SGDTL
+1594 GDDL
-1599 PNDAIL
+1599 PDGAIL

-1615 IKRDTSGRFEITL
+1615 NKRDTSGRFEITL
-1628 SLNNGEN
+1628 SLNNGEGASDDIKN
-1635 ALAATKK
+1635 AIAN
-1642 AISDLLEKYEFTFV
+1642 LLEKYEFTFV

-1675 GGKVVARKGANSRTF
+1675 GGTVVARKGANGRTF

-1696 AYNSVITFD
+1696 AYNSVVTFD
-1705 ATPRAGYMVKE
+1705 ATPKAGHMVKE

-1724 TSDAAG
+1724 TPDATG

-1748 LTVKSFSSND
+1748 LTVKSFSNAD
-1758 LKDGK
+1758 LKDSK

-1791 KDGATLTNPQD
+1791 KDGATLTNPQN

-1844 LTLKNISDDRT
+1844 LTLKNISKDRT
-1855 VHVDFTAAATHTITT
+1855 VQVAFTDGDAAKHTITT

-1894 IDLTKEKVQDGAAV
+1894 AVLTAVPDGAAV

-1926 DGQTAT
+1926 DGKTAE
-1932 GSNGQTSFTLR
+1932 GSGGQTSFTLR

-1951 KAVIAVATAHTLT
+1951 KAVIAVAESHTLT
-1964 FKAIGAD
+1964 FKVIDAANNEIKD
-1971 GEEITDASIAK
+1971 EEIAK
-1982 LTATSRGKTITSGS
+1982 LTATSRGTAITSGS
-1996 RVAAYTP
+1996 KIAAYTP
-2003 IDFNVEVGE
+2003 IDFNVKLDDS
-2012 NYYVKLKIAI
+2012 YYV
-2022 RPGMKLETEEDGW
+2022 TGW
-2035 SDNVTVDPEDIHKAT
+2035 ENAQANESDKSKAT
-2050 LTDWN
+2050 LNGWN
-2055 ADTLVTVTVKEKP
+2055 ADTLVKVFIAKKP
-2068 VVTFNDGAKG
+2068 VVK
-2078 KLTVKYSHDGQDYTL
+2078 
-2093 DASSPNHHVE
+2093 
-2103 YGERIYVTA
+2103 
-2112 TPDDGYYV
+2112 
-2120 ASIVIAGSE
+2120 
-2129 HGTMVSSTLDGRN
+2129 
-2142 PGAVTRETVGLLD
+2142 
-2155 QDGLTVSATYAR
+2155 
-2167 KPVVTFT
+2167 FT
-2174 GDDHITV
+2174 GDENKNITV
-2181 TAKQGDKELKT
+2181 TAKQGDKKLT
-2192 GDWVDK
+2192 SGDWVEMS
-2198 FSGDIVFT
+2198 SGDI
-2206 AKPKVVGYE
+2206 
-2215 TASWTVDEQSGVSY
+2215 
-2229 QTVSGND
+2229 
-2236 DTTYTKEG
+2236 
-2244 AITSDVTVSVT
+2244 I
-2255 GRAIPQPTL
+2255 
-2264 TMSVETIDEDG
+2264 
-2275 AHGTLKA
+2275 
-2282 NVTRKNLT
+2282 
-2290 AELTQSGT
+2290 
-2298 FYRDSNLTITAT
+2298 
-2310 PDQGYRVQSWTID
+2310 
-2323 GKTTESS
+2323 
-2330 ALTQTLTNCQNPVSV
+2330 
-2345 TVRFVKLGAGIT
+2345 
-2357 FTKEATG
+2357 
-2364 GVITEAKTNT
+2364 
-2374 GLDAMPD
+2374 
-2381 AEGGVTLGENIS
+2381 
-2393 ITLTAKPHTG
+2393 
-2403 YEVKDWLV
+2403 
-2411 NGISQKTGSETFTY
+2411 
-2425 TSDGNTGAHITPVF
+2425 
-2439 QTIVYDITAKADPDN
+2439 
-2454 IGKVTISGLTNG
+2454 
-2466 QARGSDNL
+2466 
-2474 TFEAIPNPGYIVT
+2474 
-2487 GWTING
+2487 
-2493 QNQNTTGNSFL
+2493 
-2504 WTVPVGKPVSTVYE
+2504 
-2518 VLAKMEAGKYTLTY
+2518 
-2532 DQPDNGSLTASS
+2532 
-2544 NGKTVENGAD
+2544 
-2554 DVLGGT
+2554 
-2560 KITFTAT
+2560 
-2567 PDEHYEVDHW
+2567 
-2577 TVGEQTQNGGNTLD
+2577 
-2591 VTVASNTTVSVTYKL
+2591 
-2606 KQYSVDL
+2606 
-2613 TQGANG
+2613 
-2619 TARAPQT
+2619 
-2626 GSVNANTDV
+2626 
-2635 TFTATPE
+2635 FTATPE
-2642 TGYHLKH
+2642 KG
-2649 WLVNGETRK
+2649 WETADWNVIGWK
-2658 TETNSLNLTITGN
+2658 QENNNANDNTTYTKSGPITGN
-2671 TQVQPVFEIDALT
+2671 VDIQVTAQKIPEYNLKLSVQDLGDNEYGGTVSANITRKQLEKYTDSIPEGTSGNKNFYRDSDIVITATPAKGYCVQDWTIDGVTKPTRAKTWTLPNWKKNAEVKVRFVKEVSGITFGPVGESSEEGYISAAVSNDESILSSAASGVNIAAGQPISFTATAQPGYEVEGWYVNDVRDNDAGKKDTYTYPNTTSESSIYIEPKFQQVEYEITTGACVTVNDQTRVTARGGTSLTFRATPPTGQQLTGWTVNDEAVPGSGNTLTWTVDNGYITKPNVTAYHVEAQFSAGEYSVTYNGQPTGGTLTASVDSGAPVSGGTNVTFRATPQEGYEID
-2684 VNYGLASDSKQARIQ
+2684 QW
-2699 ATVNGV
+2699 TVNGQPV
-2705 ALTSGSTVPY
+2705 SAGNTYTLNVTENSTVAVSFKKMMKVTASVTGQP
-2715 GSNVTFTVTP
+2715 GKITITAGGKTVMDGWVSSGTDVTFTVTP
-2725 SGTDMVDSWSVNG
+2725 DHADDMVQVWKVNSAK
-2738 QVDSEN
+2738 VSEMSDTADAPLTWTAQN
-2744 KMTETKDAETIYTVT
+2744 VTEDT
-2759 NVTSSKDIQVKV
+2759 NVTATLVK
-2771 IERPNYTVTVANNI
+2771 RPTYT
-2785 TNGSVSI
+2785 
-2792 VGGENGKITVPRNGS
+2792 ITVMTEGNGTVKAEPTS
-2807 VTLKATAKD
+2807 VKRGGSTTITAIPKDTNYYLKKWVVDGSDQTASGK
-2816 VYNMFGSW
+2816 
-2824 SVNGETLTQE
+2824 TLTLSE
-2834 KSAELKLDSIKKD
+2834 IRKD
-2847 TTVSATF
+2847 TTVK
-2854 RGAVSYN
+2854 AVFDEAISYN
-2861 VTLNVNKTAVANEN
+2861 VTLDVQGATA
-2875 VSVTVKNATQNQII
+2875 
-2889 QPGTTSERAASVLG
+2889 GTTVTAKANGSAINPKKDSPANVVG
-2903 GSKLVFTA
+2903 GSELVFTA
-2911 NDAEGNTMVGAWK
+2911 SPA
-2924 INGQVQDNLSKEM
+2924 
-2937 VINGLTGAANVEVT
+2937 TG
-2951 FVPEVLYSIPGN
+2951 SN
-2963 GSNYTVTEIQKV
+2963 GSNTQMVAQWTVKVNGKERPELSTIANMLTIPSLEGKTEVSVKFITYQGFNIPTTPTDQKYEIKNV
-2975 PRDYGTE
+2975 TRTPNDTKPDT
-2982 QQIRAGG
+2982 QIRAGG

-2996 AKDVGKSITEIELNK
+2996 PVKVGAVVTDVVLSD
-3011 CGDVTTT
+3011 CGTVTKTK
-3018 PQADGSIKVTIKN
+3018 QQDGSMKIKVENVNAHVTIQS
-3031 VKANIE
+3031 VTVE
-3037 LTDVKVV
+3037 DG
-3044 SSIPL
+3044 IPL
-3049 RITTPSN
+3049 TIIEPSN
-3056 GTITVKKGGTALNNG
+3056 GRITVKNG
-3071 DKVMEADE
+3071 DTELKNDDKVQKGAI

-3085 PKSNYAL
+3085 PNSNYTL
-3092 DTLTVTGAEQQP
+3092 DQLTVTGATEQ
-3104 NGVYKVKTGV
+3104 NDGTYKVKADA
-3114 TEVTV
+3114 TELKVE
-3119 AATFK
+3119 ATFK
-3124 STGGGGGG
+3124 ASSSGGGG

-3166 LAAYKPTRAGYTFA
+3166 LTAYKPTRAGYTFA

-3205 KWTQNGG
+3205 KWTQSG

-3274 GKNPFTDVKADAYY
+3274 GKNPFADVKADAYY

>member
-27 KAADEEGDT
+27 KAAGPT
-36 SSKDAFGLPTE
+36 NSSGKTDAFGLPTE
-47 VDQSQ
+47 VDPSQ
-52 QNKDLSS
+52 QNKDLRS

-90 HGATKSNGEQ
+90 EGAANGKGEQ
-100 ISSFR
+100 MSSFR
-105 WSNSTDV
+105 WSNSTEM
-112 GNAKRIATVAFDP
+112 GNINRLVNVAFDP
-125 NGTGRDEYIA
+125 YGTGRDEYIA
-135 NLVFDASAQELRLYV
+135 TLAFDDRADRLRLYV
-150 TNKER
+150 TNKVR
-155 KVSNVVPFGTD
+155 KVVNSID
-166 SKFIKELKFYQT
+166 LCDADAAFINELKFYQT
-178 RSMLCLTAGDFDGD
+178 RAMLCLTAGDFDGD
-192 GNDTLMVYV
+192 GKDTLMVYV
-201 PGNNT
+201 PGNNKSL
-206 NTDSVDSIHEFS
+206 DSVDSIHEFQLS
-218 LNGNTLKDEGQ
+218 GSTLTDKGQ
-229 KINLGDVLDGGR
+229 RINLGEVLDGGK

-281 TVNVNDLKNSKYGD
+281 TVNVNDLKNKSYGSYTD
-295 YSELEKSYLTVYDGN
+295 LEKSYLTVYDGDN
-310 DGWKLKEKWKLLN
+310 GWTQKMKRTLLS
-323 SNGGAQGR
+323 SNNGAQGR

-354 IAVGYYDKNDNYKD
+354 IAVGYYDNNNDFKG
-368 CSLDTGKLLL
+368 CSLNTGKLLL

-384 PGKTEAESKWNENYK
+384 TNGDWTERYK

-511 FLCIGQLYKTASVTG
+511 FLRIGQLYKTASQTG
-526 KDEEGNKIYQSSEN
+526 TSEDGEPIYTSAGDFS
-540 FKRWTDG
+540 RWTDG

-608 FGQKVGDQTGVSASG
+608 IGKSTSTETEVHASG
-623 SFGFDVM
+623 SFGFDIM

-691 YDVKYPKGTQP
+691 YDVKYPDNTPQKQ
-702 KKESTMMLSVAMKPV
+702 ESTMMLSVAMQPV

-760 ASDEHSWRYGEAKQY
+760 AKDKHSWQYGEPKQY
-775 YGTGTITESITKSTD
+775 YGTGTITESITTATGQSK
-790 TRVSFEYEYEGSV
+790 SFEYEYEGSV

-985 HISGPGNVTALLGQQ
+985 HISGPGNVTAPLGQQ

-1071 SDAAMLTVGMPTAD
+1071 SDAAMLTVGIPTAD

-1183 QLKESTVYTW
+1183 QLKESTVYAW
-1193 KNGSEELK
+1193 KNGDA
-1201 VPNGISPESA
+1201 A
-1211 LTEKLGDGDQKTT
+1211 LTVPEGTSPDTALTKELVSAGEKTT
-1224 YYQAVALNETTHEP
+1224 YYQAVVLKDATYEP
-1238 TDYLYRDSKVYT
+1238 TDYLYRDGKVYHT
-1250 TSGAEATGVDSSKLY
+1250 DGTEATGVDSSKLY
-1265 LVHSKTDSQYILS
+1265 LVHGQSDSQYILS
-1278 RNETTSSAAAGSET
+1278 QTVTTIADETTGSET
-1292 DGAGDTTETK
+1292 EGAGDTTETK
-1302 YYELKITTTQA
+1302 YYELKISTSPATG
-1313 AEEGGTATTTYALS
+1313 EGGTATTTYALS
-1327 SALTYTA
+1327 DALTYTA
-1334 KHKIDIYT
+1334 EHKIGDYT
-1342 NPTFTLHQT
+1342 NPSFTLHQT
-1351 ETQETVTPETRKAGN
+1351 ETKETVTPETREAGI
-1366 GTALL
+1366 GTALS
-1371 LTTTTTNTSNNDES
+1371 LTTTTKNTSNKNEL

-1410 TNGRDTKTWTAPV
+1410 ANGTDTKTWRAPIA
-1423 SGLYAITTTT
+1423 GLYAITTTT
-1433 AGGTASEPQYYLAG
+1433 AGGTASAPQYYLAG
-1447 VQTVQ
+1447 VQTVRGT
-1452 EDAESTTE
+1452 DESE

-1469 SGEYG
+1469 SGKYG
-1474 SSVALKTRQQTIQKN
+1474 SPIPLKTRQQTIQKN
-1489 NDKISAG
+1489 NGKISAG
-1496 TSSVVNGVTY
+1496 TSSVVNDVTY
-1506 KYRLASATNETSITG
+1506 KYRLASATNEIPITG
-1521 TGDSFDF
+1521 TNF
-1528 DAPKAGTYVVS
+1528 DAPKAGTYVVL
-1539 AYDKDGKK
+1539 AYQDGKK

-1560 KLSVVLPSDQDDH
+1560 TLSVKLPRDEGGT
-1573 QSYNAPTKKSE
+1573 QSYDAPANKSD
-1584 ITFTGQDKMK
+1584 IMFTGTDKLK

-1599 PNDAIL
+1599 LGGDIL

-1615 IKRDTSGRFEITL
+1615 DKRDTSGRFEITL
-1628 SLNNGEN
+1628 SLNNGDN
-1635 ALAATKK
+1635 ASDATKK
-1642 AISDLLEKYEFTFV
+1642 RIADLLEKYEFTFV

-1661 SEQQTGTVAYSAGE
+1661 SEQQTGTVAYSVGE
-1675 GGKVVARKGANSRTF
+1675 GGTVVARKGAGGRTF
-1690 TTGAAV
+1690 TTDAPV
-1696 AYNSVITFD
+1696 AYGSVITFD
-1705 ATPRAGYMVKE
+1705 ATPKAGHMVKE

-1724 TSDAAG
+1724 TPDATG

-1748 LTVKSFSSND
+1748 LTVKSFSRND

-1791 KDGATLTNPQD
+1791 KDGATLTNPQN

-1823 WTVDGNPYYW
+1823 WTVDDKPYYW

-1844 LTLKNISDDRT
+1844 LTLKNISKDWAVR
-1855 VHVDFTAAATHTITT
+1855 VDFTEAEAATHAITAN
-1870 GYTTEN
+1870 YITESG
-1876 AETVTGVSISA
+1876 AAVTGLNITA
-1887 KLASGAD
+1887 KLASGTNA
-1894 IDLTKEKVQDGAAV
+1894 DLTKVPDGAAV
-1908 TFTVNGLTSNHT
+1908 TFTVNGLTSNYT
-1920 VKEWLV
+1920 IKEWQV
-1926 DGQTAT
+1926 DGRDAA
-1932 GSNGQTSFTLR
+1932 GSVGQTSFTLR
-1943 DIKGNHTV
+1943 NITTNHTV
-1951 KAVIAVATAHTLT
+1951 TAVIAVAAEHTLT
-1964 FKAIGAD
+1964 FKVIDAANKEI
-1971 GEEITDASIAK
+1971 ITDTTIAK
-1982 LTATSRGKTITSGS
+1982 LTATSRGTDITSGS
-1996 RVAAYTP
+1996 QVAAYTP
-2003 IDFNVEVGE
+2003 IDFNVKL
-2012 NYYVKLKIAI
+2012 NDSYYV
-2022 RPGMKLETEEDGW
+2022 TGW
-2035 SDNVTVDPEDIHKAT
+2035 ENAQANESDKSKAT
-2050 LTDWN
+2050 LNGWN
-2055 ADTLVTVTVKEKP
+2055 ADTLVTVTIAKKP
-2068 VVTFNDGAKG
+2068 VVK
-2078 KLTVKYSHDGQDYTL
+2078 
-2093 DASSPNHHVE
+2093 
-2103 YGERIYVTA
+2103 
-2112 TPDDGYYV
+2112 
-2120 ASIVIAGSE
+2120 
-2129 HGTMVSSTLDGRN
+2129 
-2142 PGAVTRETVGLLD
+2142 
-2155 QDGLTVSATYAR
+2155 
-2167 KPVVTFT
+2167 FT
-2174 GDDHITV
+2174 GDENKNITV
-2181 TAKQGDKELKT
+2181 TAMQGGKPLENNH
-2192 GDWVDK
+2192 WVEMS
-2198 FSGDIVFT
+2198 SGDI
-2206 AKPKVVGYE
+2206 
-2215 TASWTVDEQSGVSY
+2215 
-2229 QTVSGND
+2229 
-2236 DTTYTKEG
+2236 
-2244 AITSDVTVSVT
+2244 I
-2255 GRAIPQPTL
+2255 
-2264 TMSVETIDEDG
+2264 
-2275 AHGTLKA
+2275 
-2282 NVTRKNLT
+2282 
-2290 AELTQSGT
+2290 
-2298 FYRDSNLTITAT
+2298 
-2310 PDQGYRVQSWTID
+2310 
-2323 GKTTESS
+2323 
-2330 ALTQTLTNCQNPVSV
+2330 
-2345 TVRFVKLGAGIT
+2345 
-2357 FTKEATG
+2357 
-2364 GVITEAKTNT
+2364 
-2374 GLDAMPD
+2374 
-2381 AEGGVTLGENIS
+2381 
-2393 ITLTAKPHTG
+2393 
-2403 YEVKDWLV
+2403 
-2411 NGISQKTGSETFTY
+2411 
-2425 TSDGNTGAHITPVF
+2425 
-2439 QTIVYDITAKADPDN
+2439 
-2454 IGKVTISGLTNG
+2454 
-2466 QARGSDNL
+2466 
-2474 TFEAIPNPGYIVT
+2474 
-2487 GWTING
+2487 
-2493 QNQNTTGNSFL
+2493 
-2504 WTVPVGKPVSTVYE
+2504 
-2518 VLAKMEAGKYTLTY
+2518 
-2532 DQPDNGSLTASS
+2532 
-2544 NGKTVENGAD
+2544 
-2554 DVLGGT
+2554 
-2560 KITFTAT
+2560 
-2567 PDEHYEVDHW
+2567 
-2577 TVGEQTQNGGNTLD
+2577 
-2591 VTVASNTTVSVTYKL
+2591 
-2606 KQYSVDL
+2606 
-2613 TQGANG
+2613 
-2619 TARAPQT
+2619 
-2626 GSVNANTDV
+2626 
-2635 TFTATPE
+2635 FTATPE
-2642 TGYHLKH
+2642 KG
-2649 WLVNGETRK
+2649 WETK
-2658 TETNSLNLTITGN
+2658 EWKSGSTKLNSTAPTSDTDDNTTYTQSGPITGN
-2671 TQVQPVFEIDALT
+2671 VNIQVTAQEIPQYNLKLSVQDLSDGTYGGTVSANITRKQLEEYKNPITATTSTKEDFYRDSDIVITATPAEGYCVQEWTIDGVTKPTRAKTWTLPNWQQNAEVKVRFVKEVSGITFGPVEESSVWGGYISAAVANEQSILNDAIGGANIAVGRPIDFTATVQPGYEVEGWYVNDVRDDDAGKQRTYTYPNTTSKSSIYIEPKFQQVEYEITTGACVT
-2684 VNYGLASDSKQARIQ
+2684 VNDQTSTTARGGTSLTFKATPPTGQ
-2699 ATVNGV
+2699 QLTGWTVNGKAV
-2705 ALTSGSTVPY
+2705 PAVPGSGNTLTWTIDNGYTTKPNVTAYHVEAQFSAGEYAVTYNGQPTGGTLTASVGSGKQVSGGTNVTFRATPNEGYEIDKWTVNGQSVSAAGTYTLNVTGNSTVAVSFKQMMKVTASVNGQP
-2715 GSNVTFTVTP
+2715 GEITITAGGKTVTDGWVSSGTDVTFTVTP
-2725 SGTDMVDSWSVNG
+2725 DHADDMV
-2738 QVDSEN
+2738 QVW
-2744 KMTETKDAETIYTVT
+2744 KVGETPVDEMSDTADAPLTWTVKNVTADT
-2759 NVTSSKDIQVKV
+2759 NVTATLVK
-2771 IERPNYTVTVANNI
+2771 RPTYTITVTHEGEGAVAAEPTSVKRGGSTTI
-2785 TNGSVSI
+2785 TATPKDTNYYLKKWVVDGSDQAAS
-2792 VGGENGKITVPRNGS
+2792 GK
-2807 VTLKATAKD
+2807 
-2816 VYNMFGSW
+2816 
-2824 SVNGETLTQE
+2824 TLTLRE
-2834 KSAELKLDSIKKD
+2834 IRKD
-2847 TTVSATF
+2847 TTVK
-2854 RGAVSYN
+2854 AVFDEAISYN
-2861 VTLNVNKTAVANEN
+2861 VTLDVQGATAGTTVTAKANGSAINPQKDSPANVVGGSELVFMAKPAMENEN
-2875 VSVTVKNATQNQII
+2875 LNKQMVAKWTVRVKGVERKDLSSIANVLTIPSLEGKTEVSVEFITYQGFNIPTDSTDQGYKIESVNRTPADTKPAT
-2889 QPGTTSERAASVLG
+2889 
-2903 GSKLVFTA
+2903 
-2911 NDAEGNTMVGAWK
+2911 
-2924 INGQVQDNLSKEM
+2924 
-2937 VINGLTGAANVEVT
+2937 
-2951 FVPEVLYSIPGN
+2951 
-2963 GSNYTVTEIQKV
+2963 
-2975 PRDYGTE
+2975 
-2982 QQIRAGG
+2982 QIRAGG
-2989 TVEFEVK
+2989 TVEFVVKPVK
-2996 AKDVGKSITEIELNK
+2996 AGAIVTDVVLSNPN
-3011 CGDVTTT
+3011 CGTVTKTK
-3018 PQADGSIKVTIKN
+3018 QQDGSMKIKVENVNAHVTIQS
-3031 VKANIE
+3031 VAVE
-3037 LTDVKVV
+3037 DG
-3044 SSIPL
+3044 IPL
-3049 RITTPSN
+3049 KITPPSN
-3056 GTITVKKGGTALNNG
+3056 GTITVKNG
-3071 DKVMEADE
+3071 DTELKSGAKVQKEAI

-3085 PKSNYAL
+3085 PNSNYTL
-3092 DTLTVTGAEQQP
+3092 DQLTVDGATKQ
-3104 NGVYKVKTGV
+3104 NDGTYKVNAKATAL
-3114 TEVTV
+3114 TV

-3124 STGGGGGG
+3124 ASSSGGGG

-3212 TAQNPFVDVKEG
+3212 TAQNPFVDVKKG

>member
-10 LAVVMVVSLAPQ
+10 LALCMLVSLAPQ

-27 KAADEEGDT
+27 KAAGPT
-36 SSKDAFGLPTE
+36 NSSGQTNAFGLPTE
-47 VDQSQ
+47 VDPSQ
-52 QNKDLSS
+52 QNKDLRS

-90 HGATKSNGEQ
+90 HGATESKGTQ

-105 WSNSTDV
+105 WSNSTNV

-135 NLVFDASAQELRLYV
+135 NLVFDASAKELRLYV
-150 TNKER
+150 TNKDR
-155 KVSNVVPFGTD
+155 KVSNVVQFGKD
-166 SKFIKELKFYQT
+166 SQFIKELKFYQT

-192 GNDTLMVYV
+192 GKDTLMVYV

-206 NTDSVDSIHEFS
+206 DTDSVDSIKEYK
-218 LNGNTLKDEGQ
+218 LEGSNLSYTNR
-229 KINLGDVLDGGR
+229 KINLGEVLDGGK

-281 TVNVNDLKNSKYGD
+281 TVNVNDLKNKSYGSYTD
-295 YSELEKSYLTVYDGN
+295 LEKSYLTVYDGDN
-310 DGWKLKEKWKLLN
+310 GWTRKMKQTLLS
-323 SNGGAQGR
+323 SNNGAQGR
-331 ARFAGVTIGNFSSAP
+331 ARFAGVTIGNFSDPP
-346 SNGVAPEV
+346 SDGVAPEV
-354 IAVGYYDKNDNYKD
+354 IAVGYYDNNSDFKG
-368 CSLDTGKLLL
+368 CSLNTGKLLL

-384 PGKTEAESKWNENYK
+384 PGKTEAESKWNEKYK

-456 IVDGSGMD
+456 IVEGSGMD
-464 KNRGIGGYIINNTGI
+464 KNRGINGYIINNTGI

-489 NPQGREQVYYVEY
+489 NQQGREQVYYVEY

-511 FLCIGQLYKTASVTG
+511 FLCIGQLYKTGSTITNADGEKIHTASDTF
-526 KDEEGNKIYQSSEN
+526 S
-540 FKRWTDG
+540 RWTDD

-565 NEDAVLAKIKEISYG
+565 NNDAVLAKIKEISYG

-691 YDVKYPKGTQP
+691 YDVKYPEGTQP

-775 YGTGTITESITKSTD
+775 YGTGTITESITNSKEESYN
-790 TRVSFEYEYEGSV
+790 FNYEYEGSV

-868 LGYLVN
+868 LGYLVS

-891 TTNSMVLSWDSG
+891 TTDSMVLSWDSG

-912 YRYIEGRKNPFVLV
+912 YRYIEGRQKPFVLV

-939 EYTLTGLAPNT
+939 EYTLTGLAANAE
-950 QYQYA
+950 YKYA

-962 GNNES
+962 GNKES

-985 HISGPGNVTALLGQQ
+985 HISGPGNVTALLGQK

-1009 PATYRDFAY
+1009 LETYRDFTF

-1031 IEDATQE
+1031 IKDATQD

-1062 SSSEPIPFY
+1062 TSSEPIPFY

-1085 ATLKVT
+1085 AALTVKGCT
-1091 EHKGGKG
+1091 EGSGK
-1098 TKDEPFIGQ
+1098 KNDPYIGQ
-1107 SDYLTIGKGEAVTE
+1107 SDYNTLTTTTE
-1121 TKITSYTATATTADN
+1121 TGKTTKAYTVTKDGVTLTV
-1136 KTIKLDIYKVDDTTP
+1136 YQVSDTNN
-1151 TAYIGIGTDASGNT
+1151 YIGVGEVIKEDKTVST
-1165 VYYSV
+1165 VYYAV
-1170 TANEDATKFTAGT
+1170 TKNDDTFTAGAKLVEKT
-1183 QLKESTVYTW
+1183 NYTW
-1193 KNGSEELK
+1193 KKTDGTVVTPPDGTTPDDVLTQK
-1201 VPNGISPESA
+1201 V
-1211 LTEKLGDGDQKTT
+1211 GDTTYMLAVVLDDQK
-1224 YYQAVALNETTHEP
+1224 QP
-1238 TDYLYRDSKVYT
+1238 TECLYVDGELYDM
-1250 TSGAEATGVDSSKLY
+1250 SGNKKPDAEQTKTAY
-1265 LVHSKTDSQYILS
+1265 LVHGKQTNQYILS
-1278 RNETTSSAAAGSET
+1278 LTNTTASGSGSTAEEEMAT
-1292 DGAGDTTETK
+1292 I
-1302 YYELKITTTQA
+1302 YYELTKTTTSTS
-1313 AEEGGTATTTYALS
+1313 EGNGNGTTTYSLAQLS
-1327 SALTYTA
+1327 VSSVNTIGSHVNPDLSLYT
-1334 KHKIDIYT
+1334 
-1342 NPTFTLHQT
+1342 T
-1351 ETQETVTPETRKAGN
+1351 EVETSRDVVTSTAGS
-1366 GTALL
+1366 GTELS
-1371 LTTTTTNTSNNDES
+1371 LTTTTKNTSNKDEP

-1399 GTVSTLTGKTG
+1399 GTVSTLTGKTNDKG
-1410 TNGRDTKTWTAPV
+1410 MDTKTWTAPV

-1447 VQTVQ
+1447 VQTVRDT
-1452 EDAESTTE
+1452 EASE
-1460 TVYTLDSEI
+1460 TVYTLDSKI

-1474 SSVALKTRQQTIQKN
+1474 SQIKLTTRQQTIKKN
-1489 NDKISAG
+1489 GETISAEL
-1496 TSSVVNGVTY
+1496 SSEVAGVTY
-1506 KYRLASATNETSITG
+1506 KYRLSSAAATETDIDGAS
-1521 TGDSFDF
+1521 F

-1539 AYDKDGKK
+1539 AYKGDKK
-1547 LASTTINIKRKPI
+1547 LASTTINVKRKPI
-1560 KLSVVLPSDQDDH
+1560 RLSVKLPSDGGST
-1573 QSYNAPTKKSE
+1573 QSYYAPTNKSD
-1584 ITFTGQDKMK
+1584 IKFTGTDELK

-1599 PNDAIL
+1599 PDNAIL

-1635 ALAATKK
+1635 APAATKK
-1642 AISDLLEKYEFTFV
+1642 AIADLLEKYEFTFV

-1675 GGKVVARKGANSRTF
+1675 GGTVVARKGANGRTF
-1690 TTGAAV
+1690 ITGAAV
-1696 AYNSVITFD
+1696 AYSSVVTFD
-1705 ATPRAGYMVKE
+1705 ATPNAGHMVKE

-1724 TSDAAG
+1724 TPDATG

-1741 VTIKNKR
+1741 VTTKNKR

-1771 SDSHKITFSAGEGGS
+1771 SDSHKITFSASAGGS
-1786 LTAKL
+1786 LKAAL
-1791 KDGATLTNPQD
+1791 ADGSELENEQK
-1802 VPEGAEVT
+1802 VPEGSNIT
-1810 FTAAPDNSKGVQR
+1810 FTAAPSGSKGVKS
-1823 WTVDGNPYYW
+1823 WTVDGKPYCW
-1833 PGTTDL
+1833 PDTTEL

-1844 LTLKNISDDRT
+1844 LTLKNISKDRT
-1855 VHVDFTAAATHTITT
+1855 VRVDFTEAEAAIHAITAN
-1870 GYTTEN
+1870 YITESG
-1876 AETVTGVSISA
+1876 AAVTGLNITA
-1887 KLASGAD
+1887 KLASGTNA
-1894 IDLTKEKVQDGAAV
+1894 DLTKVPDGAAV
-1908 TFTVNGLTSNHT
+1908 TFTVNGLTSNYT
-1920 VKEWLV
+1920 IKEWQV
-1926 DGQTAT
+1926 DGQAAA
-1932 GSNGQTSFTLR
+1932 GSVGQTSFTLR
-1943 DIKGNHTV
+1943 NIIAHHTV
-1951 KAVIAVATAHTLT
+1951 TAVIAVAAEHTLT
-1964 FKAIGAD
+1964 FKVVDEAD
-1971 GEEITDASIAK
+1971 NDIDSSIAT

-1996 RVAAYTP
+1996 QVAAYTP
-2003 IDFNVEVGE
+2003 IDFSVEFINKG
-2012 NYYVKLKIAI
+2012 YYVSRWENAQAN
-2022 RPGMKLETEEDGW
+2022 E
-2035 SDNVTVDPEDIHKAT
+2035 SDKSKAT
-2050 LTDWN
+2050 LNGWN
-2055 ADTLVTVTVKEKP
+2055 ADTLVKVFIAKKP
-2068 VVTFNDGAKG
+2068 VVTFSGDG
-2078 KLTVKYSHDGQDYTL
+2078 
-2093 DASSPNHHVE
+2093 N
-2103 YGERIYVTA
+2103 
-2112 TPDDGYYV
+2112 
-2120 ASIVIAGSE
+2120 
-2129 HGTMVSSTLDGRN
+2129 
-2142 PGAVTRETVGLLD
+2142 
-2155 QDGLTVSATYAR
+2155 
-2167 KPVVTFT
+2167 
-2174 GDDHITV
+2174 ITV
-2181 TAKQGDKELKT
+2181 TAKQGDNDLVNEH
-2192 GDWVDK
+2192 WVEMS
-2198 FSGDIVFT
+2198 SGDIIFT
-2206 AKPKVVGYE
+2206 ATPKKGWE
-2215 TASWTVDEQSGVSY
+2215 TEGWNGLTYSAVDNAA
-2229 QTVSGND
+2229 ND
-2236 DTTYTKEG
+2236 NTTYTQSG
-2244 AITSDVTVSVT
+2244 PITGNVDIQVTAQKIPEYNLKLSVQDLNESDYGGTVS
-2255 GRAIPQPTL
+2255 
-2264 TMSVETIDEDG
+2264 
-2275 AHGTLKA
+2275 A
-2282 NVTRKNLT
+2282 NITRKQLEKYT
-2290 AELTQSGT
+2290 DSIPEGTSGNKN
-2298 FYRDSNLTITAT
+2298 FYRDSDIVITAT
-2310 PDQGYRVQSWTID
+2310 PAEGYCVQEWTID
-2323 GKTTESS
+2323 GVTKPTRAKTW
-2330 ALTQTLTNCQNPVSV
+2330 TLPNCQENAEVK
-2345 TVRFVKLGAGIT
+2345 VRFVKEVSGIT
-2357 FTKEATG
+2357 FGPVGESREEGYISAAVSNDESILSSAASGVNIAAGQPISFTAT
-2364 GVITEAKTNT
+2364 AQ
-2374 GLDAMPD
+2374 P
-2381 AEGGVTLGENIS
+2381 
-2393 ITLTAKPHTG
+2393 G
-2403 YEVKDWLV
+2403 YEVEGWYVNNVRDNDAGKKTIYTYLNSTSKSSIYIEPKFQQVEYNITTGDNVTVNDQTSTTARGGTSLTFKATPPTGQQLTGWRV
-2411 NGISQKTGSETFTY
+2411 NGKAVPGS
-2425 TSDGNTGAHITPVF
+2425 GNT
-2439 QTIVYDITAKADPDN
+2439 
-2454 IGKVTISGLTNG
+2454 LT
-2466 QARGSDNL
+2466 
-2474 TFEAIPNPGYIVT
+2474 
-2487 GWTING
+2487 
-2493 QNQNTTGNSFL
+2493 
-2504 WTVPVGKPVSTVYE
+2504 WTVENGYTIEPNVTEYHVEAQFS
-2518 VLAKMEAGKYTLTY
+2518 AGKYSVTY
-2532 DQPDNGSLTASS
+2532 DQPTGGKLT
-2544 NGKTVENGAD
+2544 T
-2554 DVLGGT
+2554 
-2560 KITFTAT
+2560 
-2567 PDEHYEVDHW
+2567 
-2577 TVGEQTQNGGNTLD
+2577 
-2591 VTVASNTTVSVTYKL
+2591 TVASGTKVS
-2606 KQYSVDL
+2606 
-2613 TQGANG
+2613 GG
-2619 TARAPQT
+2619 TR
-2626 GSVNANTDV
+2626 V
-2635 TFTATPE
+2635 TFTATPNE
-2642 TGYHLKH
+2642 GYEIDKWTVNNAPVSAGDTYTLNVTENSTVAVSFKKMMKVTAFVTGQPGKI
-2649 WLVNGETRK
+2649 
-2658 TETNSLNLTITGN
+2658 TITAG
-2671 TQVQPVFEIDALT
+2671 
-2684 VNYGLASDSKQARIQ
+2684 GK
-2699 ATVNGV
+2699 
-2705 ALTSGSTVPY
+2705 
-2715 GSNVTFTVTP
+2715 TVTDGWVS
-2725 SGTDMVDSWSVNG
+2725 SGTDVTFKVTPDHADDMV
-2738 QVDSEN
+2738 QVW
-2744 KMTETKDAETIYTVT
+2744 KVGETPVAEMSDTADAPLTWTVKNVTADT
-2759 NVTSSKDIQVKV
+2759 NVTATLVK
-2771 IERPNYTVTVANNI
+2771 RPTYTITVTYEGNGAVVAEPTSVKRGGSTTI
-2785 TNGSVSI
+2785 TAIPKDTNYYLKKWVVDGSDQTAS
-2792 VGGENGKITVPRNGS
+2792 GK
-2807 VTLKATAKD
+2807 
-2816 VYNMFGSW
+2816 
-2824 SVNGETLTQE
+2824 TLTLSE
-2834 KSAELKLDSIKKD
+2834 IRKD
-2847 TTVSATF
+2847 TTVK
-2854 RGAVSYN
+2854 AVFDEAISYN
-2861 VTLNVNKTAVANEN
+2861 VTLDVQGATAGTTVTAKANGSAINPKKDSPANVVGGSELVFMAKPAMENEN
-2875 VSVTVKNATQNQII
+2875 LNKQMVAKWTVRVKGVERKDLSSIANVLTIPSLEGKTEVSVEFITYQGFNIPTASTDQKYEIKN
-2889 QPGTTSERAASVLG
+2889 
-2903 GSKLVFTA
+2903 
-2911 NDAEGNTMVGAWK
+2911 
-2924 INGQVQDNLSKEM
+2924 
-2937 VINGLTGAANVEVT
+2937 VT
-2951 FVPEVLYSIPGN
+2951 RTPDD
-2963 GSNYTVTEIQKV
+2963 TE
-2975 PRDYGTE
+2975 PDT
-2982 QQIRAGG
+2982 QIRAGG
-2989 TVEFEVK
+2989 TVEFLVK
-2996 AKDVGKSITEIELNK
+2996 PVKVGAVITDVVLSD
-3011 CGDVTTT
+3011 CGTVTKTK
-3018 PQADGSIKVTIKN
+3018 QQDGSMKIRIEN
-3031 VKANIE
+3031 VKANVTI
-3037 LTDVKVV
+3037 TDVKVENG
-3044 SSIPL
+3044 IPL
-3049 RITTPSN
+3049 TITEPSN
-3056 GTITVKKGGTALNNG
+3056 GRITVKNG
-3071 DKVMEADE
+3071 DTELKNDDKVQKGAT

-3085 PKSNYAL
+3085 PNSNYTL
-3092 DTLTVTGAEQQP
+3092 DQLTVNGATKQ
-3104 NGVYKVKTGV
+3104 NDGTYKVNANATAL
-3114 TEVTV
+3114 TV

-3124 STGGGGGG
+3124 ASSSGGGGGG
-3132 GGGGGAV
+3132 GGGGGVV
-3139 STYTLTFDTNGGS
+3139 SIYTLTFDTNGGS

-3205 KWTQNGG
+3205 KWTQSG
-3212 TAQNPFVDVKEG
+3212 TAENPFVDVKEG

-3274 GKNPFTDVKADAYY
+3274 GKNPFTDVQADAYY

>member
-27 KAADEEGDT
+27 KAAGPT
-36 SSKDAFGLPTE
+36 NSSGKTDAFGLPTE
-47 VDQSQ
+47 VDPSQ
-52 QNKDLSS
+52 QNKDLRS

-90 HGATKSNGEQ
+90 EGAANGKGEQ
-100 ISSFR
+100 MSSFR
-105 WSNSTDV
+105 WSNSTEM
-112 GNAKRIATVAFDP
+112 GNINRLVNVAFDP
-125 NGTGRDEYIA
+125 YGTGRDEYIA
-135 NLVFDASAQELRLYV
+135 TLAFDDRADRLRLYV
-150 TNKER
+150 TNKVR
-155 KVSNVVPFGTD
+155 KVVNSID
-166 SKFIKELKFYQT
+166 LCDADAAFINELKFYQT
-178 RSMLCLTAGDFDGD
+178 RAMLCLTAGDFDGD
-192 GNDTLMVYV
+192 GKDTLMVYV
-201 PGNNT
+201 PGNNKSL
-206 NTDSVDSIHEFS
+206 DSVDSIHEFQLS
-218 LNGNTLKDEGQ
+218 GSTLTDKGQ
-229 KINLGDVLDGGR
+229 RINLGEVLDGGK

-261 LSVDMEAGDVDLD
+261 LSVDMEVGDVDLD

-281 TVNVNDLKNSKYGD
+281 TVNVNDLKNKSYGSYTD
-295 YSELEKSYLTVYDGN
+295 LEKSYLTVYDGDN
-310 DGWKLKEKWKLLN
+310 GWTQKMKRTLLS
-323 SNGGAQGR
+323 SNNGAQGR

-354 IAVGYYDKNDNYKD
+354 IAVGYYDNNNDFKG
-368 CSLDTGKLLL
+368 CSLNTGKLLL

-384 PGKTEAESKWNENYK
+384 TNGDWTERYK

-511 FLCIGQLYKTASVTG
+511 FLRIGQLYKTASQTG
-526 KDEEGNKIYQSSEN
+526 TSEDGEPIYTSAGDFS
-540 FKRWTDG
+540 RWTDG

-608 FGQKVGDQTGVSASG
+608 IGKSTSTETEVHASG
-623 SFGFDVM
+623 SFGFDIM

-691 YDVKYPKGTQP
+691 YDVKYPDNTPQKQ
-702 KKESTMMLSVAMKPV
+702 ESTMMLSVAMQPV

-760 ASDEHSWRYGEAKQY
+760 AKDKHSWQYGEPKQY
-775 YGTGTITESITKSTD
+775 YGTGTITESITTATGQSK
-790 TRVSFEYEYEGSV
+790 SFEYEYEGSV

-985 HISGPGNVTALLGQQ
+985 HISGPGNVTAPLGQQ

-1071 SDAAMLTVGMPTAD
+1071 SDAAMLTVGIPTAD

-1183 QLKESTVYTW
+1183 QLKESTVYAW
-1193 KNGSEELK
+1193 KNGDA
-1201 VPNGISPESA
+1201 A
-1211 LTEKLGDGDQKTT
+1211 LTVPEGTSPDTALTKELVSAGEKTT
-1224 YYQAVALNETTHEP
+1224 YYQAVVLKDATYEP
-1238 TDYLYRDSKVYT
+1238 TDYLYRDGKVYHT
-1250 TSGAEATGVDSSKLY
+1250 DGTEATGVDSSKLY
-1265 LVHSKTDSQYILS
+1265 LVHGQSDSQYILS
-1278 RNETTSSAAAGSET
+1278 QTVTTIADETTGSET
-1292 DGAGDTTETK
+1292 EGAGDTTETK
-1302 YYELKITTTQA
+1302 YYELKISTSPATG
-1313 AEEGGTATTTYALS
+1313 EGGTATTTYALS
-1327 SALTYTA
+1327 DALTYTA
-1334 KHKIDIYT
+1334 EHKIGDYT
-1342 NPTFTLHQT
+1342 NPSFTLHQT
-1351 ETQETVTPETRKAGN
+1351 ETKETVTPETREAGI
-1366 GTALL
+1366 GTALS
-1371 LTTTTTNTSNNDES
+1371 LTTTTKNTSNKNEL

-1410 TNGRDTKTWTAPV
+1410 ANGTDTKTWRAPIA
-1423 SGLYAITTTT
+1423 GLYAITTTT
-1433 AGGTASEPQYYLAG
+1433 AGGTASAPQYYLAG
-1447 VQTVQ
+1447 VQTVRGT
-1452 EDAESTTE
+1452 DESE

-1469 SGEYG
+1469 SGKYG
-1474 SSVALKTRQQTIQKN
+1474 SPIPLKTRQQTIQKN
-1489 NDKISAG
+1489 NGKISAG
-1496 TSSVVNGVTY
+1496 TSSVVNDVTY
-1506 KYRLASATNETSITG
+1506 KYRLASATNEIPITG
-1521 TGDSFDF
+1521 TNF
-1528 DAPKAGTYVVS
+1528 DAPKAGTYVVL
-1539 AYDKDGKK
+1539 AYQDGKK

-1560 KLSVVLPSDQDDH
+1560 TLSVKLPRDEGGT
-1573 QSYNAPTKKSE
+1573 QSYDAPANKSD
-1584 ITFTGQDKMK
+1584 IMFTGTDKLK

-1599 PNDAIL
+1599 LGGDIL

-1615 IKRDTSGRFEITL
+1615 DKRDTSGRFEITL
-1628 SLNNGEN
+1628 SLNNGDN
-1635 ALAATKK
+1635 ASDATKK
-1642 AISDLLEKYEFTFV
+1642 RIADLLEKYEFTFV

-1661 SEQQTGTVAYSAGE
+1661 SEQQTGTVAYSVGE
-1675 GGKVVARKGANSRTF
+1675 GGTVVARKGAGGRTF
-1690 TTGAAV
+1690 TTDAPV
-1696 AYNSVITFD
+1696 AYGSVITFD
-1705 ATPRAGYMVKE
+1705 ATPKAGHMVKE

-1724 TSDAAG
+1724 TPDATG

-1748 LTVKSFSSND
+1748 LTVKSFSRND

-1791 KDGATLTNPQD
+1791 KDGATLTNPQN

-1823 WTVDGNPYYW
+1823 WTVDDKPYYW

-1844 LTLKNISDDRT
+1844 LTLKNISKDWAVR
-1855 VHVDFTAAATHTITT
+1855 VDFTEAEAATHAITAN
-1870 GYTTEN
+1870 YITESG
-1876 AETVTGVSISA
+1876 AAVTGLNITA
-1887 KLASGAD
+1887 KLASGTNA
-1894 IDLTKEKVQDGAAV
+1894 DLTKVPDGAAV
-1908 TFTVNGLTSNHT
+1908 TFTVNGLTSNYT
-1920 VKEWLV
+1920 IKEWQV
-1926 DGQTAT
+1926 DGRDAA
-1932 GSNGQTSFTLR
+1932 GSVGQTSFTLR
-1943 DIKGNHTV
+1943 NITTNHTV
-1951 KAVIAVATAHTLT
+1951 TAVIAVAAEHTLT
-1964 FKAIGAD
+1964 FKVIDAANKEI
-1971 GEEITDASIAK
+1971 ITDTTIAK
-1982 LTATSRGKTITSGS
+1982 LTATSRGTDITSGS
-1996 RVAAYTP
+1996 QVAAYTP
-2003 IDFNVEVGE
+2003 IDFNVKLNES
-2012 NYYVKLKIAI
+2012 YYV
-2022 RPGMKLETEEDGW
+2022 TGW
-2035 SDNVTVDPEDIHKAT
+2035 ENAQANESDKSKAT
-2050 LTDWN
+2050 LNGWN
-2055 ADTLVTVTVKEKP
+2055 ADTLVTVTIAKKP
-2068 VVTFNDGAKG
+2068 VVTFRGEG
-2078 KLTVKYSHDGQDYTL
+2078 K
-2093 DASSPNHHVE
+2093 
-2103 YGERIYVTA
+2103 
-2112 TPDDGYYV
+2112 
-2120 ASIVIAGSE
+2120 
-2129 HGTMVSSTLDGRN
+2129 
-2142 PGAVTRETVGLLD
+2142 
-2155 QDGLTVSATYAR
+2155 
-2167 KPVVTFT
+2167 
-2174 GDDHITV
+2174 ITV
-2181 TAKQGDKELKT
+2181 TAMQGGKPLENNH
-2192 GDWVDK
+2192 WVEMS
-2198 FSGDIVFT
+2198 SGDIIFT
-2206 AKPKVVGYE
+2206 ATPEKGWE
-2215 TASWTVDEQSGVSY
+2215 TKEWNVTGWTPENNNA
-2229 QTVSGND
+2229 ND
-2236 DTTYTKEG
+2236 NTTYTQSG
-2244 AITSDVTVSVT
+2244 PITGNVDIQVTAQKIPECNLKLSVQDMGDNEYGGTVS
-2255 GRAIPQPTL
+2255 
-2264 TMSVETIDEDG
+2264 
-2275 AHGTLKA
+2275 A
-2282 NVTRKNLT
+2282 NITRKQLEKYT
-2290 AELTQSGT
+2290 DSIPEGTSGNKN
-2298 FYRDSNLTITAT
+2298 FYRDSDIVITAT
-2310 PDQGYRVQSWTID
+2310 PAEGYRVQDWTID
-2323 GKTTESS
+2323 GETATSTDTEW
-2330 ALTQTLTNCQNPVSV
+2330 TLSGLRKDAEVK
-2345 TVRFVKLGAGIT
+2345 VRFVKLVTGIT
-2357 FTKEATG
+2357 FGPVGKDSKGGYISAAVANEQSILNDATG
-2364 GVITEAKTNT
+2364 GA
-2374 GLDAMPD
+2374 
-2381 AEGGVTLGENIS
+2381 NIAVGRP
-2393 ITLTAKPHTG
+2393 IDFTATVQPG
-2403 YEVKDWLV
+2403 YEVEGWYVNNVRDNDAGKKTIYTYLNSTSKSSIYIEPKFQQVEYNITTGDNVTVNDQTSTTARGGTSLTFKATPPTGQQLTGWRV
-2411 NGISQKTGSETFTY
+2411 NGKAVPGS
-2425 TSDGNTGAHITPVF
+2425 GNT
-2439 QTIVYDITAKADPDN
+2439 
-2454 IGKVTISGLTNG
+2454 LT
-2466 QARGSDNL
+2466 
-2474 TFEAIPNPGYIVT
+2474 
-2487 GWTING
+2487 
-2493 QNQNTTGNSFL
+2493 
-2504 WTVPVGKPVSTVYE
+2504 WTVENGYTIEPNVTEYHVEAQFS
-2518 VLAKMEAGKYTLTY
+2518 AGKYSVTY
-2532 DQPDNGSLTASS
+2532 DQPTGGKLT
-2544 NGKTVENGAD
+2544 T
-2554 DVLGGT
+2554 
-2560 KITFTAT
+2560 
-2567 PDEHYEVDHW
+2567 
-2577 TVGEQTQNGGNTLD
+2577 
-2591 VTVASNTTVSVTYKL
+2591 TVASGTKVS
-2606 KQYSVDL
+2606 
-2613 TQGANG
+2613 GG
-2619 TARAPQT
+2619 TR
-2626 GSVNANTDV
+2626 V
-2635 TFTATPE
+2635 TFTATPNE
-2642 TGYHLKH
+2642 GYEIDQWTVNNKPVSAGDTYTLNVTENSTVAVSFKKMMKVTAFVTGQPGKI
-2649 WLVNGETRK
+2649 
-2658 TETNSLNLTITGN
+2658 TITAG
-2671 TQVQPVFEIDALT
+2671 
-2684 VNYGLASDSKQARIQ
+2684 GK
-2699 ATVNGV
+2699 
-2705 ALTSGSTVPY
+2705 
-2715 GSNVTFTVTP
+2715 TVTDGWVS
-2725 SGTDMVDSWSVNG
+2725 SGTDVTFKVTPDHADDMV
-2738 QVDSEN
+2738 QVW
-2744 KMTETKDAETIYTVT
+2744 KVGETPVAEMSDTADAPLTWTVKNVTADT
-2759 NVTSSKDIQVKV
+2759 NVTATLV
-2771 IERPNYTVTVANNI
+2771 ERPTYTIIVTYEGNGAVAAEPTSVKRGGSTTITAIPKDTNYYLKKWVVD
-2785 TNGSVSI
+2785 GSDQTAS
-2792 VGGENGKITVPRNGS
+2792 GK
-2807 VTLKATAKD
+2807 
-2816 VYNMFGSW
+2816 
-2824 SVNGETLTQE
+2824 TLTLRE
-2834 KSAELKLDSIKKD
+2834 IRKD
-2847 TTVSATF
+2847 TTVK
-2854 RGAVSYN
+2854 AVFDEAISYN
-2861 VTLNVNKTAVANEN
+2861 VTLDVQGATAGTTVTATANGSAINPQKDSPANVVGGSELVFTAKPATNNEGNNTQMVAEWTVKGHPELTTIANVLKIPSLTSATEVTVKFVSYEGFKIPTDGSGYTVKVVNRTPSDTMPTTEIRKNGDLTFTVGLATDYTTISKLTVNGYDCITGKLIDNKSKPDNCDSVSAVKNSDGTYA
-2875 VSVTVKNATQNQII
+2875 VTVKNITSNIVLNAEAHKVVIGNSLVVPATLMNNPELDEPGKI
-2889 QPGTTSERAASVLG
+2889 QAKLETNLTGRKDGTAFYDIALKYKDADGQWVEVKQDNFPANGVDVVLKYPTGTTSNDTFKIVHMLT
-2903 GSKLVFTA
+2903 TA
-2911 NDAEGNTMVGAWK
+2911 GKA
-2924 INGQVQDNLSKEM
+2924 GQVE
-2937 VINGLTGAANVEVT
+2937 
-2951 FVPEVLYSIPGN
+2951 
-2963 GSNYTVTEIQKV
+2963 
-2975 PRDYGTE
+2975 
-2982 QQIRAGG
+2982 
-2989 TVEFEVK
+2989 EVK
-2996 AKDVGKSITEIELNK
+2996 FTKKSDGLHFHVDSLSPFGVSWVK
-3011 CGDVTTT
+3011 YVAPT
-3018 PQADGSIKVTIKN
+3018 P
-3031 VKANIE
+3031 
-3037 LTDVKVV
+3037 
-3044 SSIPL
+3044 
-3049 RITTPSN
+3049 
-3056 GTITVKKGGTALNNG
+3056 
-3071 DKVMEADE
+3071 
-3079 LTITAT
+3079 
-3085 PKSNYAL
+3085 
-3092 DTLTVTGAEQQP
+3092 
-3104 NGVYKVKTGV
+3104 
-3114 TEVTV
+3114 
-3119 AATFK
+3119 
-3124 STGGGGGG
+3124 GGGGGG

-3205 KWTQNGG
+3205 KWTQNG
-3212 TAQNPFVDVKEG
+3212 TAENPFVDVKEG

-3336 MPFTDVEADAYYAK
+3336 MPFADVEADAYYAK

>member
-27 KAADEEGDT
+27 KAANPT
-36 SSKDAFGLPTE
+36 NSSGETNAFGLPTE
-47 VDQSQ
+47 VDPSQ
-52 QNKDLSS
+52 QNKDLRS

-90 HGATKSNGEQ
+90 HGATKSKGDQ
-100 ISSFR
+100 IFSFR
-105 WSNSTDV
+105 WSNSTNV

-135 NLVFDASAQELRLYV
+135 NLVFDASTQELRLYV
-150 TNKER
+150 TNKDR
-155 KVSNVVPFGTD
+155 KVSNVVPFGAD

-192 GNDTLMVYV
+192 GQDTLMVYV

-206 NTDSVDSIHEFS
+206 DTDSVDSIKEYKLAGS
-218 LNGNTLKDEGQ
+218 NLSYTNR
-229 KINLGDVLDGGR
+229 KINLGEVLDGGK

-281 TVNVNDLKNSKYGD
+281 TVNVNDLKNKSYDGHTG
-295 YSELEKSYLTVYDGN
+295 LEKSYLTVYDGDN
-310 DGWKLKEKWKLLN
+310 GWTQKMKQPLLN
-323 SNGGAQGR
+323 SNNGAQGR
-331 ARFAGVTIGNFSSAP
+331 ARFAGVTIGNFSDPP
-346 SNGVAPEV
+346 SDGVAPEV
-354 IAVGYYDKNDNYKD
+354 IAVGYYDNNSDFKG
-368 CSLDTGKLLL
+368 CSLNTGKLLL

-384 PGKTEAESKWNENYK
+384 PGKTEAESKWNANYK

-489 NPQGREQVYYVEY
+489 NKQGREQVYYVEY
-502 HKQESFHKE
+502 HKQETFDKE
-511 FLCIGQLYKTASVTG
+511 FLRIGQLYKTASQNGTSADG
-526 KDEEGNKIYQSSEN
+526 EPIYTSAGDFS
-540 FKRWTDG
+540 RWTDG

-565 NEDAVLAKIKEISYG
+565 NNDAVLAKIKKITYG

-608 FGQKVGDQTGVSASG
+608 FGQSVGNQMGASFSG
-623 SFGFDVM
+623 SFGFDIM

-651 HTFTVGGGTTNTKE
+651 HTFTVGGGTTNTKT

-691 YDVKYPKGTQP
+691 YDVKYPEGTQP

-760 ASDEHSWRYGEAKQY
+760 AGDKHSWRYGEPKQY
-775 YGTGTITESITKSTD
+775 YGTGTITESITNSKEESYN
-790 TRVSFEYEYEGSV
+790 FNYEYEGSV

-868 LGYLVN
+868 LGYLVS

-912 YRYIEGRKNPFVLV
+912 YRYIEGRKNPFVFV

-939 EYTLTGLAPNT
+939 EYTLTGLAANT
-950 QYQYA
+950 EYKYA

-985 HISGPGNVTALLGQQ
+985 HISGPGNVTAPLGQQ

-1031 IEDATQE
+1031 IEDATQK

-1043 EVTSNLNGTM
+1043 EVTSDLNGTM
-1053 FRCMVEGNT
+1053 FRCMVEGKT

-1071 SDAAMLTVGMPTAD
+1071 SDAAMLTVGMPTAE
-1085 ATLKVT
+1085 AALKVT
-1091 EHKGGKG
+1091 KHKGGKG

-1107 SDYLTIGKGEAVTE
+1107 SDYNTLTTTTE
-1121 TKITSYTATATTADN
+1121 TGKTTKAYTVTKDGITLTVYQVS
-1136 KTIKLDIYKVDDTTP
+1136 DTNN
-1151 TAYIGIGTDASGNT
+1151 YIGVGEVIKEDKTVST
-1165 VYYSV
+1165 VYYAV
-1170 TANEDATKFTAGT
+1170 TKNDDTFTAGAKLDEET
-1183 QLKESTVYTW
+1183 NYTW
-1193 KNGSEELK
+1193 KKTDGT
-1201 VPNGISPESA
+1201 VVSPPDGTTPDDV
-1211 LTEKLGDGDQKTT
+1211 LTKEVGGTT
-1224 YYQAVALNETTHEP
+1224 YMLAVVLDNQKQP
-1238 TDYLYRDSKVYT
+1238 TECLYVDGELYD
-1250 TSGAEATGVDSSKLY
+1250 TSGNKKPDAEQTKTAY
-1265 LVHSKTDSQYILS
+1265 LVHGKQDNQYILS
-1278 RNETTSSAAAGSET
+1278 LTNTTTSGSDSTAEEEMATIYYELTKTTTSTSEGNGNETTTYNLAQLSVSSVNNIGSYENPNLSLYTTEVET
-1292 DGAGDTTETK
+1292 SRNVVTSTAGAGTE
-1302 YYELKITTTQA
+1302 
-1313 AEEGGTATTTYALS
+1313 LS
-1327 SALTYTA
+1327 
-1334 KHKIDIYT
+1334 
-1342 NPTFTLHQT
+1342 
-1351 ETQETVTPETRKAGN
+1351 
-1366 GTALL
+1366 
-1371 LTTTTTNTSNNDES
+1371 LTTTTKNTSNKDEP

-1399 GTVSTLTGKTG
+1399 GTVSTLTGRTDASG
-1410 TNGRDTKTWTAPV
+1410 EDTKQWRAPIA
-1423 SGLYAITTTT
+1423 GLYAITTTT
-1433 AGGTASEPQYYLAG
+1433 AGGTASAPQYYLAG

-1474 SSVALKTRQQTIQKN
+1474 STVALKTRQQTIQKN

-1496 TSSVVNGVTY
+1496 TSSVVNDVTY
-1506 KYRLASATNETSITG
+1506 KYRLASVTNETPITG
-1521 TGDSFDF
+1521 TNF

-1560 KLSVVLPSDQDDH
+1560 KLSVKLLSDEGGT
-1573 QSYNAPTKKSE
+1573 QSYNAPTQKSE
-1584 ITFTGQDKMK
+1584 ITFTGQDQMK

-1615 IKRDTSGRFEITL
+1615 NKRDTSGRFEITL

-1635 ALAATKK
+1635 APAETKRTI
-1642 AISDLLEKYEFTFV
+1642 ADLLEKYEFTFV

-1675 GGKVVARKGANSRTF
+1675 GGTVVARKGAGGSTF
-1690 TTGAAV
+1690 ASNAPVPYGAEV
-1696 AYNSVITFD
+1696 TFD
-1705 ATPRAGYMVKE
+1705 AYPTAGHMVKE
-1716 WLVNGTPV
+1716 WLVNGEAVTP
-1724 TSDAAG
+1724 DATG

-1748 LTVKSFSSND
+1748 LTVKSFSRND

-1771 SDSHKITFSAGEGGS
+1771 SDSHKITFSAGAGGS

-1791 KDGATLTNPQD
+1791 KDGAILTNPQD

-1810 FTAAPDNSKGVQR
+1810 FTAAPENSKGVQR

-1855 VHVDFTAAATHTITT
+1855 VRVDFTEAEAATHAITAN
-1870 GYTTEN
+1870 YITESG
-1876 AETVTGVSISA
+1876 AAVTGLNITA
-1887 KLASGAD
+1887 KLASGTNA
-1894 IDLTKEKVQDGAAV
+1894 DLTKVPDGAAV
-1908 TFTVNGLTSNHT
+1908 TFTVNGLTSNYT
-1920 VKEWLV
+1920 IKEWKV
-1926 DGQTAT
+1926 DGQAAA
-1932 GSNGQTSFTLR
+1932 GSVGQTSFTLR
-1943 DIKGNHTV
+1943 NIITHHTV
-1951 KAVIAVATAHTLT
+1951 TAVIAVAAEHTLT
-1964 FKAIGAD
+1964 FKVVDEAD
-1971 GEEITDASIAK
+1971 NDIDSSIAT

-1996 RVAAYTP
+1996 QVAAYTP
-2003 IDFNVEVGE
+2003 IDFSVEFINKG
-2012 NYYVKLKIAI
+2012 YYVSRWENAQAN
-2022 RPGMKLETEEDGW
+2022 E
-2035 SDNVTVDPEDIHKAT
+2035 SDKSKAT
-2050 LTDWN
+2050 LNGWN
-2055 ADTLVTVTVKEKP
+2055 ADTLVKVFIAKKP
-2068 VVTFNDGAKG
+2068 VVK
-2078 KLTVKYSHDGQDYTL
+2078 
-2093 DASSPNHHVE
+2093 
-2103 YGERIYVTA
+2103 
-2112 TPDDGYYV
+2112 
-2120 ASIVIAGSE
+2120 
-2129 HGTMVSSTLDGRN
+2129 
-2142 PGAVTRETVGLLD
+2142 
-2155 QDGLTVSATYAR
+2155 
-2167 KPVVTFT
+2167 FT
-2174 GDDHITV
+2174 GDENKNITV
-2181 TAKQGDKELKT
+2181 TAKQGDKKLT
-2192 GDWVDK
+2192 SGDWVEMS
-2198 FSGDIVFT
+2198 SGDI
-2206 AKPKVVGYE
+2206 
-2215 TASWTVDEQSGVSY
+2215 
-2229 QTVSGND
+2229 
-2236 DTTYTKEG
+2236 
-2244 AITSDVTVSVT
+2244 I
-2255 GRAIPQPTL
+2255 
-2264 TMSVETIDEDG
+2264 
-2275 AHGTLKA
+2275 
-2282 NVTRKNLT
+2282 
-2290 AELTQSGT
+2290 
-2298 FYRDSNLTITAT
+2298 
-2310 PDQGYRVQSWTID
+2310 
-2323 GKTTESS
+2323 
-2330 ALTQTLTNCQNPVSV
+2330 
-2345 TVRFVKLGAGIT
+2345 
-2357 FTKEATG
+2357 
-2364 GVITEAKTNT
+2364 
-2374 GLDAMPD
+2374 
-2381 AEGGVTLGENIS
+2381 
-2393 ITLTAKPHTG
+2393 
-2403 YEVKDWLV
+2403 
-2411 NGISQKTGSETFTY
+2411 
-2425 TSDGNTGAHITPVF
+2425 
-2439 QTIVYDITAKADPDN
+2439 
-2454 IGKVTISGLTNG
+2454 
-2466 QARGSDNL
+2466 
-2474 TFEAIPNPGYIVT
+2474 
-2487 GWTING
+2487 
-2493 QNQNTTGNSFL
+2493 
-2504 WTVPVGKPVSTVYE
+2504 
-2518 VLAKMEAGKYTLTY
+2518 
-2532 DQPDNGSLTASS
+2532 
-2544 NGKTVENGAD
+2544 
-2554 DVLGGT
+2554 
-2560 KITFTAT
+2560 
-2567 PDEHYEVDHW
+2567 
-2577 TVGEQTQNGGNTLD
+2577 
-2591 VTVASNTTVSVTYKL
+2591 
-2606 KQYSVDL
+2606 
-2613 TQGANG
+2613 
-2619 TARAPQT
+2619 
-2626 GSVNANTDV
+2626 
-2635 TFTATPE
+2635 FTATPE
-2642 TGYHLKH
+2642 KG
-2649 WLVNGETRK
+2649 WETADWNVIGWK
-2658 TETNSLNLTITGN
+2658 QENNNANDNTTYTKSGPITGN
-2671 TQVQPVFEIDALT
+2671 VDIQVTAQKIPEYNLKLSVQDLGDNEYGGTVSANITRKQLEKYTDSIPEGTSGNKNFYRDSDIVITATPAKGYCVQDWTIDGVTKPTRAKTWTLPNWKKNAEVKVRFVKEVSGITFGPVGESSEEGYISAAVSNDESILSSAASGVNIAAGQPISFTATAQPGYEVEGWYVNDVRDNDAGKKDTYTYPNTTSESSIYIEPKFQQVEYEITTGACVTVNDQTRVTARGGTSLTFRATPPTGQQLTGWTVNDEAVPGSGNTLTWTVDNGYITKPNVTAYHVEAQFSAGEYSVTYNGQPTGGTLTASVDSGAPVSGGTNVTFRATPQEGYEID
-2684 VNYGLASDSKQARIQ
+2684 QW
-2699 ATVNGV
+2699 TVNGQPV
-2705 ALTSGSTVPY
+2705 SAGNTYTLNVTENSTVAVSFKKMMKVTASVTGQP
-2715 GSNVTFTVTP
+2715 GKITITAGGKTVMDGWVSSGTDVTFTVTP
-2725 SGTDMVDSWSVNG
+2725 DHADDMVQVWKVNSAK
-2738 QVDSEN
+2738 VSEMSDTADAPLTWTAQN
-2744 KMTETKDAETIYTVT
+2744 VTEDT
-2759 NVTSSKDIQVKV
+2759 NVTATLVK
-2771 IERPNYTVTVANNI
+2771 RPTYT
-2785 TNGSVSI
+2785 
-2792 VGGENGKITVPRNGS
+2792 ITVMTEGNGTVKAEPTS
-2807 VTLKATAKD
+2807 VKRGGSTTITAIPKDTNYYLKKWVVDGSDQTASGK
-2816 VYNMFGSW
+2816 
-2824 SVNGETLTQE
+2824 TLTLSE
-2834 KSAELKLDSIKKD
+2834 IRKD
-2847 TTVSATF
+2847 TTVK
-2854 RGAVSYN
+2854 AVFDEAISYN
-2861 VTLNVNKTAVANEN
+2861 VTLDVQGATA
-2875 VSVTVKNATQNQII
+2875 
-2889 QPGTTSERAASVLG
+2889 GTTVTAKANGSAINPKKDSPANVVG
-2903 GSKLVFTA
+2903 GSELVFTA
-2911 NDAEGNTMVGAWK
+2911 SPA
-2924 INGQVQDNLSKEM
+2924 
-2937 VINGLTGAANVEVT
+2937 TG
-2951 FVPEVLYSIPGN
+2951 SN
-2963 GSNYTVTEIQKV
+2963 GSNTQMVAQWTVKVNGKERPELSTIANMLTIPSLEGKTEVSVKFITYQGFNIPTTPTDQKYEIKNV
-2975 PRDYGTE
+2975 TRTPNDTKPDT
-2982 QQIRAGG
+2982 QIRAGG

-2996 AKDVGKSITEIELNK
+2996 PVKVGAVVTDVVLSD
-3011 CGDVTTT
+3011 CGTVTKTK
-3018 PQADGSIKVTIKN
+3018 QQDGSMKIKVENVNAHVTIQS
-3031 VKANIE
+3031 VTVE
-3037 LTDVKVV
+3037 DG
-3044 SSIPL
+3044 IPL
-3049 RITTPSN
+3049 TIIEPSN
-3056 GTITVKKGGTALNNG
+3056 GRITVKNG
-3071 DKVMEADE
+3071 DTELKNDDKVQKGAI

-3085 PKSNYAL
+3085 PNSNYTL
-3092 DTLTVTGAEQQP
+3092 DQLTVTGATEQ
-3104 NGVYKVKTGV
+3104 NDGTYKVKADA
-3114 TEVTV
+3114 TELKVE
-3119 AATFK
+3119 ATFK
-3124 STGGGGGG
+3124 ASSSGGGG

-3166 LAAYKPTRAGYTFA
+3166 LTAYKPTRAGYTFA

-3205 KWTQNGG
+3205 KWTQSG

-3274 GKNPFTDVKADAYY
+3274 GKNPFADVKADAYY

>member
-27 KAADEEGDT
+27 KAADPANSNGKT
-36 SSKDAFGLPTE
+36 NAFGLPTE
-47 VDQSQ
+47 VDPSQ
-52 QNKDLSS
+52 QNKDPSS

-90 HGATKSNGEQ
+90 EGAANGKGEQ
-100 ISSFR
+100 MSSFR
-105 WSNSTDV
+105 WSNSTEM
-112 GNAKRIATVAFDP
+112 GNINRLVNVAFDP
-125 NGTGRDEYIA
+125 YGTGRDEYIA
-135 NLVFDASAQELRLYV
+135 TLAFDDNANRLRLYV
-150 TNKER
+150 TNKDR
-155 KVSNVVPFGTD
+155 KVVNSINLCED
-166 SKFIKELKFYQT
+166 DAAFIDNLKFYQT
-178 RSMLCLTAGDFDGD
+178 RAMLCLTAGDFDGD

-201 PGNNT
+201 PGNNKSP
-206 NTDSVDSIHEFS
+206 DSVDSIHEFQLS
-218 LNGNTLKDEGQ
+218 GSTLTDKGQ
-229 KINLGDVLDGGR
+229 RINLGDVLDGGK

-274 GVEELAM
+274 GIEELAM

-310 DGWKLKEKWKLLN
+310 DGWKLKKKWKLLN
-323 SNGGAQGR
+323 SSDGAQGR

-354 IAVGYYDKNDNYKD
+354 IAVGYYDNNNDFKG
-368 CSLDTGKLLL
+368 CSLNTGKLLL

-384 PGKTEAESKWNENYK
+384 PGKTEAESKWNEKYK

-443 MYQASKTDGSRLT
+443 MYYANQTDGSSLK

-511 FLCIGQLYKTASVTG
+511 FLRIGQLYKTVSNTG
-526 KDEEGNKIYQSSEN
+526 KDKEGNKIYQSSEN

-623 SFGFDVM
+623 SFGFDIM

-665 VEIKYANDNAE
+665 VEIKYANDNAK

-691 YDVKYPKGTQP
+691 YDVKYPEGTQP

-775 YGTGTITESITKSTD
+775 YGTGTITESVTKSTD
-790 TRVSFEYEYEGSV
+790 TKVSFEYEYEGSV

-868 LGYLVN
+868 LGYLVS

-912 YRYIEGRKNPFVLV
+912 YRYIEGRKNPFVFV

-939 EYTLTGLAPNT
+939 EYTLTGLAANAE
-950 QYQYA
+950 YKYA

-985 HISGPGNVTALLGQQ
+985 HISGPGNVTAPLGQQ

-1031 IEDATQE
+1031 IEDATQK

-1043 EVTSNLNGTM
+1043 EVTSDLNGTM
-1053 FRCMVEGNT
+1053 FRCMVEGMT

-1085 ATLKVT
+1085 AALKVT

-1107 SDYLTIGKGEAVTE
+1107 SDYLSIGKGAAVTE
-1121 TKITSYTATATTADN
+1121 TKTTSYTATTTN
-1136 KTIKLDIYKVDDTTP
+1136 GTKLAVYKVDDQN
-1151 TAYIGIGTDASGNT
+1151 AYIGIGTDASGNT

-1170 TANEDATKFTAGT
+1170 TANADATEFTAGT
-1183 QLKESTVYTW
+1183 ELDETTVYTW
-1193 KNGSEELK
+1193 KKGDT
-1201 VPNGISPESA
+1201 A
-1211 LTEKLGDGDQKTT
+1211 LTVPAGTSPDTAQTKELDSAGEKTT
-1224 YYQAVALNETTHEP
+1224 YYQAVVLDNDGKP
-1238 TDYLYRDSKVYT
+1238 TDYLYLDGEVYNMDGT
-1250 TSGAEATGVDSSKLY
+1250 KATGMDNVKPY

-1278 RNETTSSAAAGSET
+1278 QTVTTGTGENEDEKKVTS
-1292 DGAGDTTETK
+1292 
-1302 YYELKITTTQA
+1302 YYELTITTTQA
-1313 AEEGGTATTTYALS
+1313 TGEGGTATTTYTLS
-1327 SALTYTA
+1327 NPLTYTA
-1334 KHKIDIYT
+1334 EHKIGTYT

-1351 ETQETVTPETRKAGN
+1351 ETQETVIPETRKADT
-1366 GTALL
+1366 GTALS
-1371 LTTTTTNTSNNDES
+1371 LTTTTTNTSNHNAP

-1399 GTVSTLTGKTG
+1399 GTVSTLTGRTDASG
-1410 TNGRDTKTWTAPV
+1410 TDTKQWRAPIA
-1423 SGLYAITTTT
+1423 GLYAITTTT
-1433 AGGTASEPQYYLAG
+1433 AGGTASAPQYYLAG
-1447 VQTVQ
+1447 VQTEQ

-1460 TVYTLDSEI
+1460 TVYTLDSAI
-1469 SGEYG
+1469 AGVYG
-1474 SSVALKTRQQTIQKN
+1474 SPVALTTRQQTIKKTG
-1489 NDKISAG
+1489 NDISADK
-1496 TSSVVNGVTY
+1496 SSVVNGVTY

-1521 TGDSFDF
+1521 TDDSF

-1539 AYDKDGKK
+1539 AYQGDKK

-1560 KLSVVLPSDQDDH
+1560 RLSVKLSSDTAGA
-1573 QSYNAPTKKSE
+1573 QSHDAPPNKSG
-1584 ITFTGQDKMK
+1584 ITFTGKEQLKT
-1594 SGDTL
+1594 GDDL
-1599 PNDAIL
+1599 PDGAIL

-1615 IKRDTSGRFEITL
+1615 NKRDTSGRFEITL
-1628 SLNNGEN
+1628 SLNNGEGASDDIKN
-1635 ALAATKK
+1635 AIAN
-1642 AISDLLEKYEFTFV
+1642 LLEKYEFTFV

-1675 GGKVVARKGANSRTF
+1675 GGTVVARKGANGRTF

-1696 AYNSVITFD
+1696 AYNSVVTFD
-1705 ATPRAGYMVKE
+1705 ATPKAGHMVKE

-1724 TSDAAG
+1724 TSDATG

-1748 LTVKSFSSND
+1748 LTVKSFSRND

-1786 LTAKL
+1786 LTANL

-1810 FTAAPDNSKGVQR
+1810 FTAAPENSKGVQR
-1823 WTVDGNPYYW
+1823 WTVDDKPYYW

-1855 VHVDFTAAATHTITT
+1855 VRVDFTEAEAATHAITAN
-1870 GYTTEN
+1870 YITESG
-1876 AETVTGVSISA
+1876 AAVTGLNITA
-1887 KLASGAD
+1887 KLASGTNA
-1894 IDLTKEKVQDGAAV
+1894 DLTKVPDGAAV

-1920 VKEWLV
+1920 VKEWQV
-1926 DGQTAT
+1926 DGQTAA
-1932 GSNGQTSFTLR
+1932 GSVGQTSFTLR
-1943 DIKGNHTV
+1943 NIITHHTV
-1951 KAVIAVATAHTLT
+1951 TAVIAVAAEHTLT
-1964 FKAIGAD
+1964 FKVIDAD
-1971 GEEITDASIAK
+1971 GHDITDPSIAK
-1982 LTATSRGKTITSGS
+1982 LTATSRGTAITSGS
-1996 RVAAYTP
+1996 KIAAYTP
-2003 IDFNVEVGE
+2003 IDFSVKLNES
-2012 NYYVKLKIAI
+2012 YYV
-2022 RPGMKLETEEDGW
+2022 TGW
-2035 SDNVTVDPEDIHKAT
+2035 ENAQANESDKSKAT
-2050 LTDWN
+2050 LNGWN
-2055 ADTLVTVTVKEKP
+2055 ADTLVTVTIAKKP
-2068 VVTFNDGAKG
+2068 VVTFSGEG
-2078 KLTVKYSHDGQDYTL
+2078 K
-2093 DASSPNHHVE
+2093 
-2103 YGERIYVTA
+2103 
-2112 TPDDGYYV
+2112 
-2120 ASIVIAGSE
+2120 
-2129 HGTMVSSTLDGRN
+2129 
-2142 PGAVTRETVGLLD
+2142 
-2155 QDGLTVSATYAR
+2155 
-2167 KPVVTFT
+2167 
-2174 GDDHITV
+2174 ITV
-2181 TAKQGDKELKT
+2181 TAMQGVNQLENKH
-2192 GDWVDK
+2192 WVEMS
-2198 FSGDIVFT
+2198 SGNIVFT
-2206 AKPKVVGYE
+2206 ATPEKGWE
-2215 TASWTVDEQSGVSY
+2215 TADWSVTGWKQENNTA
-2229 QTVSGND
+2229 ND
-2236 DTTYTKEG
+2236 NTTYTQSGPITGNVNIHVTAKEIPQYKLNLSVQDLG
-2244 AITSDVTVSVT
+2244 DGTYGGTVS
-2255 GRAIPQPTL
+2255 
-2264 TMSVETIDEDG
+2264 
-2275 AHGTLKA
+2275 A
-2282 NVTRKNLT
+2282 NITRKQLSEYNDPIT
-2290 AELTQSGT
+2290 ATTSAEEN
-2298 FYRDSNLTITAT
+2298 FYRDSDIVITAT
-2310 PDQGYRVQSWTID
+2310 PAKGYCVQEWTID
-2323 GKTTESS
+2323 GVTKPTRAKTW
-2330 ALTQTLTNCQNPVSV
+2330 TLPNWQENAEVK
-2345 TVRFVKLGAGIT
+2345 VRFVKEVSGIT
-2357 FTKEATG
+2357 FGPVGESSEEGYISAAVSNGESILSSAASGVNIAAGQPISFTAT
-2364 GVITEAKTNT
+2364 AQ
-2374 GLDAMPD
+2374 P
-2381 AEGGVTLGENIS
+2381 
-2393 ITLTAKPHTG
+2393 G
-2403 YEVKDWLV
+2403 YEVEGWYVNDVRDNDAGKKDTYKYPNKTSESSIHIEPKFQQVEYNITTGDNVTV
-2411 NGISQKTGSETFTY
+2411 NDQ
-2425 TSDGNTGAHITPVF
+2425 TSMT
-2439 QTIVYDITAKADPDN
+2439 
-2454 IGKVTISGLTNG
+2454 
-2466 QARGSDNL
+2466 ARGGTSL
-2474 TFEAIPNPGYIVT
+2474 TFKATPPTGQQLT
-2487 GWTING
+2487 GWTVNG
-2493 QNQNTTGNSFL
+2493 KAVPAVPGSGNTLT
-2504 WTVPVGKPVSTVYE
+2504 WTVENGYTTKPNVTAYHVEAQFS
-2518 VLAKMEAGKYTLTY
+2518 AGKYSVTY
-2532 DQPDNGSLTASS
+2532 DQPT
-2544 NGKTVENGAD
+2544 
-2554 DVLGGT
+2554 
-2560 KITFTAT
+2560 
-2567 PDEHYEVDHW
+2567 
-2577 TVGEQTQNGGNTLD
+2577 GGNLTT
-2591 VTVASNTTVSVTYKL
+2591 TVASGTQVS
-2606 KQYSVDL
+2606 
-2613 TQGANG
+2613 GG
-2619 TARAPQT
+2619 TR
-2626 GSVNANTDV
+2626 V
-2635 TFTATPE
+2635 TFTATPNE
-2642 TGYHLKH
+2642 GYEIDQ
-2649 WLVNGETRK
+2649 WTVNNKPVSAGDTYTLNVTEDSRVAVSFKQMMKVTASVDGRQGEI
-2658 TETNSLNLTITGN
+2658 TITAG
-2671 TQVQPVFEIDALT
+2671 
-2684 VNYGLASDSKQARIQ
+2684 GK
-2699 ATVNGV
+2699 
-2705 ALTSGSTVPY
+2705 
-2715 GSNVTFTVTP
+2715 TVTDGWVS
-2725 SGTDMVDSWSVNG
+2725 SGTDVTFKVTPDHADDMVQMWKVG
-2738 QVDSEN
+2738 
-2744 KMTETKDAETIYTVT
+2744 ETPVAEMSDTADAPLTWTVKNVTADT
-2759 NVTSSKDIQVKV
+2759 NVTATLV
-2771 IERPNYTVTVANNI
+2771 ERPTYTITVTH
-2785 TNGSVSI
+2785 
-2792 VGGENGKITVPRNGS
+2792 GENGTVAAEQTS
-2807 VTLKATAKD
+2807 VK
-2816 VYNMFGSW
+2816 
-2824 SVNGETLTQE
+2824 
-2834 KSAELKLDSIKKD
+2834 
-2847 TTVSATF
+2847 
-2854 RGAVSYN
+2854 R
-2861 VTLNVNKTAVANEN
+2861 
-2875 VSVTVKNATQNQII
+2875 
-2889 QPGTTSERAASVLG
+2889 G
-2903 GSKLVFTA
+2903 GST
-2911 NDAEGNTMVGAWK
+2911 
-2924 INGQVQDNLSKEM
+2924 
-2937 VINGLTGAANVEVT
+2937 
-2951 FVPEVLYSIPGN
+2951 
-2963 GSNYTVTEIQKV
+2963 
-2975 PRDYGTE
+2975 
-2982 QQIRAGG
+2982 
-2989 TVEFEVK
+2989 
-2996 AKDVGKSITEIELNK
+2996 
-3011 CGDVTTT
+3011 
-3018 PQADGSIKVTIKN
+3018 
-3031 VKANIE
+3031 
-3037 LTDVKVV
+3037 
-3044 SSIPL
+3044 
-3049 RITTPSN
+3049 
-3056 GTITVKKGGTALNNG
+3056 
-3071 DKVMEADE
+3071 
-3079 LTITAT
+3079 TITAT
-3085 PKSNYAL
+3085 PKDTNYYLKKWVVNGSDQAASGN
-3092 DTLTVTGAEQQP
+3092 TLTLCEIRKDTTVKAVFDEAISYDVTLDVQGATAGTTVTATANDSAINPQKDSPANVVGGSELVFTATPAMESGKNKQMVAQWTVKV
-3104 NGVYKVKTGV
+3104 NGKERPELSTIANVLKIPSLAGK

-3119 AATFK
+3119 NFVNYEGFTIQKSGTGYEVTNPIRTPSDTKPDTEIRKNGDLTFTVGLATDYTTISKLTVNGYDCITGKLIDNKSKPDNCDSVSAVKNSDGTYAVTVKNITSNIVLNAEAHKVVIGNSLVVPATLISNPELNEPGKIQAKLEANLTGRKDGTAFYDIALMTWDATGSKWIPVNENNFPANGVDVVLEYPGDTNEKDTFK
-3124 STGGGGGG
+3124 IVHMLTTESKAGTVENVSYTKETDGLHFHVDSLSPFGVSWVKYVAPTPGGGGG

-3212 TAQNPFVDVKEG
+3212 TAENPFVDVKEG

-3288 YDAVLWAVEKG
+3288 YDAVLWAVEKS

>member
-27 KAADEEGDT
+27 KAAGPT
-36 SSKDAFGLPTE
+36 NSSGKTDAFGLPTE
-47 VDQSQ
+47 VDPSQ
-52 QNKDLSS
+52 QNKDLRS

-90 HGATKSNGEQ
+90 EGAANGKGEQ
-100 ISSFR
+100 MSSFR
-105 WSNSTDV
+105 WSNSTEM
-112 GNAKRIATVAFDP
+112 GNINRLVNVAFDP
-125 NGTGRDEYIA
+125 YGTGRDEYIA
-135 NLVFDASAQELRLYV
+135 TLAFDDRADRLRLYV
-150 TNKER
+150 TNKVR
-155 KVSNVVPFGTD
+155 KVVNSID
-166 SKFIKELKFYQT
+166 LCDADAAFINELKFYQT
-178 RSMLCLTAGDFDGD
+178 RAMLCLTAGDFDGD
-192 GNDTLMVYV
+192 GKDTLMVYV
-201 PGNNT
+201 PGNNKSL
-206 NTDSVDSIHEFS
+206 DSVDSIHEFQLS
-218 LNGNTLKDEGQ
+218 GSTLTDKGQ
-229 KINLGDVLDGGR
+229 RINLGEVLDGGK

-281 TVNVNDLKNSKYGD
+281 TVNVNDLKNKSYGSYTD
-295 YSELEKSYLTVYDGN
+295 LEKSYLTVYDGDN
-310 DGWKLKEKWKLLN
+310 GWTQKMKRTLLS
-323 SNGGAQGR
+323 SNNGAQGR

-354 IAVGYYDKNDNYKD
+354 IAVGYYDNNNDFKG
-368 CSLDTGKLLL
+368 CSLNTGKLLL

-384 PGKTEAESKWNENYK
+384 TNGDWTERYK

-511 FLCIGQLYKTASVTG
+511 FLRIGQLYKTASQTG
-526 KDEEGNKIYQSSEN
+526 TSEDGEPIYTSADDFS
-540 FKRWTDG
+540 RWTDG

-608 FGQKVGDQTGVSASG
+608 IGKSTSTETEVHASG
-623 SFGFDVM
+623 SFGFDIM

-691 YDVKYPKGTQP
+691 YDVKYPDNTPQKQ
-702 KKESTMMLSVAMKPV
+702 ESTMMLSVAMQPV

-760 ASDEHSWRYGEAKQY
+760 AKDKHSWQYGEPKQY
-775 YGTGTITESITKSTD
+775 YGTGTITESITTATGQSK
-790 TRVSFEYEYEGSV
+790 SFEYEYEGSV

-985 HISGPGNVTALLGQQ
+985 HISGPGNVTAPLGQQ

-1071 SDAAMLTVGMPTAD
+1071 SDAAMLTVGIPTAD

-1183 QLKESTVYTW
+1183 QLKESTVYAW
-1193 KNGSEELK
+1193 KNGDA
-1201 VPNGISPESA
+1201 A
-1211 LTEKLGDGDQKTT
+1211 LTVPEGTSPDTALTKELVSAGEKTT
-1224 YYQAVALNETTHEP
+1224 YYQAVVLKDATYEP
-1238 TDYLYRDSKVYT
+1238 TDYLYRDGKVYHT
-1250 TSGAEATGVDSSKLY
+1250 DGTEATGVDSSKLY
-1265 LVHSKTDSQYILS
+1265 LVHGQSDSQYILS
-1278 RNETTSSAAAGSET
+1278 QTVTTIADETTGSET
-1292 DGAGDTTETK
+1292 EGAGDTTETK
-1302 YYELKITTTQA
+1302 YYELKISTSPATG
-1313 AEEGGTATTTYALS
+1313 EGGTATTTYALS
-1327 SALTYTA
+1327 DALTYTA
-1334 KHKIDIYT
+1334 EHKIGDYT
-1342 NPTFTLHQT
+1342 NPSFTLHQT
-1351 ETQETVTPETRKAGN
+1351 ETKETVTPETREAGI
-1366 GTALL
+1366 GTALS
-1371 LTTTTTNTSNNDES
+1371 LTTTTKNTSNKNEL

-1410 TNGRDTKTWTAPV
+1410 ANGTDTKTWRAPIA
-1423 SGLYAITTTT
+1423 GLYAITTTT
-1433 AGGTASEPQYYLAG
+1433 AGGTASAPQYYLAG
-1447 VQTVQ
+1447 VQTVRGT
-1452 EDAESTTE
+1452 DESE

-1469 SGEYG
+1469 SGKYG
-1474 SSVALKTRQQTIQKN
+1474 SPIPLKTRQQTIQKN
-1489 NDKISAG
+1489 NGKISAG
-1496 TSSVVNGVTY
+1496 TSSVVNDVTY
-1506 KYRLASATNETSITG
+1506 KYRLASATNEIPITG
-1521 TGDSFDF
+1521 INF
-1528 DAPKAGTYVVS
+1528 DAPKAGTYVVL
-1539 AYDKDGKK
+1539 AYQDGKK

-1560 KLSVVLPSDQDDH
+1560 TLSVKLPRDEGGT
-1573 QSYNAPTKKSE
+1573 QSYDAPANKSD
-1584 ITFTGQDKMK
+1584 IMFTGTDKLK

-1599 PNDAIL
+1599 LGGDIL

-1615 IKRDTSGRFEITL
+1615 DKRDTSGRFEITL
-1628 SLNNGEN
+1628 SLNNGDN
-1635 ALAATKK
+1635 ASDATKK
-1642 AISDLLEKYEFTFV
+1642 RIADLLEKYEFTFV

-1661 SEQQTGTVAYSAGE
+1661 SEQQTGTVAYSVGE
-1675 GGKVVARKGANSRTF
+1675 GGTVVARKGAGGRTF
-1690 TTGAAV
+1690 TTDAPV
-1696 AYNSVITFD
+1696 AYGSVITFD
-1705 ATPRAGYMVKE
+1705 ATPKAGHMVKE

-1724 TSDAAG
+1724 TPDATG

-1748 LTVKSFSSND
+1748 LTVKSFSRND

-1791 KDGATLTNPQD
+1791 KDGATLTNPQN

-1823 WTVDGNPYYW
+1823 WTVDDKPYYW

-1844 LTLKNISDDRT
+1844 LTLKNISKDWAVR
-1855 VHVDFTAAATHTITT
+1855 VDFTEAEAATHAITAN
-1870 GYTTEN
+1870 YITESG
-1876 AETVTGVSISA
+1876 AAVTGLNITA
-1887 KLASGAD
+1887 KLASGTNA
-1894 IDLTKEKVQDGAAV
+1894 DLTKVPDGAAV
-1908 TFTVNGLTSNHT
+1908 TFTVNGLTSNYT
-1920 VKEWLV
+1920 IKEWQV
-1926 DGQTAT
+1926 DGRDAA
-1932 GSNGQTSFTLR
+1932 GSVGQTSFTLR
-1943 DIKGNHTV
+1943 NITTNHTV
-1951 KAVIAVATAHTLT
+1951 TAVIAVAAEHTLT
-1964 FKAIGAD
+1964 FKVIDAANKEI
-1971 GEEITDASIAK
+1971 ITDTTIAK
-1982 LTATSRGKTITSGS
+1982 LTATSRGTDITSGS
-1996 RVAAYTP
+1996 QVAAYTP
-2003 IDFNVEVGE
+2003 IDFNVKL
-2012 NYYVKLKIAI
+2012 NDSYYV
-2022 RPGMKLETEEDGW
+2022 TGW
-2035 SDNVTVDPEDIHKAT
+2035 ENAQANESDKSKAT
-2050 LTDWN
+2050 LNGWN
-2055 ADTLVTVTVKEKP
+2055 ADTLVTVTIAKKP
-2068 VVTFNDGAKG
+2068 VVK
-2078 KLTVKYSHDGQDYTL
+2078 
-2093 DASSPNHHVE
+2093 
-2103 YGERIYVTA
+2103 
-2112 TPDDGYYV
+2112 
-2120 ASIVIAGSE
+2120 
-2129 HGTMVSSTLDGRN
+2129 
-2142 PGAVTRETVGLLD
+2142 
-2155 QDGLTVSATYAR
+2155 
-2167 KPVVTFT
+2167 FT
-2174 GDDHITV
+2174 GDENKNITV
-2181 TAKQGDKELKT
+2181 TAMQGGKPLENNH
-2192 GDWVDK
+2192 WVEMS
-2198 FSGDIVFT
+2198 SGDI
-2206 AKPKVVGYE
+2206 
-2215 TASWTVDEQSGVSY
+2215 
-2229 QTVSGND
+2229 
-2236 DTTYTKEG
+2236 
-2244 AITSDVTVSVT
+2244 I
-2255 GRAIPQPTL
+2255 
-2264 TMSVETIDEDG
+2264 
-2275 AHGTLKA
+2275 
-2282 NVTRKNLT
+2282 
-2290 AELTQSGT
+2290 
-2298 FYRDSNLTITAT
+2298 
-2310 PDQGYRVQSWTID
+2310 
-2323 GKTTESS
+2323 
-2330 ALTQTLTNCQNPVSV
+2330 
-2345 TVRFVKLGAGIT
+2345 
-2357 FTKEATG
+2357 
-2364 GVITEAKTNT
+2364 
-2374 GLDAMPD
+2374 
-2381 AEGGVTLGENIS
+2381 
-2393 ITLTAKPHTG
+2393 
-2403 YEVKDWLV
+2403 
-2411 NGISQKTGSETFTY
+2411 
-2425 TSDGNTGAHITPVF
+2425 
-2439 QTIVYDITAKADPDN
+2439 
-2454 IGKVTISGLTNG
+2454 
-2466 QARGSDNL
+2466 
-2474 TFEAIPNPGYIVT
+2474 
-2487 GWTING
+2487 
-2493 QNQNTTGNSFL
+2493 
-2504 WTVPVGKPVSTVYE
+2504 
-2518 VLAKMEAGKYTLTY
+2518 
-2532 DQPDNGSLTASS
+2532 
-2544 NGKTVENGAD
+2544 
-2554 DVLGGT
+2554 
-2560 KITFTAT
+2560 
-2567 PDEHYEVDHW
+2567 
-2577 TVGEQTQNGGNTLD
+2577 
-2591 VTVASNTTVSVTYKL
+2591 
-2606 KQYSVDL
+2606 
-2613 TQGANG
+2613 
-2619 TARAPQT
+2619 
-2626 GSVNANTDV
+2626 
-2635 TFTATPE
+2635 FTATPE
-2642 TGYHLKH
+2642 KG
-2649 WLVNGETRK
+2649 WETK
-2658 TETNSLNLTITGN
+2658 EWKSGSTKLNSTAPTSDTDDNTTYTQSGPITGN
-2671 TQVQPVFEIDALT
+2671 VNIQVTAQEIPQYNLKLSVQDLSDGTYGGTVSANITRKQLEEYKNPITATTSTKEDFYRDSDIVITATPAEGYCVQEWTIDGVTKPTRAKTWTLPNWQQNAEVKVRFVKEVSGITFGPVEESSVWGGYISAAVANEQSILNDAIGGANIAVGRPIDFTATVQPGYEVEGWYVNDVRDDDAGKQRTYTYPNTTSKSSIYIEPKFQQVEYEITTGACVT
-2684 VNYGLASDSKQARIQ
+2684 VNDQTSTTARGGTSLTFKATPPTGQ
-2699 ATVNGV
+2699 QLTGWTVNGKAV
-2705 ALTSGSTVPY
+2705 PAVPGSGNTLTWTIDNGYTTKPNVTAYHVEAQFSAGEYAVTYNGQPTGGTLTASVGSGKQVSGGTNVTFRATPNEGYEIDKWTVNGQSVSAAGTYTLNVTGNSTVAVSFKQMMKVTASVNGQP
-2715 GSNVTFTVTP
+2715 GEITITAGGKTVTDGWVSSGTDVTFTVTP
-2725 SGTDMVDSWSVNG
+2725 DHADDMV
-2738 QVDSEN
+2738 QVW
-2744 KMTETKDAETIYTVT
+2744 KVGETPVDEMSDTADAPLTWTVKNVTADT
-2759 NVTSSKDIQVKV
+2759 NVTATLVK
-2771 IERPNYTVTVANNI
+2771 RPTYTITVTHEGEGAVAAEPTSVKRGGSTTI
-2785 TNGSVSI
+2785 TATPKDTNYYLKKWVVDGSDQAAS
-2792 VGGENGKITVPRNGS
+2792 GK
-2807 VTLKATAKD
+2807 
-2816 VYNMFGSW
+2816 
-2824 SVNGETLTQE
+2824 TLTLRE
-2834 KSAELKLDSIKKD
+2834 IRKD
-2847 TTVSATF
+2847 TTVK
-2854 RGAVSYN
+2854 AVFDEAISYN
-2861 VTLNVNKTAVANEN
+2861 VTLDVQGATAGTTVTAKANGSAINPQKDSPANVVGGSELVFMAKPAMENEN
-2875 VSVTVKNATQNQII
+2875 LNKQMVAKWTVRVKGVERKDLSSIANVLTIPSLEGKTEVSVEFITYQGFNIPTDSTDQGYKIESVNRTPADTKPAT
-2889 QPGTTSERAASVLG
+2889 
-2903 GSKLVFTA
+2903 
-2911 NDAEGNTMVGAWK
+2911 
-2924 INGQVQDNLSKEM
+2924 
-2937 VINGLTGAANVEVT
+2937 
-2951 FVPEVLYSIPGN
+2951 
-2963 GSNYTVTEIQKV
+2963 
-2975 PRDYGTE
+2975 
-2982 QQIRAGG
+2982 QIRAGG
-2989 TVEFEVK
+2989 TVEFVVKPVK
-2996 AKDVGKSITEIELNK
+2996 AGAIVTDVVLSNPN
-3011 CGDVTTT
+3011 CGTVTKTK
-3018 PQADGSIKVTIKN
+3018 QQDGSMKIKVENVNAHVTIQS
-3031 VKANIE
+3031 VAVE
-3037 LTDVKVV
+3037 DG
-3044 SSIPL
+3044 IPL
-3049 RITTPSN
+3049 KITPPSN
-3056 GTITVKKGGTALNNG
+3056 GTITVKNG
-3071 DKVMEADE
+3071 DTELKSGAKVQKEAI

-3085 PKSNYAL
+3085 PNSNYTL
-3092 DTLTVTGAEQQP
+3092 DQLTVDGATKQ
-3104 NGVYKVKTGV
+3104 NDGTYKVNAKATAL
-3114 TEVTV
+3114 TV

-3124 STGGGGGG
+3124 ASSSGGGG

-3212 TAQNPFVDVKEG
+3212 TAENPFVDVKEG

-3274 GKNPFTDVKADAYY
+3274 GKNPFTDVQADAYY